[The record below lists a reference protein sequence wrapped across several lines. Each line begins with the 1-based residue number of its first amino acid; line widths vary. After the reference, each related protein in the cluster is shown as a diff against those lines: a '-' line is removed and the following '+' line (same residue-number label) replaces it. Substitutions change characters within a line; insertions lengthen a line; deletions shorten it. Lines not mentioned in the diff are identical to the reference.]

1 MSTNCYNP
9 IKGIDDVISS
19 KIQGWNKYRV
29 ATLRGMYDESH
40 PSPLDTSDLD
50 KAVQELISYR
60 RNLGKVNAE
69 SIKTAS
75 FNLSESY
82 QKLKE
87 SFSAEER
94 FNRINMISTM
104 FSDRLDALQEANPS
118 LSRKVICNGFI
129 SNGKLVAGQFSVFE
143 GVYNDLLEYYLEAV
157 EEDDMDTANSYKKVL
172 ENWGALVSHAR
183 MRLRDTEELKLGNNI
198 EYADDTNPD
207 NYNDNKLSELYDAS
221 ESKREA
227 WQETSD
233 MQSAFGS
240 VGKQVRK
247 LLGSIQRV
255 ENGEEVYDDLGFP
268 IMLDPVKTHQ
278 SLIEIL
284 RGVTSENQMIGLLR
298 NASSSQSWL
307 QPVIEELENN
317 DQLRTQFYV
326 DFKKNF
332 QPYSILLE
340 EIKNELRTFKTLIL
354 NRVNISLSGQ
364 YLTSIT
370 LGKQV
375 NPDTS
380 VFNKD
385 GSINWK
391 NLQNLREIV
400 AEYFPSKNV
409 SIVPKFYSNKETSWQ
424 EKKRVLI
431 KITEALGIDIDG
443 NTLDR
448 IMSNGRDLHKFTDAI
463 SELIE
468 FGTDKILNK
477 SELESLN
484 KGNFSLS
491 KSSFKD
497 FIKFS
502 PAGST
507 AKQGVIREK
516 IDKMLTIITKNR
528 EGLRLES
535 RVRHK
540 DKNGNNITLFSNV
553 IPSYLGDKMDRIASF
568 VTNNDR
574 QGLRR
579 MIENEFLD
587 SSFFMDNGTIL
598 NRWIKDLY
606 ESDLDEK
613 SFATNFVFKRFL
625 GTSDNSFE
633 NFTSKQHA
641 IDMMTEYFS
650 ERQIS
655 PKNIKYIDEE
665 EFNKSKNLK
674 SFPKDQL
681 YYVNGTNYYYK
692 YNSIDSKGNNV
703 WTKHIKDDYAYYPVF
718 ILGDS
723 GVSKFI
729 KAKRYSAKEILDGL
743 YDVYRQERRRMALTK
758 AANSKLKEEEYS
770 PIENFSN
777 KEDEYTI
784 LPFLNKDYKSPD
796 GTVGKYAAMIG
807 ENPSKQEVVKAIQAY
822 MEEAVNIF
830 KKNLNNLGLLETKEV
845 YNPNTNKKEVQY
857 IYFSQEVNGDKTIDK
872 VIADYYWNTKFATI
886 QQLQLFTIDPAFYK
900 GTKDLQKRY
909 KEIHAPGSVLSL
921 EARDFDGNLYS
932 KDGIERCV
940 YFDDI
945 NLNAELSNPEF
956 MTAIKAKFGKNSP
969 VYKAYTKNTLT
980 DGQGYRT
987 LESYRKVMGMAGKWT
1002 QEMENVYNAIKQLR
1016 AEYGKDAQIPSD
1028 KLAEIASMAVVFQP
1042 IKPYMYTIEN
1052 YAVNNTDKLKIPVQH
1067 KYAEAVLIPELLPA
1081 GSKLRDMAYW
1091 MESKGVDLVG
1101 STKIVKVGGF
1111 GSTDISKA
1119 SNAKELNDALDKA
1132 YIHQLSYGDYRIQ
1145 TNVPEHIN
1153 SSQLFG
1159 TQVRKLIMTNVEM
1172 DDYHYE
1178 NYVGGNKVNLG
1189 GKYGDVRLN
1198 GRNLVSF
1205 YNSLIVANILES
1217 YDLFANEVSDIKK
1230 LSDKLLQ
1237 TTINNSRESMD
1248 NMLAYSLTGDDK
1260 FLVPLFEG
1268 ALEHDSSA
1276 MLFSMFKK
1284 RVNKQ
1289 SIKGGS
1295 AVQVS
1300 AMGIKGYEESGD
1312 LKYVVDP
1319 NNPNNILYAECEIP
1333 WDISYTDIN
1342 GKEVTLEF
1350 SDYCNEDGT
1359 LKTDK
1364 DGNTLLEKKFPNAL
1378 SILAY
1383 RIPTERDYSMI
1394 NLRVKRFSQKTAG
1407 GTIKVPAQG
1416 TTIAG
1421 FDFDIDKLYFM
1432 RNEYRQRE
1440 LSSSEVAEIWKEFYE
1455 TYSNIKDVLKEA
1467 REEDTESLDRLYKYW
1482 DKAGLPYS
1490 YKEAFAQFIAD
1501 RGYISFESYDFS
1513 KSPLDNTRA
1522 ARNNMLI
1529 KLIQERLMDYETFEQ
1544 RYTPG
1549 GFANASK
1556 AARTL
1561 RELLF
1566 GSLEGIVSRGTS
1578 TSKISGENISSKGSE
1593 FAKKLTNVGNN
1604 LEVTYKGVTFRN
1616 AEHAYQTWKSGEFD
1630 NTAYNSINTW
1640 KPVGSKP
1647 VNKQINF
1654 QIMVDILTEKLKQ
1667 HPELIEGIKERGGH
1681 EYIISST
1688 HNVVGDKY
1696 WESSGQNAF
1705 IKALAEAAINVGI
1718 SPINN
1723 NFIKSTVDFNAI
1735 AERAKDSKSD
1745 PEPNYDPS
1753 DPMTIITY
1761 NQQNQVAG
1769 KLIGIFANQNTNH
1782 AFSSLMKEFTLKE
1795 PIRFAGHSYNDLL
1808 HAPKGIDVDLN
1819 VAEFLAASVD
1829 AVKDPVLNF
1838 LNLNTITADAGAVL
1852 ARIGYTTQE
1861 IGLLFNQPIIKEICE
1876 YSFNNGVT
1884 ADMAIR
1890 EVVKNYMGDD
1900 TESPKANPDEDFSIN
1915 KLALNIVNDRVMREQ
1930 GKNAMDNKSFKADQL
1945 KVAEL
1950 FSQIQTVA
1958 GDVSQFVTSTK
1969 FTASNAVGSTFGDLY
1984 SQQMKVKNYIDKFV
1998 VKNGKNALSVN
2009 IKVTDTIDSP
2019 ITNNT
2024 NLQGS
2029 NQEYLESL
2037 IENPLAYEQ
2046 AMYDMNR
2053 RANSL
2058 LNSYYPY
2065 ETPSYRNARNRL
2077 ASLTKNNFLDADT
2090 INSIHSDM
2098 LVYML
2103 SQQEDSLF
2111 NGEIPIP
2118 VDSINTPNLDTTV
2131 NSYTGNIT
2139 PDANTI
2145 FVFGSNPEGRHG
2157 AGAAK
2162 IAREQFG
2169 AIYGQG
2175 EGLQGNAYALP
2186 TKDLRVTKNNGLR
2199 SISEAQII
2207 ENIKKLYEVAKQ
2219 NPDKQFKIAYRNT
2232 DKASLNGYTGLEMI
2246 DMFLKAGSIPT
2257 NIVFSKE
2264 WIDTGKFD
2272 LPTKKVQSTSKSYI
2286 PAREYYTKHFA
2297 KEVFNTLESNPD
2309 LKSLPLFQ
2317 YMQFVTN
2324 EKTGDISMNVQ
2335 GIGGL
2340 APYQKDELK
2349 ESWAELLKTEP
2360 DLASNLFMYNFY
2372 KLGFTF
2378 SPLAFMNLAPTELKL
2393 NMKLWREW
2401 DPSADNGKGAWIQS
2415 DKSYIDFLNEVKKGI
2430 SVNIEEFAKQ
2440 YILNHLDNRSLV
2452 FTAKGSTRDF
2462 LKKEVYKNGVAA
2474 SEFTLKVSKL
2484 GDDAKNYTIADDT
2497 IPKSWT
2503 AFRPCIIVDGIVYMC
2518 ESGNDKFNVS
2528 TDGSMTYRKVSQLG
2542 TTNKSL
2548 QYISDS
2554 ETKITDSQTYDDK
2567 MPGSTKREDRV
2578 PEEHPE
2584 KVDRDKLVN
2593 DLIYYSLMNGNL
2605 VEESTDK
2612 FKEDISIFKDS
2623 DLKDTIEDIKNEL
2636 REKGLIDKTG
2646 KKIC

>member
-1 MSTNCYNP
+1 MSTKCYNP
-9 IKGIDDVISS
+9 IKGIDDVIAS
-19 KIQGWNKYRV
+19 KIQGWNEYRV

-40 PSPLDTSDLD
+40 SSPLDTSDLD
-50 KAVQELISYR
+50 KAVQDLISYR
-60 RNLGKVNAE
+60 RDLGKMNAE
-69 SIKTAS
+69 SIKTTS
-75 FNLSESY
+75 SNLSESY

-118 LSRKVICNGFI
+118 LSRKVICNGFV

-143 GVYNDLLEYYLEAV
+143 GVYNDLLEYYSEAV
-157 EEDDMDTANSYKKVL
+157 EEGDMDTANSYKKVL
-172 ENWGALVSHAR
+172 ENWGALVSYAR
-183 MRLRDTEELKLGNNI
+183 MRLRDTEELRLGDKI

-233 MQSAFGS
+233 MHSAFGS

-268 IMLDPVKTHQ
+268 IMLDPVKAHQ

-284 RGVTSENQMIGLLR
+284 RGVTSERQMIGLLR
-298 NASSSQSWL
+298 NASNSQTWL

-340 EIKNELRTFKTLIL
+340 EVKNGLRTFKTLIL
-354 NRVNISLSGQ
+354 NRVNNSLSGQ

-375 NPDTS
+375 NPNTS
-380 VFNKD
+380 VFNKN

-391 NLQNLREIV
+391 NLQSLRELV
-400 AEYFPSKNV
+400 KEYFPSKTI
-409 SIVPKFYSNKETSWQ
+409 SIAPKFYNNKETSWQ

-443 NTLDR
+443 GTLDK

-463 SELIE
+463 SELVE

-477 SELESLN
+477 KELESLD
-484 KGNFSLS
+484 KGEYSLS
-491 KSSFKD
+491 TRSFKD
-497 FIKFS
+497 FIRFS

-516 IDKMLTIITKNR
+516 IDKMLSIVTKNR

-540 DKNGNNITLFSNV
+540 DKNGNNVTLFSNV

-568 VTNNDR
+568 VSNNDK

-579 MIENEFLD
+579 MIENEFLN

-606 ESDLDEK
+606 ESGLDDK
-613 SFATNFVFKRFL
+613 DFAANFGFKRFL

-641 IDMMTEYFS
+641 IDMMAEYFS
-650 ERQIS
+650 ERQLS
-655 PKNIKYIDEE
+655 P
-665 EFNKSKNLK
+665 
-674 SFPKDQL
+674 
-681 YYVNGTNYYYK
+681 
-692 YNSIDSKGNNV
+692 NSQ
-703 WTKHIKDDYAYYPVF
+703 YAYYPVF

-729 KAKRYSAKEILDGL
+729 KAKRYSAQEILDGL
-743 YDVYRQERRRMALTK
+743 YDVYRQERRRMALTV
-758 AANSKLKEEEYS
+758 AANTKLKEGGYS
-770 PIENFSN
+770 PIDNFSDKAN
-777 KEDEYTI
+777 EYTA

-796 GTVGKYAAMIG
+796 GTIGKYAAMIG

-822 MEEAVNIF
+822 MEEAVNSF
-830 KKNLNNLGLLETKEV
+830 KTSLNNLGLLETKEV
-845 YNPNTNKKEVQY
+845 YNPKTNKKEVQY
-857 IYFSQEVNGDKTIDK
+857 VYFSQEVNGNKSIDE

-886 QQLQLFTIDPAFYK
+886 QQLQLFTIDPAFYN

-921 EARDFDGNLYS
+921 EAKDFDGNLYS
-932 KDGIERCV
+932 EDGIERCV

-945 NLNAELSNPEF
+945 NLNAEVSNPEF
-956 MTAIKAKFGKNSP
+956 MKAIEAKFGKNSS

-1002 QEMENVYNAIKQLR
+1002 QEMENVYKAIKQLR

-1028 KLAEIASMAVVFQP
+1028 KLAEIANMSVVFQP

-1052 YAVNNTDKLKIPVQH
+1052 LAVNSTDKLKIPVQH

-1081 GSKLRDMAYW
+1081 DSKLRDMAYW

-1159 TQVRKLIMTNVEM
+1159 TQVRKLIMANIKM

-1178 NYVGGNKVNLG
+1178 NYVSGKKVNLG

-1276 MLFSMFKK
+1276 MLFSIFKK

-1312 LKYVVDP
+1312 LHYVVDP

-1342 GKEVTLEF
+1342 GKEVALEF

-1440 LSSSEVAEIWKEFYE
+1440 LSSSEVSEIWKEFYE

-1566 GSLEGIVSRGTS
+1566 GNLEGIVSRG
-1578 TSKISGENISSKGSE
+1578 
-1593 FAKKLTNVGNN
+1593 
-1604 LEVTYKGVTFRN
+1604 
-1616 AEHAYQTWKSGEFD
+1616 
-1630 NTAYNSINTW
+1630 
-1640 KPVGSKP
+1640 
-1647 VNKQINF
+1647 
-1654 QIMVDILTEKLKQ
+1654 
-1667 HPELIEGIKERGGH
+1667 
-1681 EYIISST
+1681 
-1688 HNVVGDKY
+1688 
-1696 WESSGQNAF
+1696 
-1705 IKALAEAAINVGI
+1705 
-1718 SPINN
+1718 
-1723 NFIKSTVDFNAI
+1723 TVDFNAI

-1782 AFSSLMKEFTLKE
+1782 AFSSLMSEFTLKD

-1808 HAPKGIDVDLN
+1808 HAPEGIDVDLN

-1884 ADMAIR
+1884 ADMAMR

-1915 KLALNIVNDRVMREQ
+1915 KLALNIVNDRVMRER
-1930 GKNAMDNKSFKADQL
+1930 GKNAMDNQSFKADQL

-1958 GDVSQFVTSTK
+1958 GDISQFVTSSK

-1984 SQQMKVKNYIDKFV
+1984 SQQMKVKNYIDRFV
-1998 VKNGKNALSVN
+1998 IKKGKNALSVN
-2009 IKVTDTIDSP
+2009 MKVTDIIDSP

-2024 NLQGS
+2024 NLYGS

-2053 RANSL
+2053 RAGML

-2065 ETPSYRNARNRL
+2065 NTPSYSGARNRL
-2077 ASLTKNNFLDADT
+2077 AELTKSNFLDADT

-2111 NGEIPIP
+2111 NGEMP
-2118 VDSINTPNLDTTV
+2118 
-2131 NSYTGNIT
+2131 
-2139 PDANTI
+2139 
-2145 FVFGSNPEGRHG
+2145 
-2157 AGAAK
+2157 AK
-2162 IAREQFG
+2162 DG
-2169 AIYGQG
+2169 
-2175 EGLQGNAYALP
+2175 
-2186 TKDLRVTKNNGLR
+2186 
-2199 SISEAQII
+2199 
-2207 ENIKKLYEVAKQ
+2207 
-2219 NPDKQFKIAYRNT
+2219 
-2232 DKASLNGYTGLEMI
+2232 
-2246 DMFLKAGSIPT
+2246 
-2257 NIVFSKE
+2257 
-2264 WIDTGKFD
+2264 
-2272 LPTKKVQSTSKSYI
+2272 I

-2360 DLASNLFMYNFY
+2360 DLARDLFMYNFY

-2393 NMKLWREW
+2393 AIKVGRKW
-2401 DPSADNGKGAWIQS
+2401 DSSANDGNGAWVER
-2415 DKSYIDFLNEVKKGI
+2415 SYVDFLNDVKEGTVTANSEK
-2430 SVNIEEFAKQ
+2430 FAKQ
-2440 YILNHLDNRSLV
+2440 YILNHLDNRRLV
-2452 FTAKGSTRDF
+2452 FTAKGSN
-2462 LKKEVYKNGVAA
+2462 LKYLKTLVYKNGEAV
-2474 SEFTLKVSKL
+2474 SNFTLDVNKL
-2484 GDDAKNYTIADDT
+2484 GDDAKNYTIKDST
-2497 IPKSWT
+2497 LPKNCV
-2503 AFRPCIIVDGIVYMC
+2503 AFRPCIVVDGITYMC
-2518 ESGNDKFNVS
+2518 DSSNDKFNVS
-2528 TDGSMTYRKVSQLG
+2528 YDGSITYYKVSQLG

-2548 QYISDS
+2548 QYVSDS
-2554 ETKITDSQTYDDK
+2554 ESRLTDNEQYDNNMEGNSSQEFIPENT
-2567 MPGSTKREDRV
+2567 PNSFNREEAINQIIDYGIKNGEFMAEQVESIKEYLNSQSDVDLSDTVNAIRN
-2578 PEEHPE
+2578 EIQNSGLTDNTGE
-2584 KVDRDKLVN
+2584 KV
-2593 DLIYYSLMNGNL
+2593 
-2605 VEESTDK
+2605 
-2612 FKEDISIFKDS
+2612 
-2623 DLKDTIEDIKNEL
+2623 
-2636 REKGLIDKTG
+2636 
-2646 KKIC
+2646 C

>member
-1 MSTNCYNP
+1 MSTKCYNP
-9 IKGIDDVISS
+9 IKGIDDVIAS
-19 KIQGWNKYRV
+19 KIQGWNEYRV

-40 PSPLDTSDLD
+40 SSPLDTSDLD
-50 KAVQELISYR
+50 RAVQDLISYR
-60 RNLGKVNAE
+60 RDLGKMNAE
-69 SIKTAS
+69 SIKTTS
-75 FNLSESY
+75 SNLSESY

-104 FSDRLDALQEANPS
+104 FSDRLDALQEANPF
-118 LSRKVICNGFI
+118 LSRKVICNGFV

-143 GVYNDLLEYYLEAV
+143 GVYNDLLEYYSEAV
-157 EEDDMDTANSYKKVL
+157 EEGDMDTANSYKKVL

-183 MRLRDTEELKLGNNI
+183 MRLRDTEELRLGDKI

-233 MQSAFGS
+233 MHSAFGS

-268 IMLDPVKTHQ
+268 IMLDPVKAHQ

-284 RGVTSENQMIGLLR
+284 RGVTSERQMIGLLR
-298 NASSSQSWL
+298 NASNSQTWL

-340 EIKNELRTFKTLIL
+340 EVKNGLRTFKTLIL
-354 NRVNISLSGQ
+354 NRVNNSLSGQ

-375 NPDTS
+375 NPNTS

-391 NLQNLREIV
+391 NLQSLRELV
-400 AEYFPSKNV
+400 KEYFPSKSV
-409 SIVPKFYSNKETSWQ
+409 SITPKFYNNKETSWQ
-424 EKKRVLI
+424 EKKRVLS

-443 NTLDR
+443 GTLDK
-448 IMSNGRDLHKFTDAI
+448 IISSGRDLHKFTDAI
-463 SELIE
+463 SELVE

-477 SELESLN
+477 KELESLD
-484 KGNFSLS
+484 KGEYSLS
-491 KSSFKD
+491 NKSFKD
-497 FIKFS
+497 FIRFS

-516 IDKMLTIITKNR
+516 IDKMLSIVTKNR

-540 DKNGNNITLFSNV
+540 DKNGNNVTLFSNV

-568 VTNNDR
+568 VSNNDR

-587 SSFFMDNGTIL
+587 SSFFMDKDNGTIF
-598 NRWIKDLY
+598 NRWLRDLY
-606 ESDLDEK
+606 ESGLDEK
-613 SFATNFVFKRFL
+613 DFAANFGFKRFL

-641 IDMMTEYFS
+641 IDMMAEYFS
-650 ERQIS
+650 ERQKS
-655 PKNIKYIDEE
+655 P
-665 EFNKSKNLK
+665 
-674 SFPKDQL
+674 
-681 YYVNGTNYYYK
+681 
-692 YNSIDSKGNNV
+692 NSQ
-703 WTKHIKDDYAYYPVF
+703 YAYYPVF

-729 KAKRYSAKEILDGL
+729 KAKRYSAQEMLDGL
-743 YDVYRQERRRMALTK
+743 YDVYRQERRRMALTS
-758 AANSKLKEEEYS
+758 AANTKLKEGGYS
-770 PIENFSN
+770 LIENFSS
-777 KEDEYTI
+777 KENEYTA

-822 MEEAVNIF
+822 MEEAVNSF
-830 KKNLNNLGLLETKEV
+830 KTSLNNLGLLETKEV
-845 YNPNTNKKEVQY
+845 YNPKTNKKEVQY
-857 IYFSQEVNGDKTIDK
+857 VYFSQEVNGNKSIDE

-932 KDGIERCV
+932 EDGIERCV

-945 NLNAELSNPEF
+945 NLNAEVSNPEF
-956 MTAIKAKFGKNSP
+956 MKAIEAKFGKNSP

-1002 QEMENVYNAIKQLR
+1002 QEMENVYNTIKQLR

-1028 KLAEIASMAVVFQP
+1028 KLTEIANMSVVFQP

-1052 YAVNNTDKLKIPVQH
+1052 LAVNSTDKLKIPVQH

-1119 SNAKELNDALDKA
+1119 SNAQELSNALDKA

-1159 TQVRKLIMTNVEM
+1159 TQVRKLIMANIKM

-1178 NYVGGNKVNLG
+1178 NYVGGKKVNLG
-1189 GKYGDVRLN
+1189 GKYGEVRLN

-1205 YNSLIVANILES
+1205 YNSLIVANILKS

-1276 MLFSMFKK
+1276 MLFSIFKK

-1312 LKYVVDP
+1312 LHYVVDP

-1342 GKEVTLEF
+1342 GKEVALEF

-1455 TYSNIKDVLKEA
+1455 TYPNIKDVLKEA
-1467 REEDTESLDRLYKYW
+1467 REEDTESLNRLYKYW

-1566 GSLEGIVSRGTS
+1566 GNLEGIVS
-1578 TSKISGENISSKGSE
+1578 
-1593 FAKKLTNVGNN
+1593 
-1604 LEVTYKGVTFRN
+1604 
-1616 AEHAYQTWKSGEFD
+1616 
-1630 NTAYNSINTW
+1630 
-1640 KPVGSKP
+1640 
-1647 VNKQINF
+1647 
-1654 QIMVDILTEKLKQ
+1654 
-1667 HPELIEGIKERGGH
+1667 GG
-1681 EYIISST
+1681 
-1688 HNVVGDKY
+1688 
-1696 WESSGQNAF
+1696 
-1705 IKALAEAAINVGI
+1705 
-1718 SPINN
+1718 
-1723 NFIKSTVDFNAI
+1723 TVDFNAI

-1782 AFSSLMKEFTLKE
+1782 AFSSLMSEFTLKD

-1884 ADMAIR
+1884 ADMAMR

-1930 GKNAMDNKSFKADQL
+1930 GKNAMDNQSFKADQL

-1958 GDVSQFVTSTK
+1958 GDISQFVTSSK

-2009 IKVTDTIDSP
+2009 MKVTDIIDSP

-2029 NQEYLESL
+2029 NQEYLKSL

-2053 RANSL
+2053 RAGML

-2065 ETPSYRNARNRL
+2065 NTPSYSGARNRL
-2077 ASLTKNNFLDADT
+2077 AELTKSNFLDADT

-2111 NGEIPIP
+2111 NGEM
-2118 VDSINTPNLDTTV
+2118 
-2131 NSYTGNIT
+2131 
-2139 PDANTI
+2139 
-2145 FVFGSNPEGRHG
+2145 
-2157 AGAAK
+2157 
-2162 IAREQFG
+2162 
-2169 AIYGQG
+2169 
-2175 EGLQGNAYALP
+2175 P
-2186 TKDLRVTKNNGLR
+2186 TKDG
-2199 SISEAQII
+2199 
-2207 ENIKKLYEVAKQ
+2207 
-2219 NPDKQFKIAYRNT
+2219 
-2232 DKASLNGYTGLEMI
+2232 
-2246 DMFLKAGSIPT
+2246 
-2257 NIVFSKE
+2257 
-2264 WIDTGKFD
+2264 
-2272 LPTKKVQSTSKSYI
+2272 I

-2360 DLASNLFMYNFY
+2360 DLARDLFMYNFY

-2393 NMKLWREW
+2393 AIKVGRKW
-2401 DPSADNGKGAWIQS
+2401 DSSANDGNGAWVER
-2415 DKSYIDFLNEVKKGI
+2415 SYVDFLNDVKEGTVTANSEK
-2430 SVNIEEFAKQ
+2430 FAKQ
-2440 YILNHLDNRSLV
+2440 YILNHLDNRRLV
-2452 FTAKGSTRDF
+2452 FTAKGSN
-2462 LKKEVYKNGVAA
+2462 LKYLKTLVYKNGEAV
-2474 SEFTLKVSKL
+2474 SNFTLDVNKL
-2484 GDDAKNYTIADDT
+2484 GDDAKNYTIKDST
-2497 IPKSWT
+2497 LPKNCV
-2503 AFRPCIIVDGIVYMC
+2503 AFRPCIVVDGITYIC
-2518 ESGNDKFNVS
+2518 DSSNDKFNVS
-2528 TDGSMTYRKVSQLG
+2528 YDGSITYYKVSQLG

-2548 QYISDS
+2548 QYVSDS
-2554 ETKITDSQTYDDK
+2554 ESRLTDNEQYDNNMEGNSSQEFIPENT
-2567 MPGSTKREDRV
+2567 PNSFNREEAINQIIDYGIKNGEFMAEQVESIKEYLNSQSDVDLSDTVNAIRN
-2578 PEEHPE
+2578 EIQNSGLTDNTGE
-2584 KVDRDKLVN
+2584 KV
-2593 DLIYYSLMNGNL
+2593 
-2605 VEESTDK
+2605 
-2612 FKEDISIFKDS
+2612 
-2623 DLKDTIEDIKNEL
+2623 
-2636 REKGLIDKTG
+2636 
-2646 KKIC
+2646 C

>member
-1 MSTNCYNP
+1 MSTKCYNP
-9 IKGIDDVISS
+9 IKGIDDVIAS
-19 KIQGWNKYRV
+19 KIQGWNEYRV

-40 PSPLDTSDLD
+40 SSPLDTSDLD
-50 KAVQELISYR
+50 KAVQDLISYR
-60 RNLGKVNAE
+60 RGLGKMNAE
-69 SIKTAS
+69 SIKTTS
-75 FNLSESY
+75 SNLSESY

-118 LSRKVICNGFI
+118 LSRKVICNGFV

-143 GVYNDLLEYYLEAV
+143 GVYNDLLEYYSEAV
-157 EEDDMDTANSYKKVL
+157 EEGDMDTANSYKKVL
-172 ENWGALVSHAR
+172 ENWGALVSYAR
-183 MRLRDTEELKLGNNI
+183 MRLRDTEELRLGDKI

-233 MQSAFGS
+233 MHSAFGS

-268 IMLDPVKTHQ
+268 IMLDPVKAHQ

-284 RGVTSENQMIGLLR
+284 RGVTSERQMIGLLR
-298 NASSSQSWL
+298 NASNSQTWL

-340 EIKNELRTFKTLIL
+340 EVKNGLRTFKTLIL
-354 NRVNISLSGQ
+354 NRVNNSLSGQ

-375 NPDTS
+375 NPNTS
-380 VFNKD
+380 VFNKG

-391 NLQNLREIV
+391 NLQSLRELV
-400 AEYFPSKNV
+400 KEYFPSKTI
-409 SIVPKFYSNKETSWQ
+409 SIAPKFYNNKETSWQ

-443 NTLDR
+443 GTLDK

-463 SELIE
+463 SELVE

-477 SELESLN
+477 KELESLD
-484 KGNFSLS
+484 KGEYSLS
-491 KSSFKD
+491 TRSFKD
-497 FIKFS
+497 FIRFS

-516 IDKMLTIITKNR
+516 IDKMLSIVTKNR

-540 DKNGNNITLFSNV
+540 DKNGNNVTLFSNV

-568 VTNNDR
+568 VSNNDK

-579 MIENEFLD
+579 MIENEFLN

-606 ESDLDEK
+606 ESGLDDK
-613 SFATNFVFKRFL
+613 DFAANFGFKRFL

-641 IDMMTEYFS
+641 IDMMAEYFS
-650 ERQIS
+650 ERQLS
-655 PKNIKYIDEE
+655 P
-665 EFNKSKNLK
+665 
-674 SFPKDQL
+674 
-681 YYVNGTNYYYK
+681 
-692 YNSIDSKGNNV
+692 NSQ
-703 WTKHIKDDYAYYPVF
+703 YAYYPVF

-729 KAKRYSAKEILDGL
+729 KAKRYSAQEVLDGL
-743 YDVYRQERRRMALTK
+743 YDVYRQERRRMALTV
-758 AANSKLKEEEYS
+758 AANAKLKEGGYS
-770 PIENFSN
+770 LIENFSS
-777 KEDEYTI
+777 KENEYTA

-796 GTVGKYAAMIG
+796 GTIGKYAAMIG

-822 MEEAVNIF
+822 MEEAVNSF
-830 KKNLNNLGLLETKEV
+830 KTDLNNLGLLETKEV
-845 YNPNTNKKEVQY
+845 YNPKTNKKEVQY
-857 IYFSQEVNGDKTIDK
+857 VYFSQEVNGNKSIDE

-932 KDGIERCV
+932 EDGIERCV

-945 NLNAELSNPEF
+945 NLNAEVSNPEF
-956 MTAIKAKFGKNSP
+956 MKAIEAKFGKNSS

-1002 QEMENVYNAIKQLR
+1002 QEMENVYKAIKQLR

-1028 KLAEIASMAVVFQP
+1028 KLAEIANMSVVFQP

-1052 YAVNNTDKLKIPVQH
+1052 LAVNSTDKLKIPVQH

-1081 GSKLRDMAYW
+1081 DSKLRDMAYW

-1159 TQVRKLIMTNVEM
+1159 TQVRKLIMANIKM

-1178 NYVGGNKVNLG
+1178 NYVGGKKVNLG

-1276 MLFSMFKK
+1276 MLFSIFKK

-1312 LKYVVDP
+1312 LHYVVDP

-1342 GKEVTLEF
+1342 GKEVALEF

-1566 GSLEGIVSRGTS
+1566 GNLEGIVSRGT
-1578 TSKISGENISSKGSE
+1578 
-1593 FAKKLTNVGNN
+1593 
-1604 LEVTYKGVTFRN
+1604 
-1616 AEHAYQTWKSGEFD
+1616 
-1630 NTAYNSINTW
+1630 
-1640 KPVGSKP
+1640 
-1647 VNKQINF
+1647 
-1654 QIMVDILTEKLKQ
+1654 
-1667 HPELIEGIKERGGH
+1667 
-1681 EYIISST
+1681 
-1688 HNVVGDKY
+1688 
-1696 WESSGQNAF
+1696 
-1705 IKALAEAAINVGI
+1705 
-1718 SPINN
+1718 
-1723 NFIKSTVDFNAI
+1723 VDFSAI
-1735 AERAKDSKSD
+1735 AERAKDIKSD

-1782 AFSSLMKEFTLKE
+1782 AFSSLMSEFTLKD

-1808 HAPKGIDVDLN
+1808 HAPEGIDVDLN

-1884 ADMAIR
+1884 ADMAMR

-1915 KLALNIVNDRVMREQ
+1915 KLALNIVNDRVMRER
-1930 GKNAMDNKSFKADQL
+1930 GKNAMDNQSFKADQL

-1958 GDVSQFVTSTK
+1958 GDISQFVTSSK

-1984 SQQMKVKNYIDKFV
+1984 SQQMKVKNYIDRFV
-1998 VKNGKNALSVN
+1998 IKKGKNALSVN
-2009 IKVTDTIDSP
+2009 MKVTDIIDSP

-2024 NLQGS
+2024 NLYGS

-2037 IENPLAYEQ
+2037 IENPLSYEQ

-2053 RANSL
+2053 RAGML

-2065 ETPSYRNARNRL
+2065 NTPSYSGARNRL
-2077 ASLTKNNFLDADT
+2077 AELTKSNFLDADT

-2111 NGEIPIP
+2111 NGEMP
-2118 VDSINTPNLDTTV
+2118 
-2131 NSYTGNIT
+2131 
-2139 PDANTI
+2139 
-2145 FVFGSNPEGRHG
+2145 
-2157 AGAAK
+2157 AK
-2162 IAREQFG
+2162 DG
-2169 AIYGQG
+2169 
-2175 EGLQGNAYALP
+2175 
-2186 TKDLRVTKNNGLR
+2186 
-2199 SISEAQII
+2199 
-2207 ENIKKLYEVAKQ
+2207 
-2219 NPDKQFKIAYRNT
+2219 
-2232 DKASLNGYTGLEMI
+2232 
-2246 DMFLKAGSIPT
+2246 
-2257 NIVFSKE
+2257 
-2264 WIDTGKFD
+2264 
-2272 LPTKKVQSTSKSYI
+2272 I

-2360 DLASNLFMYNFY
+2360 DLARDLFMYNFY

-2393 NMKLWREW
+2393 AIKVGRKW
-2401 DPSADNGKGAWIQS
+2401 DSSANDGNGAWVER
-2415 DKSYIDFLNEVKKGI
+2415 SYVDFLNDVKEGTVTANSEK
-2430 SVNIEEFAKQ
+2430 FAKQ
-2440 YILNHLDNRSLV
+2440 YILNHLDNRRLV
-2452 FTAKGSTRDF
+2452 FTAKGSN
-2462 LKKEVYKNGVAA
+2462 LKYLKTLVYKNGEAV
-2474 SEFTLKVSKL
+2474 SNFTLDVNKL
-2484 GDDAKNYTIADDT
+2484 GDDAKNYTIKDNT
-2497 IPKSWT
+2497 LPKNCV
-2503 AFRPCIIVDGIVYMC
+2503 AFRPCIVVDGITYMC
-2518 ESGNDKFNVS
+2518 DSSNDKFNVS
-2528 TDGSMTYRKVSQLG
+2528 YDGSITYYKVSQLG

-2548 QYISDS
+2548 QYVSDS
-2554 ETKITDSQTYDDK
+2554 ETEIADSQTYDDK
-2567 MPGSTKREDRV
+2567 MSGSTKKEDDI

-2584 KVDRDKLVN
+2584 KVDRDKLVD
-2593 DLIYYSLMNGNL
+2593 DLIKYSIMNGNL
-2605 VEESTDK
+2605 ASETVEQ
-2612 FKEDISIFKDS
+2612 FKKDISSFSDS
-2623 DLKDTIEDIKNEL
+2623 DLKDTIEDIKKEL
-2636 REKGLIDKTG
+2636 IEKGLIDKTG
-2646 KKIC
+2646 EKVC

>member
-1 MSTNCYNP
+1 MSTKCYNP
-9 IKGIDDVISS
+9 IKGIDDVIAS
-19 KIQGWNKYRV
+19 KIQGWNEYRV

-40 PSPLDTSDLD
+40 SSPLDTSDLD
-50 KAVQELISYR
+50 KAVQDLISYR
-60 RNLGKVNAE
+60 RDLGKMNAE
-69 SIKTAS
+69 SIKTTS
-75 FNLSESY
+75 SNLSESY

-104 FSDRLDALQEANPS
+104 FSDRLDALQEANPF
-118 LSRKVICNGFI
+118 LSRKVICNGFV

-143 GVYNDLLEYYLEAV
+143 GVYNDLLEYYSEAV
-157 EEDDMDTANSYKKVL
+157 EEGDMDTANSYKKVL

-183 MRLRDTEELKLGNNI
+183 MRLRDTEELRLGDKI

-233 MQSAFGS
+233 MHSAFGS

-268 IMLDPVKTHQ
+268 IMLDPVKAHQ

-284 RGVTSENQMIGLLR
+284 RGVTSERQMIGLLR
-298 NASSSQSWL
+298 NASNSQTWL

-326 DFKKNF
+326 DFKKNL

-340 EIKNELRTFKTLIL
+340 EVKNGLRTFKTPIL
-354 NRVNISLSGQ
+354 NRVNNSLSGQ

-375 NPDTS
+375 NPNTS

-391 NLQNLREIV
+391 NLQSLRELV
-400 AEYFPSKNV
+400 KEYFPSESV
-409 SIVPKFYSNKETSWQ
+409 SITPKFYNNKETSWQ

-443 NTLDR
+443 GTLDK
-448 IMSNGRDLHKFTDAI
+448 IMSSGGDLYKFTDAI
-463 SELIE
+463 SELVE

-477 SELESLN
+477 KELESLD
-484 KGNFSLS
+484 KGEYSLS
-491 KSSFKD
+491 NRSFKD
-497 FIKFS
+497 FIRFS

-516 IDKMLTIITKNR
+516 IDKMLFIVTKNR

-540 DKNGNNITLFSNV
+540 DKNGNNVTLFSNV

-568 VTNNDR
+568 VSNNDR

-587 SSFFMDNGTIL
+587 SSFFMDKDNGTIF
-598 NRWIKDLY
+598 NRWLRDLY
-606 ESDLDEK
+606 ESGLDEK
-613 SFATNFVFKRFL
+613 DFAANFGFKRFL

-641 IDMMTEYFS
+641 IDMMAEYFS
-650 ERQIS
+650 ERQKS
-655 PKNIKYIDEE
+655 P
-665 EFNKSKNLK
+665 
-674 SFPKDQL
+674 
-681 YYVNGTNYYYK
+681 
-692 YNSIDSKGNNV
+692 NSQ
-703 WTKHIKDDYAYYPVF
+703 YAYYPVF

-729 KAKRYSAKEILDGL
+729 KAKRYSAQEILDGL
-743 YDVYRQERRRMALTK
+743 YDVYRQERRRMALTS
-758 AANSKLKEEEYS
+758 AANTKLKEGGYS
-770 PIENFSN
+770 LIENFSS
-777 KEDEYTI
+777 KENEYTA

-822 MEEAVNIF
+822 MEEAVNSF
-830 KKNLNNLGLLETKEV
+830 KTSLNNLGLLETKEV
-845 YNPNTNKKEVQY
+845 YNPKTNKKEVQY
-857 IYFSQEVNGDKTIDK
+857 VYFSQEVNGNKSIDE

-932 KDGIERCV
+932 EDGIERCV

-945 NLNAELSNPEF
+945 NLNAEVSNPEF
-956 MTAIKAKFGKNSP
+956 MKAIEAKFGKNSP

-1002 QEMENVYNAIKQLR
+1002 QEMENVYNTIKQLR

-1028 KLAEIASMAVVFQP
+1028 KLTEIANMSVVFQP

-1052 YAVNNTDKLKIPVQH
+1052 LAVNSTDKLKIPVQH

-1119 SNAKELNDALDKA
+1119 SNAQELSNALDKA

-1159 TQVRKLIMTNVEM
+1159 TQVRKLIMANIKM

-1178 NYVGGNKVNLG
+1178 NYVGGKKVNLG
-1189 GKYGDVRLN
+1189 GKYGEVRLN

-1205 YNSLIVANILES
+1205 YNSLIVANILKS

-1276 MLFSMFKK
+1276 MLFSIFKK

-1312 LKYVVDP
+1312 LHYVVDP

-1342 GKEVTLEF
+1342 GKEVALEF

-1455 TYSNIKDVLKEA
+1455 TYPNIKDVLKEA
-1467 REEDTESLDRLYKYW
+1467 REEDTESLNRLYKYW

-1513 KSPLDNTRA
+1513 KSSLDNTRA

-1566 GSLEGIVSRGTS
+1566 GNLEGIVSR
-1578 TSKISGENISSKGSE
+1578 E
-1593 FAKKLTNVGNN
+1593 
-1604 LEVTYKGVTFRN
+1604 
-1616 AEHAYQTWKSGEFD
+1616 
-1630 NTAYNSINTW
+1630 
-1640 KPVGSKP
+1640 
-1647 VNKQINF
+1647 
-1654 QIMVDILTEKLKQ
+1654 
-1667 HPELIEGIKERGGH
+1667 
-1681 EYIISST
+1681 
-1688 HNVVGDKY
+1688 
-1696 WESSGQNAF
+1696 
-1705 IKALAEAAINVGI
+1705 
-1718 SPINN
+1718 
-1723 NFIKSTVDFNAI
+1723 TVDFNAI

-1782 AFSSLMKEFTLKE
+1782 AFSSLMSEFTLKD

-1884 ADMAIR
+1884 ADMAMR

-1930 GKNAMDNKSFKADQL
+1930 GKNAMDNQSFKADQL

-1958 GDVSQFVTSTK
+1958 GDISQFVTSSK

-2009 IKVTDTIDSP
+2009 MKVTDIIDSP

-2053 RANSL
+2053 RAGML

-2065 ETPSYRNARNRL
+2065 NTPSYSGARNRL
-2077 ASLTKNNFLDADT
+2077 AELTKSNFLDADT

-2111 NGEIPIP
+2111 NGEM
-2118 VDSINTPNLDTTV
+2118 
-2131 NSYTGNIT
+2131 
-2139 PDANTI
+2139 
-2145 FVFGSNPEGRHG
+2145 
-2157 AGAAK
+2157 
-2162 IAREQFG
+2162 
-2169 AIYGQG
+2169 
-2175 EGLQGNAYALP
+2175 P
-2186 TKDLRVTKNNGLR
+2186 TKDG
-2199 SISEAQII
+2199 
-2207 ENIKKLYEVAKQ
+2207 
-2219 NPDKQFKIAYRNT
+2219 
-2232 DKASLNGYTGLEMI
+2232 
-2246 DMFLKAGSIPT
+2246 
-2257 NIVFSKE
+2257 
-2264 WIDTGKFD
+2264 
-2272 LPTKKVQSTSKSYI
+2272 I

-2297 KEVFNTLESNPD
+2297 KEVFNTLGSNPD

-2324 EKTGDISMNVQ
+2324 EKTGDISVNVQ

-2349 ESWAELLKTEP
+2349 ENWAELLKTEP
-2360 DLASNLFMYNFY
+2360 DLARDLFMYNFY

-2393 NMKLWREW
+2393 AIKVGRKW
-2401 DPSADNGKGAWIQS
+2401 DSSANDGNGAWVER
-2415 DKSYIDFLNEVKKGI
+2415 SYVDFLNDVKEGTVTANSEK
-2430 SVNIEEFAKQ
+2430 FAKQ
-2440 YILNHLDNRSLV
+2440 YILNHLDNRRLV
-2452 FTAKGSTRDF
+2452 FTAKGSN
-2462 LKKEVYKNGVAA
+2462 LKYLKTLVYKNGEAV
-2474 SEFTLKVSKL
+2474 SNFTLDVNKL
-2484 GDDAKNYTIADDT
+2484 GDDAKNYTIKDST
-2497 IPKSWT
+2497 LPKNCV
-2503 AFRPCIIVDGIVYMC
+2503 AFRPCIVVDGITYIC
-2518 ESGNDKFNVS
+2518 DSSNDKFNVS
-2528 TDGSMTYRKVSQLG
+2528 YDGSITYYKVSQLG

-2548 QYISDS
+2548 QYVSDS
-2554 ETKITDSQTYDDK
+2554 ESRLTDNEQYDNNMEGNSSQEFIPENT
-2567 MPGSTKREDRV
+2567 PNSFNREEAINQIIDYGIKNGEFMAEQVESIKEYLNSQSDVDLSDTVNAIRN
-2578 PEEHPE
+2578 EIQNNGLTDNTGE
-2584 KVDRDKLVN
+2584 KV
-2593 DLIYYSLMNGNL
+2593 
-2605 VEESTDK
+2605 
-2612 FKEDISIFKDS
+2612 
-2623 DLKDTIEDIKNEL
+2623 
-2636 REKGLIDKTG
+2636 
-2646 KKIC
+2646 C

>member
-1 MSTNCYNP
+1 MSTKCYNP
-9 IKGIDDVISS
+9 IKGIDDVIAS
-19 KIQGWNKYRV
+19 KIQGWNEYRV

-40 PSPLDTSDLD
+40 SSPLDTSDLD
-50 KAVQELISYR
+50 RAVQDLISYR
-60 RNLGKVNAE
+60 RDLGKMNAE
-69 SIKTAS
+69 SIKTTS
-75 FNLSESY
+75 SNLSESY

-104 FSDRLDALQEANPS
+104 FSDRLDALQEANPF
-118 LSRKVICNGFI
+118 LSRKVICNGFV

-143 GVYNDLLEYYLEAV
+143 GVYNDLLEYYSEAV
-157 EEDDMDTANSYKKVL
+157 EEGDMDTANSYKKVL

-183 MRLRDTEELKLGNNI
+183 MRLRDTEELRLGDKI

-233 MQSAFGS
+233 MHSAFGS

-268 IMLDPVKTHQ
+268 IMLDPVKAHQ
-278 SLIEIL
+278 SLIKIL
-284 RGVTSENQMIGLLR
+284 RGVTSERQMIGLLR
-298 NASSSQSWL
+298 NVSNSQTWL

-340 EIKNELRTFKTLIL
+340 EVKNGLRTFKTPIL
-354 NRVNISLSGQ
+354 NRVNNSFSGQ

-375 NPDTS
+375 NPNTS

-391 NLQNLREIV
+391 NLQSLRELV
-400 AEYFPSKNV
+400 KEYFPSKSV
-409 SIVPKFYSNKETSWQ
+409 STTPKFYNNKETSWQ

-443 NTLDR
+443 GTLDK
-448 IMSNGRDLHKFTDAI
+448 IMSSGGDLYKFTDAI
-463 SELIE
+463 SELVE

-477 SELESLN
+477 KELESLD
-484 KGNFSLS
+484 KGEYSLS
-491 KSSFKD
+491 NRSFKD
-497 FIKFS
+497 FIRFS

-516 IDKMLTIITKNR
+516 IDKMLSIVTKNR

-540 DKNGNNITLFSNV
+540 DKNGNNVTLFSNV

-568 VTNNDR
+568 VSNNDR

-587 SSFFMDNGTIL
+587 SSFFMDKDNGTIF
-598 NRWIKDLY
+598 NRWLRDLY
-606 ESDLDEK
+606 ESGLDEK
-613 SFATNFVFKRFL
+613 DFAANFGFKRFL

-641 IDMMTEYFS
+641 IDMMAEYFS
-650 ERQIS
+650 ERQKS
-655 PKNIKYIDEE
+655 P
-665 EFNKSKNLK
+665 
-674 SFPKDQL
+674 
-681 YYVNGTNYYYK
+681 
-692 YNSIDSKGNNV
+692 NSQ
-703 WTKHIKDDYAYYPVF
+703 YAYYPVF

-729 KAKRYSAKEILDGL
+729 KAKRYSAQEILDGL
-743 YDVYRQERRRMALTK
+743 YDVYRQERRRMALTS
-758 AANSKLKEEEYS
+758 AANTKLKEGGYS
-770 PIENFSN
+770 LIENFSS
-777 KEDEYTI
+777 KENEYTA

-822 MEEAVNIF
+822 MEEAVNSF
-830 KKNLNNLGLLETKEV
+830 KTSLNNLGLLETKEV
-845 YNPNTNKKEVQY
+845 YNPKTNKKEVQY
-857 IYFSQEVNGDKTIDK
+857 VYFSQEVNGNKSIDE

-932 KDGIERCV
+932 EDGIERCV

-945 NLNAELSNPEF
+945 NLNAEVSNPEF
-956 MTAIKAKFGKNSP
+956 MKAIEAKFGKNSP

-1002 QEMENVYNAIKQLR
+1002 QEMENVYNTIKQLR

-1028 KLAEIASMAVVFQP
+1028 KLTEIANMSVVFQP

-1052 YAVNNTDKLKIPVQH
+1052 LAVNSTDKLKIPVQH

-1119 SNAKELNDALDKA
+1119 SNAQELSNALDKA

-1159 TQVRKLIMTNVEM
+1159 TQVRKLIMANIKM

-1178 NYVGGNKVNLG
+1178 NYVGGKKVNLG
-1189 GKYGDVRLN
+1189 GKYGEVRLN

-1205 YNSLIVANILES
+1205 YNSLIVANILKS

-1248 NMLAYSLTGDDK
+1248 NMLAYSLTGGDK

-1276 MLFSMFKK
+1276 MLFSIFKK

-1312 LKYVVDP
+1312 LHYVVDP

-1342 GKEVTLEF
+1342 GKEVALEF

-1455 TYSNIKDVLKEA
+1455 TYPNIKDVLKEA
-1467 REEDTESLDRLYKYW
+1467 REEDTESLNRLYKYW

-1566 GSLEGIVSRGTS
+1566 GNLEGIVSR
-1578 TSKISGENISSKGSE
+1578 E
-1593 FAKKLTNVGNN
+1593 
-1604 LEVTYKGVTFRN
+1604 
-1616 AEHAYQTWKSGEFD
+1616 
-1630 NTAYNSINTW
+1630 
-1640 KPVGSKP
+1640 
-1647 VNKQINF
+1647 
-1654 QIMVDILTEKLKQ
+1654 
-1667 HPELIEGIKERGGH
+1667 
-1681 EYIISST
+1681 
-1688 HNVVGDKY
+1688 
-1696 WESSGQNAF
+1696 
-1705 IKALAEAAINVGI
+1705 
-1718 SPINN
+1718 
-1723 NFIKSTVDFNAI
+1723 TVDFNAI

-1782 AFSSLMKEFTLKE
+1782 AFSSLMSEFTLKD

-1884 ADMAIR
+1884 ADMAMR

-1930 GKNAMDNKSFKADQL
+1930 GKNAMDNQSFKADQL

-1958 GDVSQFVTSTK
+1958 GDISQFVTSSK

-2009 IKVTDTIDSP
+2009 MKVTDIIDSP

-2029 NQEYLESL
+2029 NQEYLKSL

-2053 RANSL
+2053 RAGML

-2065 ETPSYRNARNRL
+2065 NTPSYSGARNRL
-2077 ASLTKNNFLDADT
+2077 AELTKSNFLDADT

-2111 NGEIPIP
+2111 NGEM
-2118 VDSINTPNLDTTV
+2118 
-2131 NSYTGNIT
+2131 
-2139 PDANTI
+2139 
-2145 FVFGSNPEGRHG
+2145 
-2157 AGAAK
+2157 
-2162 IAREQFG
+2162 
-2169 AIYGQG
+2169 
-2175 EGLQGNAYALP
+2175 P
-2186 TKDLRVTKNNGLR
+2186 TKDG
-2199 SISEAQII
+2199 
-2207 ENIKKLYEVAKQ
+2207 
-2219 NPDKQFKIAYRNT
+2219 
-2232 DKASLNGYTGLEMI
+2232 
-2246 DMFLKAGSIPT
+2246 
-2257 NIVFSKE
+2257 
-2264 WIDTGKFD
+2264 
-2272 LPTKKVQSTSKSYI
+2272 I

-2360 DLASNLFMYNFY
+2360 DLARDLFMYNFY

-2393 NMKLWREW
+2393 AIKVGRKW
-2401 DPSADNGKGAWIQS
+2401 DSSANDGNGAWVER
-2415 DKSYIDFLNEVKKGI
+2415 SYVDFLNDVKEGTVTANSEK
-2430 SVNIEEFAKQ
+2430 FAKQ
-2440 YILNHLDNRSLV
+2440 YILNHLDNKRLV
-2452 FTAKGSTRDF
+2452 LTAKGSIYKLIKDD
-2462 LKKEVYKNGVAA
+2462 VYKNNETV
-2474 SEFTLKVSKL
+2474 SSFTLNGGKL
-2484 GDDAKNYTIADDT
+2484 GDDAKYFTIKDSSL
-2497 IPKSWT
+2497 PKNVI
-2503 AFRPCIIVDGIVYMC
+2503 AFRPCIVIDGVIYMC

-2528 TDGSMTYRKVSQLG
+2528 YDGSITYYKVSQLG

-2548 QYISDS
+2548 QYVSDS
-2554 ETKITDSQTYDDK
+2554 ESRLTDNEQYDNNMEGNSSQEFIPENT
-2567 MPGSTKREDRV
+2567 PNSFNREEAINQIIDYGIKNGEFMAEQVESIKEYLNSQSDVDLSDTVNAIRN
-2578 PEEHPE
+2578 EIQNSGLTDNTGE
-2584 KVDRDKLVN
+2584 KV
-2593 DLIYYSLMNGNL
+2593 
-2605 VEESTDK
+2605 
-2612 FKEDISIFKDS
+2612 
-2623 DLKDTIEDIKNEL
+2623 
-2636 REKGLIDKTG
+2636 
-2646 KKIC
+2646 C

>member
-1 MSTNCYNP
+1 MSTKCYNP
-9 IKGIDDVISS
+9 IKGIDDVIAS
-19 KIQGWNKYRV
+19 KIQGWNEYRV

-40 PSPLDTSDLD
+40 SSPLDTSDLD
-50 KAVQELISYR
+50 KAVQDLISYR
-60 RNLGKVNAE
+60 RDLGKMNAE
-69 SIKTAS
+69 SIKTTS
-75 FNLSESY
+75 SNLSESY

-104 FSDRLDALQEANPS
+104 FSDRLDALQEANPF
-118 LSRKVICNGFI
+118 LSRKVICNGFV

-143 GVYNDLLEYYLEAV
+143 GVYNDLLEYYSEAV
-157 EEDDMDTANSYKKVL
+157 EEGDMDTANSYKKVL

-183 MRLRDTEELKLGNNI
+183 MRLRDTEELRLGDKI

-233 MQSAFGS
+233 MHSAFGS

-268 IMLDPVKTHQ
+268 IMLDPVKAHQ

-284 RGVTSENQMIGLLR
+284 RGVTSERQMIGLLR
-298 NASSSQSWL
+298 NASNSQTWL

-340 EIKNELRTFKTLIL
+340 EVKNGLRTFKTLIL
-354 NRVNISLSGQ
+354 NRVNNSLSGQ

-375 NPDTS
+375 NPNTS

-391 NLQNLREIV
+391 NLQSLRELV
-400 AEYFPSKNV
+400 KEYFPSKSV
-409 SIVPKFYSNKETSWQ
+409 SITPKFYNNKETSWQ

-443 NTLDR
+443 GTLDK
-448 IMSNGRDLHKFTDAI
+448 IMSSGRDLHKFTDAI
-463 SELIE
+463 SELVE

-477 SELESLN
+477 KELESLD
-484 KGNFSLS
+484 KGEYSLS
-491 KSSFKD
+491 NRSFKD
-497 FIKFS
+497 FIRFS

-516 IDKMLTIITKNR
+516 IDKMLSIVTKNR

-540 DKNGNNITLFSNV
+540 DKNGNNVTLFSNV

-568 VTNNDR
+568 VSNNDR

-587 SSFFMDNGTIL
+587 SSFFMDKDNGTIF
-598 NRWIKDLY
+598 NRWLRDLY
-606 ESDLDEK
+606 ESGLDEK
-613 SFATNFVFKRFL
+613 DFAANFGFKRFL

-641 IDMMTEYFS
+641 IDMMAEYFS
-650 ERQIS
+650 ERQKS
-655 PKNIKYIDEE
+655 P
-665 EFNKSKNLK
+665 
-674 SFPKDQL
+674 
-681 YYVNGTNYYYK
+681 
-692 YNSIDSKGNNV
+692 NSQ
-703 WTKHIKDDYAYYPVF
+703 YAYYPVF

-729 KAKRYSAKEILDGL
+729 KAKRYSAQEILDGL
-743 YDVYRQERRRMALTK
+743 YDVYRQERRRMALTS
-758 AANSKLKEEEYS
+758 AANTKLKEGGYS
-770 PIENFSN
+770 LIENFSS
-777 KEDEYTI
+777 KENEYTA

-822 MEEAVNIF
+822 MEEAVNSF
-830 KKNLNNLGLLETKEV
+830 KTSLNNLGLLETKEV
-845 YNPNTNKKEVQY
+845 YNPKTNKKEVQY
-857 IYFSQEVNGDKTIDK
+857 VYFSQEVNGNKSIDE

-932 KDGIERCV
+932 EDGIERCV

-945 NLNAELSNPEF
+945 NLNAEVSNPEF
-956 MTAIKAKFGKNSP
+956 MKAIEAKFGKNSP

-1002 QEMENVYNAIKQLR
+1002 QEMENVYNTIKQLR

-1028 KLAEIASMAVVFQP
+1028 KLTEIANMSVVFQP

-1052 YAVNNTDKLKIPVQH
+1052 LAVNSTDKLKIPVQH

-1119 SNAKELNDALDKA
+1119 SNAQELSNALDKA

-1159 TQVRKLIMTNVEM
+1159 TQVRKLIMANIKM

-1178 NYVGGNKVNLG
+1178 NYVGGKKVNLG
-1189 GKYGDVRLN
+1189 GKYGEVRLN

-1205 YNSLIVANILES
+1205 YNSLIVANILKS

-1276 MLFSMFKK
+1276 MLFSIFKK

-1295 AVQVS
+1295 AIQVS

-1312 LKYVVDP
+1312 LHYVVDP

-1342 GKEVTLEF
+1342 GKEVALEF

-1455 TYSNIKDVLKEA
+1455 TYPNIKDVLKEA
-1467 REEDTESLDRLYKYW
+1467 REEDTESLNRLYKYW

-1566 GSLEGIVSRGTS
+1566 GNLEGIVSRG
-1578 TSKISGENISSKGSE
+1578 
-1593 FAKKLTNVGNN
+1593 
-1604 LEVTYKGVTFRN
+1604 
-1616 AEHAYQTWKSGEFD
+1616 
-1630 NTAYNSINTW
+1630 
-1640 KPVGSKP
+1640 
-1647 VNKQINF
+1647 
-1654 QIMVDILTEKLKQ
+1654 
-1667 HPELIEGIKERGGH
+1667 
-1681 EYIISST
+1681 
-1688 HNVVGDKY
+1688 
-1696 WESSGQNAF
+1696 
-1705 IKALAEAAINVGI
+1705 
-1718 SPINN
+1718 
-1723 NFIKSTVDFNAI
+1723 TVDFNAI

-1782 AFSSLMKEFTLKE
+1782 AFSSLMSEFTLKD

-1884 ADMAIR
+1884 ADMAMR

-1930 GKNAMDNKSFKADQL
+1930 GKNAMDNQSFKADQL

-1958 GDVSQFVTSTK
+1958 GDTSQFVTSSK

-2009 IKVTDTIDSP
+2009 MKVTDIIDSP

-2029 NQEYLESL
+2029 NQEYLKSL

-2053 RANSL
+2053 RAGML

-2065 ETPSYRNARNRL
+2065 NTPSYSGARNRL
-2077 ASLTKNNFLDADT
+2077 AELTKSNFLDADT

-2111 NGEIPIP
+2111 NGEM
-2118 VDSINTPNLDTTV
+2118 
-2131 NSYTGNIT
+2131 
-2139 PDANTI
+2139 
-2145 FVFGSNPEGRHG
+2145 
-2157 AGAAK
+2157 
-2162 IAREQFG
+2162 
-2169 AIYGQG
+2169 
-2175 EGLQGNAYALP
+2175 P
-2186 TKDLRVTKNNGLR
+2186 TKDG
-2199 SISEAQII
+2199 
-2207 ENIKKLYEVAKQ
+2207 
-2219 NPDKQFKIAYRNT
+2219 
-2232 DKASLNGYTGLEMI
+2232 
-2246 DMFLKAGSIPT
+2246 
-2257 NIVFSKE
+2257 
-2264 WIDTGKFD
+2264 
-2272 LPTKKVQSTSKSYI
+2272 I

-2360 DLASNLFMYNFY
+2360 DLARDLFMYNFY

-2393 NMKLWREW
+2393 AIKVGRKW
-2401 DPSADNGKGAWIQS
+2401 DSSANDGNGAWVER
-2415 DKSYIDFLNEVKKGI
+2415 SYVDFLNDVKEGTVTANSEK
-2430 SVNIEEFAKQ
+2430 FAKQ
-2440 YILNHLDNRSLV
+2440 YILNHLDNRRLV
-2452 FTAKGSTRDF
+2452 FTAKGSN
-2462 LKKEVYKNGVAA
+2462 LKYLKTLVYKNGEAV
-2474 SEFTLKVSKL
+2474 SNFTLDVNKL
-2484 GDDAKNYTIADDT
+2484 GDDAKNYTIKDST
-2497 IPKSWT
+2497 LPKNCV
-2503 AFRPCIIVDGIVYMC
+2503 AFRPCIVVDGITYIC
-2518 ESGNDKFNVS
+2518 DSSNDKFNVS
-2528 TDGSMTYRKVSQLG
+2528 YDGSITYYKVSQLG

-2548 QYISDS
+2548 QYVSDS
-2554 ETKITDSQTYDDK
+2554 ESRLTDNEQYDNNMEGNSSQEFIPENT
-2567 MPGSTKREDRV
+2567 PNSFNREEAINQIIDYGIKNGEFMAEQVESIKEYLNSQSDVDLSNTVNAIRN
-2578 PEEHPE
+2578 EIQNSGLTDNTGE
-2584 KVDRDKLVN
+2584 KV
-2593 DLIYYSLMNGNL
+2593 
-2605 VEESTDK
+2605 
-2612 FKEDISIFKDS
+2612 
-2623 DLKDTIEDIKNEL
+2623 
-2636 REKGLIDKTG
+2636 
-2646 KKIC
+2646 C

>member
-1 MSTNCYNP
+1 MSTKCYNP
-9 IKGIDDVISS
+9 IKGIDDVIAS
-19 KIQGWNKYRV
+19 KIQGWNEYRV

-40 PSPLDTSDLD
+40 SSPLDTSDLD
-50 KAVQELISYR
+50 RAVQDLISYR
-60 RNLGKVNAE
+60 RDLGKMNAE
-69 SIKTAS
+69 SIKTTS
-75 FNLSESY
+75 SNLSESY

-104 FSDRLDALQEANPS
+104 FSDRLDALQEANPF
-118 LSRKVICNGFI
+118 LSRKVICNGFV

-143 GVYNDLLEYYLEAV
+143 GVYNDLLEYYSEAV
-157 EEDDMDTANSYKKVL
+157 EEGDMDTANSYKKVL

-183 MRLRDTEELKLGNNI
+183 MRLRDTEELRLGDKI

-233 MQSAFGS
+233 MHSAFGS

-268 IMLDPVKTHQ
+268 IMLDPVKAHQ

-284 RGVTSENQMIGLLR
+284 RGVTSERQMIGLLR
-298 NASSSQSWL
+298 NASNSQTWL

-340 EIKNELRTFKTLIL
+340 EVKNGLRTFKTLIL
-354 NRVNISLSGQ
+354 NRVNNSLSGQ

-375 NPDTS
+375 NPNTS

-391 NLQNLREIV
+391 NLQSLRELV
-400 AEYFPSKNV
+400 KEYFPSKSV
-409 SIVPKFYSNKETSWQ
+409 SITPKFYNNKETSWQ

-443 NTLDR
+443 GTLDK
-448 IMSNGRDLHKFTDAI
+448 IMSSGRDLHKFTDAI
-463 SELIE
+463 SELVE

-477 SELESLN
+477 KELESLD
-484 KGNFSLS
+484 KGEYSLS
-491 KSSFKD
+491 NRSFKD
-497 FIKFS
+497 FIRFS

-516 IDKMLTIITKNR
+516 IDKMLSIVTKNR

-540 DKNGNNITLFSNV
+540 DKNGNNVTLFSNV

-568 VTNNDR
+568 VSNNDR

-587 SSFFMDNGTIL
+587 SSFFMDKDNGTIF
-598 NRWIKDLY
+598 NRWLRDLY
-606 ESDLDEK
+606 ESGLDEK
-613 SFATNFVFKRFL
+613 DFAANFGFKRFL

-641 IDMMTEYFS
+641 IDMMAEYFS
-650 ERQIS
+650 ERQKS
-655 PKNIKYIDEE
+655 P
-665 EFNKSKNLK
+665 
-674 SFPKDQL
+674 
-681 YYVNGTNYYYK
+681 
-692 YNSIDSKGNNV
+692 NSQ
-703 WTKHIKDDYAYYPVF
+703 YAYYPVF

-729 KAKRYSAKEILDGL
+729 KAKRYSAQEILDGL
-743 YDVYRQERRRMALTK
+743 YDVYRQERRRMALTS
-758 AANSKLKEEEYS
+758 AANTKLKEGGYS
-770 PIENFSN
+770 LIENFSS
-777 KEDEYTI
+777 KENEYTA

-822 MEEAVNIF
+822 MEEAVNSF
-830 KKNLNNLGLLETKEV
+830 KTSLNNLGLLETKEV
-845 YNPNTNKKEVQY
+845 YNPKTNKKEVQY
-857 IYFSQEVNGDKTIDK
+857 VYFSQEVNGNKSIDE

-932 KDGIERCV
+932 EDGIERCV

-945 NLNAELSNPEF
+945 NLNAEVSNPEF
-956 MTAIKAKFGKNSP
+956 MKAIEAKFGKNSP

-1002 QEMENVYNAIKQLR
+1002 QEMENVYNTIKQLR

-1028 KLAEIASMAVVFQP
+1028 KLTEIANMSVVFQP

-1052 YAVNNTDKLKIPVQH
+1052 LAVNSTDKLKIPVQH

-1119 SNAKELNDALDKA
+1119 SNAQELSNALDKA

-1159 TQVRKLIMTNVEM
+1159 TQVRKLIMANIKM

-1178 NYVGGNKVNLG
+1178 NYVGGKKVNLG
-1189 GKYGDVRLN
+1189 GKYGEVRLN

-1205 YNSLIVANILES
+1205 YNSLIVANILKS

-1276 MLFSMFKK
+1276 MLFSIFKK

-1312 LKYVVDP
+1312 LHYVVDP

-1342 GKEVTLEF
+1342 GKEVALEF

-1455 TYSNIKDVLKEA
+1455 TYPNIKDVLKEA
-1467 REEDTESLDRLYKYW
+1467 REEDTESLNRLYKYW

-1566 GSLEGIVSRGTS
+1566 GNLEGIVSR
-1578 TSKISGENISSKGSE
+1578 E
-1593 FAKKLTNVGNN
+1593 
-1604 LEVTYKGVTFRN
+1604 
-1616 AEHAYQTWKSGEFD
+1616 
-1630 NTAYNSINTW
+1630 
-1640 KPVGSKP
+1640 
-1647 VNKQINF
+1647 
-1654 QIMVDILTEKLKQ
+1654 
-1667 HPELIEGIKERGGH
+1667 
-1681 EYIISST
+1681 
-1688 HNVVGDKY
+1688 
-1696 WESSGQNAF
+1696 
-1705 IKALAEAAINVGI
+1705 
-1718 SPINN
+1718 
-1723 NFIKSTVDFNAI
+1723 TVDFNAI

-1782 AFSSLMKEFTLKE
+1782 AFSSLMSEFTLKD

-1884 ADMAIR
+1884 ADMAMR

-1930 GKNAMDNKSFKADQL
+1930 GKNAMDNQSFKADQL

-1958 GDVSQFVTSTK
+1958 GDISQFVTSSK

-2009 IKVTDTIDSP
+2009 MKVTDIIDSP

-2029 NQEYLESL
+2029 NQEYLKSL

-2053 RANSL
+2053 RAGML

-2065 ETPSYRNARNRL
+2065 NTPSYSGARNRL
-2077 ASLTKNNFLDADT
+2077 AELTKSNFLDADT

-2111 NGEIPIP
+2111 NGEM
-2118 VDSINTPNLDTTV
+2118 
-2131 NSYTGNIT
+2131 
-2139 PDANTI
+2139 
-2145 FVFGSNPEGRHG
+2145 
-2157 AGAAK
+2157 
-2162 IAREQFG
+2162 
-2169 AIYGQG
+2169 
-2175 EGLQGNAYALP
+2175 P
-2186 TKDLRVTKNNGLR
+2186 TKDG
-2199 SISEAQII
+2199 
-2207 ENIKKLYEVAKQ
+2207 
-2219 NPDKQFKIAYRNT
+2219 
-2232 DKASLNGYTGLEMI
+2232 
-2246 DMFLKAGSIPT
+2246 
-2257 NIVFSKE
+2257 
-2264 WIDTGKFD
+2264 
-2272 LPTKKVQSTSKSYI
+2272 I

-2360 DLASNLFMYNFY
+2360 DLARDLFMYNFY

-2393 NMKLWREW
+2393 AIKVGRKW
-2401 DPSADNGKGAWIQS
+2401 DSSANDGNGAWVER
-2415 DKSYIDFLNEVKKGI
+2415 SYVDFLNDVKEGTVTANSEK
-2430 SVNIEEFAKQ
+2430 FAKQ
-2440 YILNHLDNRSLV
+2440 YILNHLDNRRLV
-2452 FTAKGSTRDF
+2452 FTAKGSN
-2462 LKKEVYKNGVAA
+2462 LKYLKTLVYKNGEAV
-2474 SEFTLKVSKL
+2474 SNFTLDVNKL
-2484 GDDAKNYTIADDT
+2484 GDDAKNYTIKDST
-2497 IPKSWT
+2497 LPKNCV
-2503 AFRPCIIVDGIVYMC
+2503 AFRPCIVVDGITYIC
-2518 ESGNDKFNVS
+2518 DSSNDKFNVS
-2528 TDGSMTYRKVSQLG
+2528 YDGSITYYKVSQLG

-2548 QYISDS
+2548 QYVSDS
-2554 ETKITDSQTYDDK
+2554 ESRLTDNEQYDNNMEGNSSQEFIPENT
-2567 MPGSTKREDRV
+2567 PNSFNREEAINQIIDYGIKNGEFMAEQVESIKEYLNSQSDVDLSDTVNAIRN
-2578 PEEHPE
+2578 EIQNSGLTDNTGE
-2584 KVDRDKLVN
+2584 KV
-2593 DLIYYSLMNGNL
+2593 
-2605 VEESTDK
+2605 
-2612 FKEDISIFKDS
+2612 
-2623 DLKDTIEDIKNEL
+2623 
-2636 REKGLIDKTG
+2636 
-2646 KKIC
+2646 C

>member
-1 MSTNCYNP
+1 MSTKCYNP
-9 IKGIDDVISS
+9 IKGIDDVIAS
-19 KIQGWNKYRV
+19 KIQGWNEYRV

-40 PSPLDTSDLD
+40 SSPLDTSDLD
-50 KAVQELISYR
+50 KAVQDLISYR
-60 RNLGKVNAE
+60 RDLGKMNAE
-69 SIKTAS
+69 SIKTTS
-75 FNLSESY
+75 SNLSESY

-104 FSDRLDALQEANPS
+104 FSDRLDALQEANPF
-118 LSRKVICNGFI
+118 LSRKVICNGFV

-143 GVYNDLLEYYLEAV
+143 GVYNDLLEYYSEAV
-157 EEDDMDTANSYKKVL
+157 EEGDMDTANSYKKVL

-183 MRLRDTEELKLGNNI
+183 MRLRDTEELRLGDKI

-233 MQSAFGS
+233 MHSAFGS

-268 IMLDPVKTHQ
+268 IMLDPVKAHQ

-284 RGVTSENQMIGLLR
+284 RGVTSERQVIGLLR
-298 NASSSQSWL
+298 NASNSQTWL

-332 QPYSILLE
+332 QPYSTLLE
-340 EIKNELRTFKTLIL
+340 EVKNGLRTFKTLIL
-354 NRVNISLSGQ
+354 NRVNNSLSGQ

-375 NPDTS
+375 NPNTS

-391 NLQNLREIV
+391 NLQSLRELV
-400 AEYFPSKNV
+400 KEYFPSKSV
-409 SIVPKFYSNKETSWQ
+409 SITPKFYNNKETSWQ

-443 NTLDR
+443 GTLDK
-448 IMSNGRDLHKFTDAI
+448 IMSSGRDLHKFTDAI
-463 SELIE
+463 SELVE

-477 SELESLN
+477 KELESLD
-484 KGNFSLS
+484 KGEYSLS
-491 KSSFKD
+491 NRSFKD
-497 FIKFS
+497 FIRFS

-516 IDKMLTIITKNR
+516 IDKMLSIVTKNR
-528 EGLRLES
+528 EGLRLEP

-540 DKNGNNITLFSNV
+540 DKNGNNVTLFSNV

-568 VTNNDR
+568 VSNNDR

-587 SSFFMDNGTIL
+587 SSFFMDKDNGTIF
-598 NRWIKDLY
+598 NRWLRDLY
-606 ESDLDEK
+606 ESGLDEK
-613 SFATNFVFKRFL
+613 DFAANFGFKRFL

-633 NFTSKQHA
+633 NFTSKQHT
-641 IDMMTEYFS
+641 IDMMAEYFS
-650 ERQIS
+650 ERQLS
-655 PKNIKYIDEE
+655 A
-665 EFNKSKNLK
+665 
-674 SFPKDQL
+674 
-681 YYVNGTNYYYK
+681 
-692 YNSIDSKGNNV
+692 NSQ
-703 WTKHIKDDYAYYPVF
+703 YAYYPVF

-729 KAKRYSAKEILDGL
+729 KAKRYSAQEILDGL
-743 YDVYRQERRRMALTK
+743 YDVYRQERRRMALTS
-758 AANSKLKEEEYS
+758 AANTKLKEGGYS
-770 PIENFSN
+770 LIENFSS
-777 KEDEYTI
+777 KENEYTA

-822 MEEAVNIF
+822 MEEAVNSF
-830 KKNLNNLGLLETKEV
+830 KTSLNNLGLLETKEV
-845 YNPNTNKKEVQY
+845 YNPKTNKKEVQY
-857 IYFSQEVNGDKTIDK
+857 VYFSQEVNGNKSIDE

-932 KDGIERCV
+932 EDGIERCV

-945 NLNAELSNPEF
+945 NLNAEVSNPEF
-956 MTAIKAKFGKNSP
+956 MKAIEAKFGKNSP

-1002 QEMENVYNAIKQLR
+1002 QEMENVYNTIKQLR

-1028 KLAEIASMAVVFQP
+1028 KLTEIANMSVVFQP

-1052 YAVNNTDKLKIPVQH
+1052 LAVNSTDKLKIPVQH

-1119 SNAKELNDALDKA
+1119 SNAQELSNALDKA

-1159 TQVRKLIMTNVEM
+1159 TQVRKLIMANIKM

-1178 NYVGGNKVNLG
+1178 NYVGGKKVNLG
-1189 GKYGDVRLN
+1189 GKYGEVRLN

-1205 YNSLIVANILES
+1205 YNSLIVANILKS

-1276 MLFSMFKK
+1276 MLFSIFKK

-1312 LKYVVDP
+1312 LHYVVDP

-1342 GKEVTLEF
+1342 GKEVALEF

-1455 TYSNIKDVLKEA
+1455 TYPNIKDVLKEA
-1467 REEDTESLDRLYKYW
+1467 REEDTESLNRLYKYW

-1566 GSLEGIVSRGTS
+1566 GNLEGIVSRG
-1578 TSKISGENISSKGSE
+1578 
-1593 FAKKLTNVGNN
+1593 
-1604 LEVTYKGVTFRN
+1604 
-1616 AEHAYQTWKSGEFD
+1616 
-1630 NTAYNSINTW
+1630 
-1640 KPVGSKP
+1640 
-1647 VNKQINF
+1647 
-1654 QIMVDILTEKLKQ
+1654 
-1667 HPELIEGIKERGGH
+1667 
-1681 EYIISST
+1681 
-1688 HNVVGDKY
+1688 
-1696 WESSGQNAF
+1696 
-1705 IKALAEAAINVGI
+1705 
-1718 SPINN
+1718 
-1723 NFIKSTVDFNAI
+1723 TVDFNAI

-1782 AFSSLMKEFTLKE
+1782 AFSSLMSEFTLKD

-1884 ADMAIR
+1884 ADMAMR

-1930 GKNAMDNKSFKADQL
+1930 GKNAMDNQSFKADQL

-1958 GDVSQFVTSTK
+1958 GDISQFVTSSK

-2009 IKVTDTIDSP
+2009 MKVTDIIDSP

-2029 NQEYLESL
+2029 NQEYLKSL

-2053 RANSL
+2053 RASML

-2065 ETPSYRNARNRL
+2065 NTPSYSGARNRL
-2077 ASLTKNNFLDADT
+2077 AELTKSNFLDADT

-2111 NGEIPIP
+2111 NGEM
-2118 VDSINTPNLDTTV
+2118 
-2131 NSYTGNIT
+2131 
-2139 PDANTI
+2139 
-2145 FVFGSNPEGRHG
+2145 
-2157 AGAAK
+2157 
-2162 IAREQFG
+2162 
-2169 AIYGQG
+2169 
-2175 EGLQGNAYALP
+2175 P
-2186 TKDLRVTKNNGLR
+2186 TKDG
-2199 SISEAQII
+2199 
-2207 ENIKKLYEVAKQ
+2207 
-2219 NPDKQFKIAYRNT
+2219 
-2232 DKASLNGYTGLEMI
+2232 
-2246 DMFLKAGSIPT
+2246 
-2257 NIVFSKE
+2257 
-2264 WIDTGKFD
+2264 
-2272 LPTKKVQSTSKSYI
+2272 I

-2360 DLASNLFMYNFY
+2360 DLARDLFMYNFY

-2393 NMKLWREW
+2393 AIKVGRKW
-2401 DPSADNGKGAWIQS
+2401 DSSANDGNGAWVER
-2415 DKSYIDFLNEVKKGI
+2415 SYVNFLNDVKEGTVTANSEK
-2430 SVNIEEFAKQ
+2430 FAKQ
-2440 YILNHLDNRSLV
+2440 YILNHLDNRRLV
-2452 FTAKGSTRDF
+2452 FTAKGSN
-2462 LKKEVYKNGVAA
+2462 LKYLKTLVYKNGEAV
-2474 SEFTLKVSKL
+2474 SNFTLDVNKL
-2484 GDDAKNYTIADDT
+2484 GDDAKNYTIKDST
-2497 IPKSWT
+2497 LPKNCV
-2503 AFRPCIIVDGIVYMC
+2503 AFRPCIVVDGITYIC
-2518 ESGNDKFNVS
+2518 DSSNDKFNVS
-2528 TDGSMTYRKVSQLG
+2528 YDGSITYYKVSQLG

-2548 QYISDS
+2548 QYVSDS
-2554 ETKITDSQTYDDK
+2554 ESRLTDNEQYDNNMEGNSSQEFIPENT
-2567 MPGSTKREDRV
+2567 PNSFNREEAINQIIDYGIKNGEFMAEQVESIKEYLNSQSDVDLSDTVNAIRN
-2578 PEEHPE
+2578 EIQNSGLTDNTGE
-2584 KVDRDKLVN
+2584 KV
-2593 DLIYYSLMNGNL
+2593 
-2605 VEESTDK
+2605 
-2612 FKEDISIFKDS
+2612 
-2623 DLKDTIEDIKNEL
+2623 
-2636 REKGLIDKTG
+2636 
-2646 KKIC
+2646 C

>member
-1 MSTNCYNP
+1 MSTKCYNP
-9 IKGIDDVISS
+9 IKGIDDVIAS
-19 KIQGWNKYRV
+19 KIQGWNEYRV

-40 PSPLDTSDLD
+40 SSPLDTSDLD
-50 KAVQELISYR
+50 RAVQDLISYR
-60 RNLGKVNAE
+60 RDLGKMNAE
-69 SIKTAS
+69 SIKTTS
-75 FNLSESY
+75 SNLSESY

-104 FSDRLDALQEANPS
+104 FSDRLDALQEANPF
-118 LSRKVICNGFI
+118 LSRKVICNGFV

-143 GVYNDLLEYYLEAV
+143 GVYNDLLEYYSEAV
-157 EEDDMDTANSYKKVL
+157 EEGDMDTANSYKKVL

-183 MRLRDTEELKLGNNI
+183 MRLRDTEELRLGDKI

-233 MQSAFGS
+233 MHSAFGS

-268 IMLDPVKTHQ
+268 IMLDPVKAHQ

-284 RGVTSENQMIGLLR
+284 RGVTSERQMIGLLR
-298 NASSSQSWL
+298 NASNSQTWL

-340 EIKNELRTFKTLIL
+340 EVKNGLRTFKTLIL
-354 NRVNISLSGQ
+354 NRVNNSLSGQ

-375 NPDTS
+375 NPNTS

-391 NLQNLREIV
+391 NLQSLRELV
-400 AEYFPSKNV
+400 KEYFPSKSV
-409 SIVPKFYSNKETSWQ
+409 SITPKFYNNKETSWQ

-443 NTLDR
+443 GTLDK
-448 IMSNGRDLHKFTDAI
+448 IMSSGRDLHKFTDAI
-463 SELIE
+463 SELVE

-477 SELESLN
+477 KELESLD
-484 KGNFSLS
+484 KGEYSLS
-491 KSSFKD
+491 NRSFKD
-497 FIKFS
+497 FIRFS

-516 IDKMLTIITKNR
+516 IDKMLSIVTKNR

-540 DKNGNNITLFSNV
+540 DKNGNNVTLFSNV

-568 VTNNDR
+568 VSNNDR

-587 SSFFMDNGTIL
+587 SSFFMDKDNGTIF
-598 NRWIKDLY
+598 NRWLRDLY
-606 ESDLDEK
+606 ESGLDEK
-613 SFATNFVFKRFL
+613 DFAANFGFKRFL

-641 IDMMTEYFS
+641 IDMMAEYFS
-650 ERQIS
+650 ERQKS
-655 PKNIKYIDEE
+655 P
-665 EFNKSKNLK
+665 
-674 SFPKDQL
+674 
-681 YYVNGTNYYYK
+681 
-692 YNSIDSKGNNV
+692 NSQ
-703 WTKHIKDDYAYYPVF
+703 YAYYPVF

-729 KAKRYSAKEILDGL
+729 KAKRYSAQEILDGL
-743 YDVYRQERRRMALTK
+743 YDVYRQERRRMALTS
-758 AANSKLKEEEYS
+758 AANTKLKEGGYS
-770 PIENFSN
+770 LIENFSS
-777 KEDEYTI
+777 KENEYTA

-822 MEEAVNIF
+822 MEEAVNSF
-830 KKNLNNLGLLETKEV
+830 KTSLNNLGLLETKEV
-845 YNPNTNKKEVQY
+845 YNPKTNKKEVQY
-857 IYFSQEVNGDKTIDK
+857 VYFSQEVNGNKSIDE

-932 KDGIERCV
+932 EDGIERCV

-945 NLNAELSNPEF
+945 NLNAEVSNPEF
-956 MTAIKAKFGKNSP
+956 MKAIEAKFGKNSP

-1002 QEMENVYNAIKQLR
+1002 QEMENVYNTIKQLR

-1028 KLAEIASMAVVFQP
+1028 KLTEIANMSVVFQP

-1052 YAVNNTDKLKIPVQH
+1052 LAVNSTDKLKIPVQH

-1081 GSKLRDMAYW
+1081 GSKLRDTAYW

-1119 SNAKELNDALDKA
+1119 SNAQELSNALDKA

-1159 TQVRKLIMTNVEM
+1159 TQVRKLIMANIKM

-1178 NYVGGNKVNLG
+1178 NYVGGKKVNLG
-1189 GKYGDVRLN
+1189 GKYGEVRLN

-1205 YNSLIVANILES
+1205 YNSLIVANILKS

-1276 MLFSMFKK
+1276 MLFSIFKK

-1312 LKYVVDP
+1312 LHYVVDP

-1342 GKEVTLEF
+1342 GKEVALEF

-1455 TYSNIKDVLKEA
+1455 TYPNIKDVLKEA
-1467 REEDTESLDRLYKYW
+1467 REEDTESLNRFYKYW

-1513 KSPLDNTRA
+1513 KSSLDNTRA

-1566 GSLEGIVSRGTS
+1566 GNLEGIVSR
-1578 TSKISGENISSKGSE
+1578 E
-1593 FAKKLTNVGNN
+1593 
-1604 LEVTYKGVTFRN
+1604 
-1616 AEHAYQTWKSGEFD
+1616 
-1630 NTAYNSINTW
+1630 
-1640 KPVGSKP
+1640 
-1647 VNKQINF
+1647 
-1654 QIMVDILTEKLKQ
+1654 
-1667 HPELIEGIKERGGH
+1667 
-1681 EYIISST
+1681 
-1688 HNVVGDKY
+1688 
-1696 WESSGQNAF
+1696 
-1705 IKALAEAAINVGI
+1705 
-1718 SPINN
+1718 
-1723 NFIKSTVDFNAI
+1723 TVDFNAI

-1782 AFSSLMKEFTLKE
+1782 AFSSLMSEFTLKD

-1884 ADMAIR
+1884 ADMAMG

-1930 GKNAMDNKSFKADQL
+1930 GKNAMDNQSFKADQL

-1958 GDVSQFVTSTK
+1958 GDISQFVTSSK

-2009 IKVTDTIDSP
+2009 MKVTDIIDSP

-2029 NQEYLESL
+2029 NQEYLKSL

-2053 RANSL
+2053 RAGML

-2065 ETPSYRNARNRL
+2065 NTPSYSGARNRL
-2077 ASLTKNNFLDADT
+2077 AELTKSNFLDADT

-2111 NGEIPIP
+2111 NGEM
-2118 VDSINTPNLDTTV
+2118 
-2131 NSYTGNIT
+2131 
-2139 PDANTI
+2139 
-2145 FVFGSNPEGRHG
+2145 
-2157 AGAAK
+2157 
-2162 IAREQFG
+2162 
-2169 AIYGQG
+2169 
-2175 EGLQGNAYALP
+2175 P
-2186 TKDLRVTKNNGLR
+2186 TKDG
-2199 SISEAQII
+2199 
-2207 ENIKKLYEVAKQ
+2207 
-2219 NPDKQFKIAYRNT
+2219 
-2232 DKASLNGYTGLEMI
+2232 
-2246 DMFLKAGSIPT
+2246 
-2257 NIVFSKE
+2257 
-2264 WIDTGKFD
+2264 
-2272 LPTKKVQSTSKSYI
+2272 I

-2349 ESWAELLKTEP
+2349 GSWAELLKTEP
-2360 DLASNLFMYNFY
+2360 DLARDLFMYNFY

-2393 NMKLWREW
+2393 AIKVGRKW
-2401 DPSADNGKGAWIQS
+2401 DSSANDGNGAWVER
-2415 DKSYIDFLNEVKKGI
+2415 SYVDFLNDVKEGTVTANSEK
-2430 SVNIEEFAKQ
+2430 FAKQ
-2440 YILNHLDNRSLV
+2440 YILNHLDNRRLV
-2452 FTAKGSTRDF
+2452 FTAKGSN
-2462 LKKEVYKNGVAA
+2462 LKYLKTLVYKNGEAV
-2474 SEFTLKVSKL
+2474 SNFTLDVNKL
-2484 GDDAKNYTIADDT
+2484 GDDAKNYTIKDST
-2497 IPKSWT
+2497 LPKNCV
-2503 AFRPCIIVDGIVYMC
+2503 AFRPCIVVDGITYIC
-2518 ESGNDKFNVS
+2518 DSSNDKFNVS
-2528 TDGSMTYRKVSQLG
+2528 YDGSITYYKVSQLG

-2548 QYISDS
+2548 QYVSDS
-2554 ETKITDSQTYDDK
+2554 ESRLTDNEQYDNNMEGNSSQEFIPENT
-2567 MPGSTKREDRV
+2567 PNSFNREEAINQIIDYGIKNGEFMAEQVESIKEYLNSQSDVDLSDTVNAIRN
-2578 PEEHPE
+2578 EIQNSGLTDNTGE
-2584 KVDRDKLVN
+2584 KV
-2593 DLIYYSLMNGNL
+2593 
-2605 VEESTDK
+2605 
-2612 FKEDISIFKDS
+2612 
-2623 DLKDTIEDIKNEL
+2623 
-2636 REKGLIDKTG
+2636 
-2646 KKIC
+2646 C

>member
-1 MSTNCYNP
+1 MSTKCYNP
-9 IKGIDDVISS
+9 IKGIDDVIAS
-19 KIQGWNKYRV
+19 KIQGWNEYRV

-40 PSPLDTSDLD
+40 SSPLDTSDLD
-50 KAVQELISYR
+50 KAVQDLISYR
-60 RNLGKVNAE
+60 RDLGKMNAE
-69 SIKTAS
+69 SIKTTS
-75 FNLSESY
+75 SNLSESY

-104 FSDRLDALQEANPS
+104 FSDRLDALQEANPF
-118 LSRKVICNGFI
+118 LSRKVICNGFV

-143 GVYNDLLEYYLEAV
+143 GVYNDLLEYYSEAV
-157 EEDDMDTANSYKKVL
+157 EEGDMDTANSYKKVL

-183 MRLRDTEELKLGNNI
+183 MRLRDTEELRLGDKI

-233 MQSAFGS
+233 MHSAFGS

-268 IMLDPVKTHQ
+268 IMLDPVKAHQ

-284 RGVTSENQMIGLLR
+284 RGVTSERQMIGLLR
-298 NASSSQSWL
+298 NASNSQTWL

-340 EIKNELRTFKTLIL
+340 EVKNGLRTFKTLIL
-354 NRVNISLSGQ
+354 NRVNNSLSGQ

-375 NPDTS
+375 NPNTS

-391 NLQNLREIV
+391 NLQSLRELV
-400 AEYFPSKNV
+400 KEYFPSKSV
-409 SIVPKFYSNKETSWQ
+409 SITPKFYNNKETSWQ

-443 NTLDR
+443 GTLDK
-448 IMSNGRDLHKFTDAI
+448 IMSSGRDLHKFTDAI
-463 SELIE
+463 SELVE

-477 SELESLN
+477 KELESLD
-484 KGNFSLS
+484 KGEYSLS
-491 KSSFKD
+491 NRSFKD
-497 FIKFS
+497 FIRFS

-516 IDKMLTIITKNR
+516 IDKMLSIVTKNR

-540 DKNGNNITLFSNV
+540 DKNGNNVTLFSNV

-568 VTNNDR
+568 VSNNDR

-587 SSFFMDNGTIL
+587 SSFFMDKDNGTIF
-598 NRWIKDLY
+598 NRWLRDLY
-606 ESDLDEK
+606 ESGLDEK
-613 SFATNFVFKRFL
+613 DFAANFGFKRFL

-641 IDMMTEYFS
+641 IDMMAEYFS
-650 ERQIS
+650 ERQKS
-655 PKNIKYIDEE
+655 P
-665 EFNKSKNLK
+665 
-674 SFPKDQL
+674 
-681 YYVNGTNYYYK
+681 
-692 YNSIDSKGNNV
+692 NSQ
-703 WTKHIKDDYAYYPVF
+703 YAYYPVF

-729 KAKRYSAKEILDGL
+729 KAKRYSAQEILDGL
-743 YDVYRQERRRMALTK
+743 YDVYRQERRRMALTS
-758 AANSKLKEEEYS
+758 AANTKLKEGGYS
-770 PIENFSN
+770 LIENFSS
-777 KEDEYTI
+777 KENEYTA

-822 MEEAVNIF
+822 MEEAVNSF
-830 KKNLNNLGLLETKEV
+830 KTSLNNLGLLETKEV
-845 YNPNTNKKEVQY
+845 YNPKTNKKEVQY
-857 IYFSQEVNGDKTIDK
+857 VYFSQEVNGNKSIDE

-932 KDGIERCV
+932 EDGIERCV

-945 NLNAELSNPEF
+945 NLNAEVSNPEF
-956 MTAIKAKFGKNSP
+956 MKAIEAKFGKNSP

-1002 QEMENVYNAIKQLR
+1002 QEMENVYNTIKQLR

-1028 KLAEIASMAVVFQP
+1028 KLTEIANMSVVFQP

-1052 YAVNNTDKLKIPVQH
+1052 LAVNSTDKLKIPVQH

-1119 SNAKELNDALDKA
+1119 SNAQELSNALDKA

-1159 TQVRKLIMTNVEM
+1159 TQVRKLIMANIKM

-1178 NYVGGNKVNLG
+1178 NYVGGKKVNLG
-1189 GKYGDVRLN
+1189 GKYGEVRLN

-1205 YNSLIVANILES
+1205 YNSLIVANILKS

-1276 MLFSMFKK
+1276 MLFSIFKK

-1312 LKYVVDP
+1312 LHYVVDP

-1342 GKEVTLEF
+1342 GKEVALEF

-1394 NLRVKRFSQKTAG
+1394 NLRMKRFSQKTAG

-1455 TYSNIKDVLKEA
+1455 TYPNIKDVLKEA
-1467 REEDTESLDRLYKYW
+1467 REEDTESLNRLYKYW

-1513 KSPLDNTRA
+1513 KSSLDNTRA

-1566 GSLEGIVSRGTS
+1566 GNLEGIVSR
-1578 TSKISGENISSKGSE
+1578 E
-1593 FAKKLTNVGNN
+1593 
-1604 LEVTYKGVTFRN
+1604 
-1616 AEHAYQTWKSGEFD
+1616 
-1630 NTAYNSINTW
+1630 
-1640 KPVGSKP
+1640 
-1647 VNKQINF
+1647 
-1654 QIMVDILTEKLKQ
+1654 
-1667 HPELIEGIKERGGH
+1667 
-1681 EYIISST
+1681 
-1688 HNVVGDKY
+1688 
-1696 WESSGQNAF
+1696 
-1705 IKALAEAAINVGI
+1705 
-1718 SPINN
+1718 
-1723 NFIKSTVDFNAI
+1723 TVDFNAI

-1782 AFSSLMKEFTLKE
+1782 AFSSLMSEFTLKD

-1884 ADMAIR
+1884 ADMAMR

-1930 GKNAMDNKSFKADQL
+1930 GKNAMDNQSFKADQL

-1958 GDVSQFVTSTK
+1958 GDISQFVTSSK

-2009 IKVTDTIDSP
+2009 MKVTDIIDSP

-2029 NQEYLESL
+2029 NQEYLKSL

-2053 RANSL
+2053 RAGML

-2065 ETPSYRNARNRL
+2065 NTPSYSGARNRL
-2077 ASLTKNNFLDADT
+2077 AELTKSNFLDADT

-2111 NGEIPIP
+2111 NGEM
-2118 VDSINTPNLDTTV
+2118 
-2131 NSYTGNIT
+2131 
-2139 PDANTI
+2139 
-2145 FVFGSNPEGRHG
+2145 
-2157 AGAAK
+2157 
-2162 IAREQFG
+2162 
-2169 AIYGQG
+2169 
-2175 EGLQGNAYALP
+2175 P
-2186 TKDLRVTKNNGLR
+2186 TKDG
-2199 SISEAQII
+2199 
-2207 ENIKKLYEVAKQ
+2207 
-2219 NPDKQFKIAYRNT
+2219 
-2232 DKASLNGYTGLEMI
+2232 
-2246 DMFLKAGSIPT
+2246 
-2257 NIVFSKE
+2257 
-2264 WIDTGKFD
+2264 
-2272 LPTKKVQSTSKSYI
+2272 I

-2324 EKTGDISMNVQ
+2324 EKTGDTSMNVQ

-2360 DLASNLFMYNFY
+2360 DLARDLFMYNFY

-2393 NMKLWREW
+2393 AIKVGRKW
-2401 DPSADNGKGAWIQS
+2401 DSSANDGNGAWVER
-2415 DKSYIDFLNEVKKGI
+2415 SYVDFLNDVKEGTVTANSEK
-2430 SVNIEEFAKQ
+2430 FAKQ
-2440 YILNHLDNRSLV
+2440 YILNHLDNRRLV
-2452 FTAKGSTRDF
+2452 FTAKGSN
-2462 LKKEVYKNGVAA
+2462 LKYLKTLVYKNGEAV
-2474 SEFTLKVSKL
+2474 SNFTLDVNKL
-2484 GDDAKNYTIADDT
+2484 GDDAKNHTIKDST
-2497 IPKSWT
+2497 LPKNCV
-2503 AFRPCIIVDGIVYMC
+2503 AFRPCIVVDGITYIC
-2518 ESGNDKFNVS
+2518 DSSNDKFNVS
-2528 TDGSMTYRKVSQLG
+2528 YDGSITYYKVSQLG

-2548 QYISDS
+2548 QYVSDLES
-2554 ETKITDSQTYDDK
+2554 RLTDNEQYDNNMEGNSSQEFIPENT
-2567 MPGSTKREDRV
+2567 PNSFNREEAINQIIDYGIKNGEFMAEQVESIKEYLNSQSDVDLSDTVNAIRN
-2578 PEEHPE
+2578 EIQNSGLTDNTGE
-2584 KVDRDKLVN
+2584 KV
-2593 DLIYYSLMNGNL
+2593 
-2605 VEESTDK
+2605 
-2612 FKEDISIFKDS
+2612 
-2623 DLKDTIEDIKNEL
+2623 
-2636 REKGLIDKTG
+2636 
-2646 KKIC
+2646 C

>member
-1 MSTNCYNP
+1 MSTKCYNP
-9 IKGIDDVISS
+9 IKGIDDVIAS
-19 KIQGWNKYRV
+19 KIQGWNEYRV

-40 PSPLDTSDLD
+40 SSPLDTSDLD
-50 KAVQELISYR
+50 RAVQDLISYR
-60 RNLGKVNAE
+60 RDLGKMNAE
-69 SIKTAS
+69 SIKTTS
-75 FNLSESY
+75 SNLSESY

-104 FSDRLDALQEANPS
+104 FSDRLDALQEANPF
-118 LSRKVICNGFI
+118 LSRKVICNGFV

-143 GVYNDLLEYYLEAV
+143 GVYNDLLEYYSEAV
-157 EEDDMDTANSYKKVL
+157 EEGDMDTANSYKKVL

-183 MRLRDTEELKLGNNI
+183 MRLRDTEELRLGDKI

-207 NYNDNKLSELYDAS
+207 NYNDNKLFELYDAS

-233 MQSAFGS
+233 MHSAFGS

-268 IMLDPVKTHQ
+268 IMLDPVKAHQ

-284 RGVTSENQMIGLLR
+284 RGVTSERQMIGLLR
-298 NASSSQSWL
+298 NASNSQTWL

-340 EIKNELRTFKTLIL
+340 EVKNGLRTFKTLIL
-354 NRVNISLSGQ
+354 NRVNNSLSGQ

-375 NPDTS
+375 NPNTS

-391 NLQNLREIV
+391 NLQSLRELV
-400 AEYFPSKNV
+400 KEYFPSKSV
-409 SIVPKFYSNKETSWQ
+409 SITPKFYNNKETSWQ

-443 NTLDR
+443 GTLDK
-448 IMSNGRDLHKFTDAI
+448 IMSSGRDLHKFTDAI
-463 SELIE
+463 SELVE

-477 SELESLN
+477 KELESLD
-484 KGNFSLS
+484 KGEYSLS
-491 KSSFKD
+491 NRSFKD
-497 FIKFS
+497 FIRFS

-516 IDKMLTIITKNR
+516 IDKMLSIVTKNR

-540 DKNGNNITLFSNV
+540 DKNGNNVTLFSNV

-568 VTNNDR
+568 VSNNDR

-587 SSFFMDNGTIL
+587 SSFFMDKDNGTIF
-598 NRWIKDLY
+598 NRWLRDLY
-606 ESDLDEK
+606 ESGLDEK
-613 SFATNFVFKRFL
+613 DFAANFGFKRFL

-641 IDMMTEYFS
+641 IDMMAEYFS
-650 ERQIS
+650 ERQKS
-655 PKNIKYIDEE
+655 P
-665 EFNKSKNLK
+665 
-674 SFPKDQL
+674 
-681 YYVNGTNYYYK
+681 
-692 YNSIDSKGNNV
+692 NSQ
-703 WTKHIKDDYAYYPVF
+703 YAYYPVF

-729 KAKRYSAKEILDGL
+729 KAKRYSAQEILDGL
-743 YDVYRQERRRMALTK
+743 YDVYRQERRRMALTS
-758 AANSKLKEEEYS
+758 AANTKLKEGGYS
-770 PIENFSN
+770 LIENFSS
-777 KEDEYTI
+777 KENEYTA

-822 MEEAVNIF
+822 MEEAVNSF
-830 KKNLNNLGLLETKEV
+830 KTSLNNLGLLETKEV
-845 YNPNTNKKEVQY
+845 YNPKTNKKEVQY
-857 IYFSQEVNGDKTIDK
+857 VYFSQEVNGNKSIDE

-932 KDGIERCV
+932 EDGIERCV

-945 NLNAELSNPEF
+945 NLNAEVSNPEF
-956 MTAIKAKFGKNSP
+956 MKAIEAKFGKNSP

-1002 QEMENVYNAIKQLR
+1002 QEMENVYNTIKQLR

-1028 KLAEIASMAVVFQP
+1028 KLTEIANMSVVFQP

-1052 YAVNNTDKLKIPVQH
+1052 LAVNSTDKLKIPVQH

-1119 SNAKELNDALDKA
+1119 SNAQELSNALDKA

-1159 TQVRKLIMTNVEM
+1159 TQVRKLIMANIKM

-1178 NYVGGNKVNLG
+1178 NYVGGKKVNLG
-1189 GKYGDVRLN
+1189 GKYGEVRLN

-1205 YNSLIVANILES
+1205 YNSLIVANILKS

-1276 MLFSMFKK
+1276 MLFSIFKK

-1312 LKYVVDP
+1312 LHYVVDP

-1342 GKEVTLEF
+1342 GKEVALEF

-1359 LKTDK
+1359 LRTDK

-1455 TYSNIKDVLKEA
+1455 TYPNIKDVLKEA
-1467 REEDTESLDRLYKYW
+1467 REEDTESLNRLYKYW

-1513 KSPLDNTRA
+1513 KSSLDNTRA

-1566 GSLEGIVSRGTS
+1566 GNLEGIVSRG
-1578 TSKISGENISSKGSE
+1578 
-1593 FAKKLTNVGNN
+1593 
-1604 LEVTYKGVTFRN
+1604 
-1616 AEHAYQTWKSGEFD
+1616 
-1630 NTAYNSINTW
+1630 
-1640 KPVGSKP
+1640 
-1647 VNKQINF
+1647 
-1654 QIMVDILTEKLKQ
+1654 
-1667 HPELIEGIKERGGH
+1667 
-1681 EYIISST
+1681 
-1688 HNVVGDKY
+1688 
-1696 WESSGQNAF
+1696 
-1705 IKALAEAAINVGI
+1705 
-1718 SPINN
+1718 
-1723 NFIKSTVDFNAI
+1723 TVDFNAI

-1782 AFSSLMKEFTLKE
+1782 AFSSLMSEFTLKD

-1884 ADMAIR
+1884 ADMAMR

-1930 GKNAMDNKSFKADQL
+1930 GKNAMDNQSFKADQL

-1958 GDVSQFVTSTK
+1958 GDISQFVTSSK

-2009 IKVTDTIDSP
+2009 MKVTDIIDSP

-2029 NQEYLESL
+2029 NQEYLKSL

-2053 RANSL
+2053 RAGML

-2065 ETPSYRNARNRL
+2065 NTPSYSGARNRL
-2077 ASLTKNNFLDADT
+2077 AELTKSNFLDADT

-2111 NGEIPIP
+2111 NGEM
-2118 VDSINTPNLDTTV
+2118 
-2131 NSYTGNIT
+2131 
-2139 PDANTI
+2139 
-2145 FVFGSNPEGRHG
+2145 
-2157 AGAAK
+2157 
-2162 IAREQFG
+2162 
-2169 AIYGQG
+2169 
-2175 EGLQGNAYALP
+2175 P
-2186 TKDLRVTKNNGLR
+2186 TKDG
-2199 SISEAQII
+2199 
-2207 ENIKKLYEVAKQ
+2207 
-2219 NPDKQFKIAYRNT
+2219 
-2232 DKASLNGYTGLEMI
+2232 
-2246 DMFLKAGSIPT
+2246 
-2257 NIVFSKE
+2257 
-2264 WIDTGKFD
+2264 
-2272 LPTKKVQSTSKSYI
+2272 I

-2324 EKTGDISMNVQ
+2324 EKTGDTSMNVQ

-2349 ESWAELLKTEP
+2349 GSWAELLKTEP
-2360 DLASNLFMYNFY
+2360 DLARDLFMYNFY

-2393 NMKLWREW
+2393 AIKVGRKW
-2401 DPSADNGKGAWIQS
+2401 DSSANDGNGAWVER
-2415 DKSYIDFLNEVKKGI
+2415 SYVDFLNDVKEGTVTANSEK
-2430 SVNIEEFAKQ
+2430 FAKQ
-2440 YILNHLDNRSLV
+2440 YILNHLDNRRLV
-2452 FTAKGSTRDF
+2452 FTAKGSN
-2462 LKKEVYKNGVAA
+2462 LKYLKTLVYKNGEAV
-2474 SEFTLKVSKL
+2474 SNFTLDVNKL
-2484 GDDAKNYTIADDT
+2484 GDDAKNYTIKDST
-2497 IPKSWT
+2497 LPKNCV
-2503 AFRPCIIVDGIVYMC
+2503 AFRPCIVVDGITYIC
-2518 ESGNDKFNVS
+2518 DSSNDKFNVS
-2528 TDGSMTYRKVSQLG
+2528 YDGSITYYKVSQLG

-2548 QYISDS
+2548 QYVSDS
-2554 ETKITDSQTYDDK
+2554 ESRLTDNEQYDNNMEGNSSQEFIPENT
-2567 MPGSTKREDRV
+2567 PNSFNREEAINQIIDYGIKNGEFMAEQVESIKEYLNSQSDVDLSDTVNAIRN
-2578 PEEHPE
+2578 EIQNSGLTDNTGE
-2584 KVDRDKLVN
+2584 KV
-2593 DLIYYSLMNGNL
+2593 
-2605 VEESTDK
+2605 
-2612 FKEDISIFKDS
+2612 
-2623 DLKDTIEDIKNEL
+2623 
-2636 REKGLIDKTG
+2636 
-2646 KKIC
+2646 C

>member
-9 IKGIDDVISS
+9 VKGIDDVIAS
-19 KIQGWNKYRV
+19 KIQGWNEYRV

-40 PSPLDTSDLD
+40 TSPLDTSDLD

-60 RNLGKVNAE
+60 RDLGKINSE
-69 SIKTAS
+69 SIKSTS
-75 FNLSESY
+75 SNLSESY

-94 FNRINMISTM
+94 FNRINMIATM

-129 SNGKLVAGQFSVFE
+129 SNGKLVGGQFLVFE
-143 GVYNDLLEYYLEAV
+143 GVYNDLLEYYSEAV
-157 EEDDMDTANSYKKVL
+157 EEGDMNSANSYKKVL
-172 ENWGALVSHAR
+172 ENWGALVSYAR
-183 MRLRDTEELKLGNNI
+183 MRLRDTEELKLGDKI

-233 MQSAFGS
+233 MHSAFGS
-240 VGKQVRK
+240 IGKQVRK
-247 LLGSIQRV
+247 LLGSIQRI
-255 ENGEEVYDDLGFP
+255 EDGEEVYDDLGFP
-268 IMLDPVKTHQ
+268 IMLDPVKAHQ
-278 SLIEIL
+278 SLMEIL
-284 RGVTSENQMIGLLR
+284 RGVTSESQMLGLLR
-298 NASSSQSWL
+298 KASSGQTWL
-307 QPVIEELENN
+307 QPVIEELEKN

-332 QPYSILLE
+332 QPYSILIKV
-340 EIKNELRTFKTLIL
+340 IKNGITIFKTPIL
-354 NRVNISLSGQ
+354 NKPSTALEGQ
-364 YLTSIT
+364 YLTTIA
-370 LGKQV
+370 LGKQI
-375 NPDTS
+375 NPSTS
-380 VFNKD
+380 VYNKD

-391 NLQNLREIV
+391 NLQNLISIIK
-400 AEYFPSKNV
+400 EYLPSKDV
-409 SIVPKFYSNKETSWQ
+409 TIAPKFYNNKETSWQ

-431 KITEALGIDIDG
+431 KITKALGIDIDG

-448 IMSNGRDLHKFTDAI
+448 IMHNGRDLHKFTDAI
-463 SELIE
+463 KDIVEY
-468 FGTDKILNK
+468 GTNKILTKKELEALDTGNYSSLPNK
-477 SELESLN
+477 SFE
-484 KGNFSLS
+484 K
-491 KSSFKD
+491 
-497 FIKFS
+497 FIKII

-507 AKQGVIREK
+507 ADKGVIREK
-516 IDKMLTIITKNR
+516 INKMLTIITKNR

-540 DKNGNNITLFSNV
+540 DKKGNNITLFSNV

-568 VTNNDR
+568 VSNNDR

-587 SSFFMDNGTIL
+587 SSFFMDKDNGTIL
-598 NRWIKDLY
+598 NRWLRDLY
-606 ESDLDEK
+606 ESSLDEK
-613 SFATNFVFKRFL
+613 DFAANFRFKRFL
-625 GTSDNSFE
+625 GTPDKSFE
-633 NFTSKQHA
+633 NFTSKAHA
-641 IDMMTEYFS
+641 IDMIAEYFS
-650 ERQIS
+650 ERQFS
-655 PKNIKYIDEE
+655 P
-665 EFNKSKNLK
+665 
-674 SFPKDQL
+674 
-681 YYVNGTNYYYK
+681 
-692 YNSIDSKGNNV
+692 NSQ
-703 WTKHIKDDYAYYPVF
+703 YAYYPVF

-729 KAKRYSAKEILDGL
+729 KAKRYSAQEILDGL
-743 YDVYRQERRRMALTK
+743 YDVYRQERRRMALTV
-758 AANSKLKEEEYS
+758 AANAKLNDSNYS
-770 PIENFSN
+770 LIENFSGKAN
-777 KEDEYTI
+777 EYTA

-796 GTVGKYAAMIG
+796 GTIGKYAAMIG
-807 ENPSKQEVVKAIQAY
+807 ENPSKQEVVRAIRAY
-822 MEEAVNIF
+822 MEEAVSSF
-830 KKNLNNLGLLETKEV
+830 KNNLNNLGLLETKKV
-845 YNPNTNKKEVQY
+845 YNPKTNKREAQY
-857 IYFSQEVNGDKTIDK
+857 VYFSQEVNDNKSIDE

-886 QQLQLFTIDPAFYK
+886 QQLQLFTIDPAFYN

-909 KEIHAPGSVLSL
+909 KEIHAPGNVLSL

-932 KDGIERCV
+932 EDGIERCV

-945 NLNAELSNPEF
+945 DLNAEISNPAF
-956 MTAIKAKFGKNSP
+956 MKAIEAKFGKNSS
-969 VYKAYTKNTLT
+969 VYKAYMKNTLT

-987 LESYRKVMGMAGKWT
+987 LESYKKVMGMAGKWT
-1002 QEMENVYNAIKQLR
+1002 QEMENVYKAIKQLR

-1028 KLAEIASMAVVFQP
+1028 KLAEIANMAVVFQP

-1052 YAVNNTDKLKIPVQH
+1052 LAVNSTDKVKIPVQH
-1067 KYAEAVLIPELLPA
+1067 KYAEAVIIPELLPA

-1111 GSTDISKA
+1111 GSTAIDYKTNDKGLYIDSNGDVIPVKSGEELTRSNQKKNANFSKLAVKVDRA
-1119 SNAKELNDALDKA
+1119 SFEFQLDKA

-1159 TQVRKLIMTNVEM
+1159 TQVRKLIMANIKM

-1178 NYVGGNKVNLG
+1178 NYVGGKKVNLG
-1189 GKYGDVRLN
+1189 GKYGEVRLN

-1205 YNSLIVANILES
+1205 YNSLIVSNILES
-1217 YDLFANEVSDIKK
+1217 YDLFADEVSDIKK

-1237 TTINNSRESMD
+1237 MTINNSRESMD

-1276 MLFSMFKK
+1276 MLFSIFKK

-1312 LKYVVDP
+1312 LEYVVDP

-1342 GKEVTLEF
+1342 GKEVALEF

-1432 RNEYRQRE
+1432 RNEYRQRKFT
-1440 LSSSEVAEIWKEFYE
+1440 SSEVAEIWKEFYE

-1490 YKEAFAQFIAD
+1490 YKEAFAQFIAN
-1501 RGYISFESYDFS
+1501 RGYIYFESYDFS
-1513 KSPLDNTRA
+1513 KPPRDNHRA

-1566 GSLEGIVSRGTS
+1566 GNLEGIVSRG
-1578 TSKISGENISSKGSE
+1578 NID
-1593 FAKKLTNVGNN
+1593 
-1604 LEVTYKGVTFRN
+1604 
-1616 AEHAYQTWKSGEFD
+1616 FD
-1630 NTAYNSINTW
+1630 
-1640 KPVGSKP
+1640 
-1647 VNKQINF
+1647 
-1654 QIMVDILTEKLKQ
+1654 
-1667 HPELIEGIKERGGH
+1667 
-1681 EYIISST
+1681 
-1688 HNVVGDKY
+1688 
-1696 WESSGQNAF
+1696 
-1705 IKALAEAAINVGI
+1705 
-1718 SPINN
+1718 
-1723 NFIKSTVDFNAI
+1723 AI
-1735 AERAKDSKSD
+1735 AERAKDKKSD

-1769 KLIGIFANQNTNH
+1769 KLVGIFANQNTNH
-1782 AFSSLMKEFTLKE
+1782 AFSSLMSEFTLKE
-1795 PIRFAGHSYNDLL
+1795 PIEFAGHSYNDLL

-1876 YSFNNGVT
+1876 YSFNNDVT
-1884 ADMAIR
+1884 ADIAMR
-1890 EVVKNYMGDD
+1890 EVVKSYMGDNV
-1900 TESPKANPDEDFSIN
+1900 ESPKVNPDDDFSIN
-1915 KLALNIVNDRVMREQ
+1915 KLALNIVNDRIMREQ
-1930 GKNAMDNKSFKADQL
+1930 GKNAMDNQSFKANQL
-1945 KVAEL
+1945 KVAGL
-1950 FSQIQTVA
+1950 FSQIRTVA
-1958 GDVSQFVTSTK
+1958 GDISQFVTSSK

-1998 VKNGKNALSVN
+1998 VKKGKNALSVN
-2009 IKVTDTIDSP
+2009 MKVTDIINSP
-2019 ITNNT
+2019 ITNDT
-2024 NLQGS
+2024 NLYGS
-2029 NQEYLESL
+2029 NQEYIESL

-2053 RANSL
+2053 RAQIL

-2065 ETPSYRNARNRL
+2065 NTPAYSNARNRL
-2077 ASLTKNNFLDADT
+2077 ASLTKSNSLDADT

-2103 SQQEDSLF
+2103 AQQEDSLF
-2111 NGEIPIP
+2111 NGEIP
-2118 VDSINTPNLDTTV
+2118 
-2131 NSYTGNIT
+2131 
-2139 PDANTI
+2139 
-2145 FVFGSNPEGRHG
+2145 
-2157 AGAAK
+2157 AK
-2162 IAREQFG
+2162 
-2169 AIYGQG
+2169 
-2175 EGLQGNAYALP
+2175 
-2186 TKDLRVTKNNGLR
+2186 NG
-2199 SISEAQII
+2199 
-2207 ENIKKLYEVAKQ
+2207 
-2219 NPDKQFKIAYRNT
+2219 
-2232 DKASLNGYTGLEMI
+2232 
-2246 DMFLKAGSIPT
+2246 
-2257 NIVFSKE
+2257 
-2264 WIDTGKFD
+2264 
-2272 LPTKKVQSTSKSYI
+2272 I

-2297 KEVFNTLESNPD
+2297 KEVFNALESNPD
-2309 LKSLPLFQ
+2309 LKTLPLFQ

-2324 EKTGDISMNVQ
+2324 EKNGDISINVQ

-2349 ESWAELLKTEP
+2349 ESWAELLKVEP
-2360 DLASNLFMYNFY
+2360 DLARDLFMYNFY

-2378 SPLAFMNLAPTELKL
+2378 SPLSFMNLAPTELKL
-2393 NMKLWREW
+2393 AIKVGRKW
-2401 DPSADNGKGAWIQS
+2401 DSKANNGEGAWIER
-2415 DKSYIDFLNEVKKGI
+2415 SYIDFLNEVKEGTI
-2430 SVNIEEFAKQ
+2430 ITNSEEFAKQ
-2440 YILNHLDNRSLV
+2440 YILNHLDNKRLV
-2452 FTAKGSTRDF
+2452 LTAKGSIYD
-2462 LKKEVYKNGVAA
+2462 LIKDDVYKNNETVP
-2474 SEFTLKVSKL
+2474 SFTLDTNSL
-2484 GDDAKNYTIADDT
+2484 GDDAEYFTIKDSSLPKNAV
-2497 IPKSWT
+2497 
-2503 AFRPCIIVDGIVYMC
+2503 AFRPCIVVDGVVYMC
-2518 ESGNDKFNVS
+2518 ESGRDKFNVS
-2528 TDGSMTYRKVSQLG
+2528 TDGSITYYKVSQLG

-2554 ETKITDSQTYDDK
+2554 ESKLTDSEQYDNNTEGNSSQEFI
-2567 MPGSTKREDRV
+2567 PENTPNSFNREEVINQIIDYGIKNGEFMAEQVESIKEYLNSQSDIDLSDTVKDIRN
-2578 PEEHPE
+2578 EIQNNGLTDNTGE
-2584 KVDRDKLVN
+2584 KV
-2593 DLIYYSLMNGNL
+2593 
-2605 VEESTDK
+2605 
-2612 FKEDISIFKDS
+2612 
-2623 DLKDTIEDIKNEL
+2623 
-2636 REKGLIDKTG
+2636 
-2646 KKIC
+2646 C

>member
-1 MSTNCYNP
+1 MSTKCYNP
-9 IKGIDDVISS
+9 IKGIDDVIAS
-19 KIQGWNKYRV
+19 KIQGWNEYRV

-40 PSPLDTSDLD
+40 SSPLDTLDLD
-50 KAVQELISYR
+50 RAVQDLISYR
-60 RNLGKVNAE
+60 RDLGKMNAE
-69 SIKTAS
+69 SIKTTS
-75 FNLSESY
+75 SNLSESY

-104 FSDRLDALQEANPS
+104 FSDRLDALQEANPF
-118 LSRKVICNGFI
+118 LSRKVICNGFV

-143 GVYNDLLEYYLEAV
+143 GVYNDLLEYYSEAV
-157 EEDDMDTANSYKKVL
+157 EEGDMDTANSYKKVL

-183 MRLRDTEELKLGNNI
+183 MRLRDTEELRLGDKI

-207 NYNDNKLSELYDAS
+207 NYDDNKLSELYDAS

-233 MQSAFGS
+233 MHSAFGS

-255 ENGEEVYDDLGFP
+255 ENREEVYDDLGFP
-268 IMLDPVKTHQ
+268 IMLDPVKAHQ

-284 RGVTSENQMIGLLR
+284 RGVTSERQMIGLLR
-298 NASSSQSWL
+298 NASNSQTWL

-340 EIKNELRTFKTLIL
+340 EVKNGLRTFKTLIL
-354 NRVNISLSGQ
+354 NRVNNSLSGQ

-375 NPDTS
+375 NPNTS

-391 NLQNLREIV
+391 NLQSLRELV
-400 AEYFPSKNV
+400 KEYFPSKSV
-409 SIVPKFYSNKETSWQ
+409 SITPKFYNNKETSWQ

-443 NTLDR
+443 GTLDK
-448 IMSNGRDLHKFTDAI
+448 IMSSGRDLHKFTDAI
-463 SELIE
+463 SELVE

-477 SELESLN
+477 KELESLD
-484 KGNFSLS
+484 KGEYSLS
-491 KSSFKD
+491 NRSFKD
-497 FIKFS
+497 FIRFS

-516 IDKMLTIITKNR
+516 IDKMLSIVTKNR

-540 DKNGNNITLFSNV
+540 DKNGNNVTLFSNV

-568 VTNNDR
+568 VSNNDR

-587 SSFFMDNGTIL
+587 SSFFMDKDNGTIF
-598 NRWIKDLY
+598 NRWLRDLY
-606 ESDLDEK
+606 ESGLDEK
-613 SFATNFVFKRFL
+613 DFAANFGFKRFL

-641 IDMMTEYFS
+641 IDMMAEYFS
-650 ERQIS
+650 ERQKS
-655 PKNIKYIDEE
+655 P
-665 EFNKSKNLK
+665 
-674 SFPKDQL
+674 
-681 YYVNGTNYYYK
+681 
-692 YNSIDSKGNNV
+692 NSQ
-703 WTKHIKDDYAYYPVF
+703 YAYYPVF

-729 KAKRYSAKEILDGL
+729 KAKRYSAQEILDGL
-743 YDVYRQERRRMALTK
+743 YDVYRQERRRMALTS
-758 AANSKLKEEEYS
+758 AANTKLKEGGYS
-770 PIENFSN
+770 LIENFSS
-777 KEDEYTI
+777 KENEYTA

-822 MEEAVNIF
+822 MEEAVNSF
-830 KKNLNNLGLLETKEV
+830 KTSLNNLGLLETKEV
-845 YNPNTNKKEVQY
+845 YNPKTNKKEVQY
-857 IYFSQEVNGDKTIDK
+857 VYFSQEVNGNKSIDE

-932 KDGIERCV
+932 EDGIERCV

-945 NLNAELSNPEF
+945 NLNAEVSNPEF
-956 MTAIKAKFGKNSP
+956 MKAIEAKFGKNSP

-1002 QEMENVYNAIKQLR
+1002 QEMENVYNTIKQLR

-1028 KLAEIASMAVVFQP
+1028 KLTEIANMSVVFQP
-1042 IKPYMYTIEN
+1042 IKPYVYTIEN
-1052 YAVNNTDKLKIPVQH
+1052 LAVNSTDKLKIPVQH

-1119 SNAKELNDALDKA
+1119 SNAQELSNALDKA

-1159 TQVRKLIMTNVEM
+1159 TQVRKLIMANIKM

-1178 NYVGGNKVNLG
+1178 NYVGGKKVNLG
-1189 GKYGDVRLN
+1189 GKYGEVRLN

-1205 YNSLIVANILES
+1205 YNSLIVANILKS

-1276 MLFSMFKK
+1276 MLFSIFKK

-1312 LKYVVDP
+1312 LHYVVDP

-1342 GKEVTLEF
+1342 GKEVALEF

-1455 TYSNIKDVLKEA
+1455 TYPNIKDVLKEA
-1467 REEDTESLDRLYKYW
+1467 REEDTESLNRLYKYW

-1513 KSPLDNTRA
+1513 KSSLDNTRA

-1566 GSLEGIVSRGTS
+1566 GNLEGIVSR
-1578 TSKISGENISSKGSE
+1578 E
-1593 FAKKLTNVGNN
+1593 
-1604 LEVTYKGVTFRN
+1604 
-1616 AEHAYQTWKSGEFD
+1616 
-1630 NTAYNSINTW
+1630 
-1640 KPVGSKP
+1640 
-1647 VNKQINF
+1647 
-1654 QIMVDILTEKLKQ
+1654 
-1667 HPELIEGIKERGGH
+1667 
-1681 EYIISST
+1681 
-1688 HNVVGDKY
+1688 
-1696 WESSGQNAF
+1696 
-1705 IKALAEAAINVGI
+1705 
-1718 SPINN
+1718 
-1723 NFIKSTVDFNAI
+1723 TVDFNAI

-1782 AFSSLMKEFTLKE
+1782 AFSSLMSEFTLKD
-1795 PIRFAGHSYNDLL
+1795 PIRFVGHSYNDLL

-1819 VAEFLAASVD
+1819 VTEFLAASVD

-1884 ADMAIR
+1884 ADMAMR

-1930 GKNAMDNKSFKADQL
+1930 GKNAMDNQSFKADQL

-1958 GDVSQFVTSTK
+1958 GDISQFVTSSK

-2009 IKVTDTIDSP
+2009 MKVTDIIDSP

-2029 NQEYLESL
+2029 NQEYLKSL

-2053 RANSL
+2053 RAGML

-2065 ETPSYRNARNRL
+2065 NTPSYSGARNRL
-2077 ASLTKNNFLDADT
+2077 AELTKSNFLDADT

-2111 NGEIPIP
+2111 NGEM
-2118 VDSINTPNLDTTV
+2118 
-2131 NSYTGNIT
+2131 
-2139 PDANTI
+2139 
-2145 FVFGSNPEGRHG
+2145 
-2157 AGAAK
+2157 
-2162 IAREQFG
+2162 
-2169 AIYGQG
+2169 
-2175 EGLQGNAYALP
+2175 P
-2186 TKDLRVTKNNGLR
+2186 TKDG
-2199 SISEAQII
+2199 
-2207 ENIKKLYEVAKQ
+2207 
-2219 NPDKQFKIAYRNT
+2219 
-2232 DKASLNGYTGLEMI
+2232 
-2246 DMFLKAGSIPT
+2246 
-2257 NIVFSKE
+2257 
-2264 WIDTGKFD
+2264 
-2272 LPTKKVQSTSKSYI
+2272 I

-2360 DLASNLFMYNFY
+2360 DLARDLFMYNFY

-2393 NMKLWREW
+2393 AIKVGRKW
-2401 DPSADNGKGAWIQS
+2401 DSSANDGNGAWVER
-2415 DKSYIDFLNEVKKGI
+2415 SYVDFLNDVKEGTVTANSEK
-2430 SVNIEEFAKQ
+2430 FAKQ
-2440 YILNHLDNRSLV
+2440 YILNHLDNRRLV
-2452 FTAKGSTRDF
+2452 FTAKGSN
-2462 LKKEVYKNGVAA
+2462 LKYLKTLVYKNGEAV
-2474 SEFTLKVSKL
+2474 SNFTLDVNKL
-2484 GDDAKNYTIADDT
+2484 GDDAKNYTIKDST
-2497 IPKSWT
+2497 LPKNCV
-2503 AFRPCIIVDGIVYMC
+2503 AFRPCIVVDGITYIC
-2518 ESGNDKFNVS
+2518 DSSNDKFNVS
-2528 TDGSMTYRKVSQLG
+2528 YDGSITYYKVSQLG

-2548 QYISDS
+2548 QYVSDS
-2554 ETKITDSQTYDDK
+2554 ESRLTDNEQYDNNMEGNSSQEFIPENT
-2567 MPGSTKREDRV
+2567 PNSFNREEAINQIIDYGIKNGEFMAEQVESIKEYLNSQSDVDLSDTVNAIRN
-2578 PEEHPE
+2578 EIQNSGLTDNTGE
-2584 KVDRDKLVN
+2584 KV
-2593 DLIYYSLMNGNL
+2593 
-2605 VEESTDK
+2605 
-2612 FKEDISIFKDS
+2612 
-2623 DLKDTIEDIKNEL
+2623 
-2636 REKGLIDKTG
+2636 
-2646 KKIC
+2646 C

>member
-1 MSTNCYNP
+1 MSTKCYNP
-9 IKGIDDVISS
+9 IKGIDDVIAS
-19 KIQGWNKYRV
+19 KIQGWNEYRV

-40 PSPLDTSDLD
+40 SSPLDTSDLD
-50 KAVQELISYR
+50 KAVQDLISYR
-60 RNLGKVNAE
+60 RGLGKMNAE
-69 SIKTAS
+69 SIKTTS
-75 FNLSESY
+75 SNLSESY

-118 LSRKVICNGFI
+118 LSRKVICNGFVL
-129 SNGKLVAGQFSVFE
+129 NGKLVAGQFSVFE
-143 GVYNDLLEYYLEAV
+143 GVYNDLLEYYSEAV
-157 EEDDMDTANSYKKVL
+157 EEGDMDTANSYKKVL

-183 MRLRDTEELKLGNNI
+183 MRLRDTEELRLGDKI

-233 MQSAFGS
+233 MHSAFGS

-268 IMLDPVKTHQ
+268 IMLDPVKAHQ

-284 RGVTSENQMIGLLR
+284 RGVTSERQMIGLLR
-298 NASSSQSWL
+298 NASNSQTWL

-340 EIKNELRTFKTLIL
+340 EVKNGLRTFKTLIL
-354 NRVNISLSGQ
+354 NRVNNSLSGQ

-375 NPDTS
+375 NPNTS
-380 VFNKD
+380 VFNKG

-391 NLQNLREIV
+391 NLQSLRELV
-400 AEYFPSKNV
+400 KEYFPSKTI
-409 SIVPKFYSNKETSWQ
+409 SIAPKFYNNKETSWQ

-443 NTLDR
+443 GTLDK

-463 SELIE
+463 SELVE

-477 SELESLN
+477 KELESLD
-484 KGNFSLS
+484 KGEYSLS
-491 KSSFKD
+491 TRSFKD
-497 FIKFS
+497 FIRFS

-516 IDKMLTIITKNR
+516 IDKMLSIVTKNR

-540 DKNGNNITLFSNV
+540 DKNGNNVTLFSNV

-568 VTNNDR
+568 VSNNDK

-579 MIENEFLD
+579 MIENEFLN

-606 ESDLDEK
+606 ESGLDDK
-613 SFATNFVFKRFL
+613 DFAANFGFKRFL

-641 IDMMTEYFS
+641 IDMMAEYFS
-650 ERQIS
+650 ERQLS
-655 PKNIKYIDEE
+655 P
-665 EFNKSKNLK
+665 
-674 SFPKDQL
+674 
-681 YYVNGTNYYYK
+681 
-692 YNSIDSKGNNV
+692 NSQ
-703 WTKHIKDDYAYYPVF
+703 YAYYPVF

-729 KAKRYSAKEILDGL
+729 KAKRYSAQEILDGL
-743 YDVYRQERRRMALTK
+743 YDVYRQERRRMALTV
-758 AANSKLKEEEYS
+758 AANAKLKEGGYS
-770 PIENFSN
+770 LIENFSS
-777 KEDEYTI
+777 KENEYTA

-796 GTVGKYAAMIG
+796 GTIGKYAAMIG

-822 MEEAVNIF
+822 MEEAVNSF
-830 KKNLNNLGLLETKEV
+830 KTSLNNLGLLETKEV
-845 YNPNTNKKEVQY
+845 YNPKTNKKEVQY
-857 IYFSQEVNGDKTIDK
+857 VYFSQEVNGNKSIDE

-932 KDGIERCV
+932 EDGIERCV

-945 NLNAELSNPEF
+945 NLNAEVSNPEF
-956 MTAIKAKFGKNSP
+956 MKAIEAKFGKNSS

-1002 QEMENVYNAIKQLR
+1002 QEMENVYKAIKQLR

-1028 KLAEIASMAVVFQP
+1028 KLAEIANMSVIFQP

-1052 YAVNNTDKLKIPVQH
+1052 LAVNSTDKLKIPVQH

-1159 TQVRKLIMTNVEM
+1159 TQVRKLIMANIKM

-1178 NYVGGNKVNLG
+1178 NYVGGKKVNLG

-1276 MLFSMFKK
+1276 MLFSIFKK

-1312 LKYVVDP
+1312 LHYVVDP

-1342 GKEVTLEF
+1342 GKEVALEF

-1566 GSLEGIVSRGTS
+1566 GNLEGIVSRG
-1578 TSKISGENISSKGSE
+1578 
-1593 FAKKLTNVGNN
+1593 
-1604 LEVTYKGVTFRN
+1604 
-1616 AEHAYQTWKSGEFD
+1616 
-1630 NTAYNSINTW
+1630 
-1640 KPVGSKP
+1640 
-1647 VNKQINF
+1647 
-1654 QIMVDILTEKLKQ
+1654 
-1667 HPELIEGIKERGGH
+1667 
-1681 EYIISST
+1681 
-1688 HNVVGDKY
+1688 
-1696 WESSGQNAF
+1696 
-1705 IKALAEAAINVGI
+1705 
-1718 SPINN
+1718 
-1723 NFIKSTVDFNAI
+1723 TVDFNAI

-1782 AFSSLMKEFTLKE
+1782 AFSSLMSEFTLKD

-1808 HAPKGIDVDLN
+1808 HAPEGIDVDLN

-1884 ADMAIR
+1884 ADMAMR

-1915 KLALNIVNDRVMREQ
+1915 KLALNIVNDRVMRER
-1930 GKNAMDNKSFKADQL
+1930 GKNAMDNQSFKADQL

-1958 GDVSQFVTSTK
+1958 GDISQFVTSSK

-1984 SQQMKVKNYIDKFV
+1984 SQQMKVKNYIDRFV
-1998 VKNGKNALSVN
+1998 IKKGKNALSVN
-2009 IKVTDTIDSP
+2009 MKVTDIIDSP

-2024 NLQGS
+2024 NLYGS

-2037 IENPLAYEQ
+2037 IENPLSYEQ

-2053 RANSL
+2053 RAGML

-2065 ETPSYRNARNRL
+2065 NTPSYSGARNRL
-2077 ASLTKNNFLDADT
+2077 AELTKSNFLDADT

-2111 NGEIPIP
+2111 NGEMP
-2118 VDSINTPNLDTTV
+2118 
-2131 NSYTGNIT
+2131 
-2139 PDANTI
+2139 
-2145 FVFGSNPEGRHG
+2145 
-2157 AGAAK
+2157 AK
-2162 IAREQFG
+2162 DG
-2169 AIYGQG
+2169 
-2175 EGLQGNAYALP
+2175 
-2186 TKDLRVTKNNGLR
+2186 
-2199 SISEAQII
+2199 
-2207 ENIKKLYEVAKQ
+2207 
-2219 NPDKQFKIAYRNT
+2219 
-2232 DKASLNGYTGLEMI
+2232 
-2246 DMFLKAGSIPT
+2246 
-2257 NIVFSKE
+2257 
-2264 WIDTGKFD
+2264 
-2272 LPTKKVQSTSKSYI
+2272 I

-2360 DLASNLFMYNFY
+2360 DLARDLFMYNFY

-2393 NMKLWREW
+2393 AIKVGRKW
-2401 DPSADNGKGAWIQS
+2401 DSSANDGNGAWVER
-2415 DKSYIDFLNEVKKGI
+2415 SYVDFLNDVKEGTVTANSEK
-2430 SVNIEEFAKQ
+2430 FAKQ
-2440 YILNHLDNRSLV
+2440 YILNHLDNRRLV
-2452 FTAKGSTRDF
+2452 FTAKGSN
-2462 LKKEVYKNGVAA
+2462 LKYLKTLVYKNGEAV
-2474 SEFTLKVSKL
+2474 SNFTLDVNKL
-2484 GDDAKNYTIADDT
+2484 GDDAKNYTIKDST
-2497 IPKSWT
+2497 LPKNCV
-2503 AFRPCIIVDGIVYMC
+2503 AFRPCIVVDGITYMC
-2518 ESGNDKFNVS
+2518 DSSNDKFNVS
-2528 TDGSMTYRKVSQLG
+2528 YDGSITYYKVSQLG

-2548 QYISDS
+2548 QYVSDS
-2554 ETKITDSQTYDDK
+2554 ESRLTDNEQYDNNMEGNSSQEFIPENT
-2567 MPGSTKREDRV
+2567 PNSFNREEAINQIIDYGIKNGEFMAEQVESIKEYLNSQSDVDLSDTVNAIRN
-2578 PEEHPE
+2578 EIQNSGLTDNTGE
-2584 KVDRDKLVN
+2584 KV
-2593 DLIYYSLMNGNL
+2593 
-2605 VEESTDK
+2605 
-2612 FKEDISIFKDS
+2612 
-2623 DLKDTIEDIKNEL
+2623 
-2636 REKGLIDKTG
+2636 
-2646 KKIC
+2646 C

>member
-1 MSTNCYNP
+1 MSTKCYNP
-9 IKGIDDVISS
+9 IKGIDDVIAS
-19 KIQGWNKYRV
+19 KIQGWNEYRV

-40 PSPLDTSDLD
+40 SSPLDTSDLD
-50 KAVQELISYR
+50 KAVQDLISYR
-60 RNLGKVNAE
+60 RDLGKMNAE
-69 SIKTAS
+69 SIKTTS
-75 FNLSESY
+75 SNLSESY

-104 FSDRLDALQEANPS
+104 FSDRLDALQEANPF
-118 LSRKVICNGFI
+118 LSRKVICNGFV

-143 GVYNDLLEYYLEAV
+143 GVYNDLLEYYSEAV
-157 EEDDMDTANSYKKVL
+157 EEGDMDTANSYKKVL

-183 MRLRDTEELKLGNNI
+183 MRLRDTEELRLGDKI

-233 MQSAFGS
+233 MHSAFGS

-268 IMLDPVKTHQ
+268 IMLDPVKAHQ

-284 RGVTSENQMIGLLR
+284 RGITSERQMIGLLR
-298 NASSSQSWL
+298 NASNSQTWL

-340 EIKNELRTFKTLIL
+340 EVKNGLRTFKTLIL
-354 NRVNISLSGQ
+354 NRVNNSLSGQ

-375 NPDTS
+375 NPNTS

-391 NLQNLREIV
+391 NLQSLRELV
-400 AEYFPSKNV
+400 KEYFPSKSV
-409 SIVPKFYSNKETSWQ
+409 SITPKFYNNKETSWQ

-443 NTLDR
+443 GTLDK
-448 IMSNGRDLHKFTDAI
+448 IMSSGRDLHKFTDAI
-463 SELIE
+463 SELVE

-477 SELESLN
+477 KELESLD
-484 KGNFSLS
+484 KGEYSLS
-491 KSSFKD
+491 NRSFKD
-497 FIKFS
+497 FIRFS

-516 IDKMLTIITKNR
+516 IDKMLSIVTKNR

-540 DKNGNNITLFSNV
+540 DKNGNNVTLFSNV

-568 VTNNDR
+568 VSNNDR

-587 SSFFMDNGTIL
+587 SSFFMDKDNGTIF
-598 NRWIKDLY
+598 NRWLRDLY
-606 ESDLDEK
+606 ESGLDEK
-613 SFATNFVFKRFL
+613 DFAANFGFKRFL
-625 GTSDNSFE
+625 GTSDNSFK

-641 IDMMTEYFS
+641 IDMMAEYFS
-650 ERQIS
+650 ERQKS
-655 PKNIKYIDEE
+655 P
-665 EFNKSKNLK
+665 
-674 SFPKDQL
+674 
-681 YYVNGTNYYYK
+681 
-692 YNSIDSKGNNV
+692 NSQ
-703 WTKHIKDDYAYYPVF
+703 YAYYPVF

-729 KAKRYSAKEILDGL
+729 KAKRYSAQEILDGL
-743 YDVYRQERRRMALTK
+743 YDVYRQERRRMALTS
-758 AANSKLKEEEYS
+758 AANTKLKEGGYS
-770 PIENFSN
+770 LIENFSSKKN
-777 KEDEYTI
+777 EYTA

-822 MEEAVNIF
+822 MEEAVNSF
-830 KKNLNNLGLLETKEV
+830 KTSLNNLGLLETKEV
-845 YNPNTNKKEVQY
+845 YNPKTNKKEVQY
-857 IYFSQEVNGDKTIDK
+857 VYFSQEVNGNKSIDE

-932 KDGIERCV
+932 EDGIERCV

-945 NLNAELSNPEF
+945 NLNAEVSNPEF
-956 MTAIKAKFGKNSP
+956 MKAIEAKFGKNSP

-1002 QEMENVYNAIKQLR
+1002 QEMENVYNTIKQLR

-1028 KLAEIASMAVVFQP
+1028 KLTEIANMSVVFQP

-1052 YAVNNTDKLKIPVQH
+1052 LAVNSTDKLKIPVQH

-1111 GSTDISKA
+1111 GFTDISKA
-1119 SNAKELNDALDKA
+1119 SNAQELSNALDKA

-1159 TQVRKLIMTNVEM
+1159 TQVRKLIMANIKM

-1178 NYVGGNKVNLG
+1178 NYVGGKKVNLG
-1189 GKYGDVRLN
+1189 GKYDEVRLN

-1205 YNSLIVANILES
+1205 YNSLIVANILKS

-1276 MLFSMFKK
+1276 MLFSIFKK

-1312 LKYVVDP
+1312 LHYVVDP

-1342 GKEVTLEF
+1342 GKEVALEF

-1383 RIPTERDYSMI
+1383 RIPTERDYSII

-1455 TYSNIKDVLKEA
+1455 TYPNIKDVLKEA
-1467 REEDTESLDRLYKYW
+1467 REEDTESLNRLYKYW
-1482 DKAGLPYS
+1482 DKVGLPYS

-1513 KSPLDNTRA
+1513 KSSLDNTRA

-1566 GSLEGIVSRGTS
+1566 GNLEGIVSR
-1578 TSKISGENISSKGSE
+1578 E
-1593 FAKKLTNVGNN
+1593 
-1604 LEVTYKGVTFRN
+1604 
-1616 AEHAYQTWKSGEFD
+1616 
-1630 NTAYNSINTW
+1630 
-1640 KPVGSKP
+1640 
-1647 VNKQINF
+1647 
-1654 QIMVDILTEKLKQ
+1654 
-1667 HPELIEGIKERGGH
+1667 
-1681 EYIISST
+1681 
-1688 HNVVGDKY
+1688 
-1696 WESSGQNAF
+1696 
-1705 IKALAEAAINVGI
+1705 
-1718 SPINN
+1718 
-1723 NFIKSTVDFNAI
+1723 TVDFNAI

-1782 AFSSLMKEFTLKE
+1782 ALSSLMSEFTLKD
-1795 PIRFAGHSYNDLL
+1795 PIRFASHSYNDLL

-1876 YSFNNGVT
+1876 YSFNNGVI
-1884 ADMAIR
+1884 ADMAMR

-1930 GKNAMDNKSFKADQL
+1930 GKNAMDNQSFKADQL

-1958 GDVSQFVTSTK
+1958 GDIFQFVNSSK

-2009 IKVTDTIDSP
+2009 MKVTDIIDSP

-2053 RANSL
+2053 RAGML

-2065 ETPSYRNARNRL
+2065 NTPSYSGARNRL
-2077 ASLTKNNFLDADT
+2077 AELTKSNFLDADT

-2111 NGEIPIP
+2111 NGEM
-2118 VDSINTPNLDTTV
+2118 
-2131 NSYTGNIT
+2131 
-2139 PDANTI
+2139 
-2145 FVFGSNPEGRHG
+2145 
-2157 AGAAK
+2157 
-2162 IAREQFG
+2162 
-2169 AIYGQG
+2169 
-2175 EGLQGNAYALP
+2175 P
-2186 TKDLRVTKNNGLR
+2186 TKDG
-2199 SISEAQII
+2199 
-2207 ENIKKLYEVAKQ
+2207 
-2219 NPDKQFKIAYRNT
+2219 
-2232 DKASLNGYTGLEMI
+2232 
-2246 DMFLKAGSIPT
+2246 
-2257 NIVFSKE
+2257 
-2264 WIDTGKFD
+2264 
-2272 LPTKKVQSTSKSYI
+2272 I

-2324 EKTGDISMNVQ
+2324 EKTGDISMNIQ

-2360 DLASNLFMYNFY
+2360 DLARDLFMYNFY

-2393 NMKLWREW
+2393 AIKVGRKW
-2401 DPSADNGKGAWIQS
+2401 DSSANDGNGVWAER
-2415 DKSYIDFLNEVKKGI
+2415 SYVDFLNDVKEGTVTANSEK
-2430 SVNIEEFAKQ
+2430 FAKQ
-2440 YILNHLDNRSLV
+2440 YILNHLDNRRLV
-2452 FTAKGSTRDF
+2452 FTAKGSN
-2462 LKKEVYKNGVAA
+2462 LKYLKTLVYKNGEAV
-2474 SEFTLKVSKL
+2474 SNFTLDVNKL
-2484 GDDAKNYTIADDT
+2484 GDDAKNYTIKDST
-2497 IPKSWT
+2497 LPKNCV
-2503 AFRPCIIVDGIVYMC
+2503 AFRPCIVVDGITYIC
-2518 ESGNDKFNVS
+2518 DSSNDKFNVS
-2528 TDGSMTYRKVSQLG
+2528 YDGSITYYKVSQLG

-2548 QYISDS
+2548 QYVSDS
-2554 ETKITDSQTYDDK
+2554 ESRLTDNEQYDNNMEGNSSQEFIPENT
-2567 MPGSTKREDRV
+2567 PNSFNREEAINQIIDYGIKNGEFMAEQVESIKEYLNSQSDVDLSDTVNAIRN
-2578 PEEHPE
+2578 EIQNSGLTDNTGE
-2584 KVDRDKLVN
+2584 KV
-2593 DLIYYSLMNGNL
+2593 
-2605 VEESTDK
+2605 
-2612 FKEDISIFKDS
+2612 
-2623 DLKDTIEDIKNEL
+2623 
-2636 REKGLIDKTG
+2636 
-2646 KKIC
+2646 C

>member
-1 MSTNCYNP
+1 MSTKCYNP
-9 IKGIDDVISS
+9 IKGIDDVIAS
-19 KIQGWNKYRV
+19 KIQGWNEYRV

-40 PSPLDTSDLD
+40 SSPLDTSDLD
-50 KAVQELISYR
+50 KAVQDLISYR
-60 RNLGKVNAE
+60 RDLGKMNAE
-69 SIKTAS
+69 SIKTTS
-75 FNLSESY
+75 SNLSESY

-104 FSDRLDALQEANPS
+104 FSDRLDALQEANPF
-118 LSRKVICNGFI
+118 LSRKVICNGFV

-143 GVYNDLLEYYLEAV
+143 GVYNDLLEYYSEAV
-157 EEDDMDTANSYKKVL
+157 EEGDMDTANSYKKVL

-183 MRLRDTEELKLGNNI
+183 MRLRDTEELRLGDKI

-233 MQSAFGS
+233 MHSAFGS

-268 IMLDPVKTHQ
+268 IMLDPVKAHQ

-284 RGVTSENQMIGLLR
+284 RGVTSERQMIGLLR
-298 NASSSQSWL
+298 NASNSQTWL

-340 EIKNELRTFKTLIL
+340 EVKNGLRTFKTLIL
-354 NRVNISLSGQ
+354 NRVNNSLSGQ

-375 NPDTS
+375 NPNTS

-391 NLQNLREIV
+391 NLQSLRELV
-400 AEYFPSKNV
+400 KEYFPSKSV
-409 SIVPKFYSNKETSWQ
+409 SITPKFYNNKETSWQ

-443 NTLDR
+443 GTLDK
-448 IMSNGRDLHKFTDAI
+448 IMSSGRDLHKFTDAI
-463 SELIE
+463 SELVE

-477 SELESLN
+477 KELESLD
-484 KGNFSLS
+484 KGEYSLS
-491 KSSFKD
+491 NRSFKD
-497 FIKFS
+497 FIRFS

-516 IDKMLTIITKNR
+516 IDKMLSIVTKNR

-540 DKNGNNITLFSNV
+540 DKNGNNVTLFSNV

-568 VTNNDR
+568 VSNNDR

-587 SSFFMDNGTIL
+587 SSFFMDKDNGTIF
-598 NRWIKDLY
+598 NRWLRDLY
-606 ESDLDEK
+606 ESGLDEK
-613 SFATNFVFKRFL
+613 DFAANFGFKRFL

-641 IDMMTEYFS
+641 IDMMAEYFS
-650 ERQIS
+650 ERQKS
-655 PKNIKYIDEE
+655 P
-665 EFNKSKNLK
+665 
-674 SFPKDQL
+674 
-681 YYVNGTNYYYK
+681 
-692 YNSIDSKGNNV
+692 NSQ
-703 WTKHIKDDYAYYPVF
+703 YAYYPVF

-729 KAKRYSAKEILDGL
+729 KAKRYSAQEILDGL
-743 YDVYRQERRRMALTK
+743 YDVYRQERRRMALTS
-758 AANSKLKEEEYS
+758 AANTKLKEGGYS
-770 PIENFSN
+770 LIENFSS
-777 KEDEYTI
+777 KENEYTA

-822 MEEAVNIF
+822 MEEAVNSF
-830 KKNLNNLGLLETKEV
+830 KTSLNNLGLLETKEV
-845 YNPNTNKKEVQY
+845 YNPKTNKKEVQY
-857 IYFSQEVNGDKTIDK
+857 VYFSQEVNGNKSIDE

-932 KDGIERCV
+932 EDGIERCV

-945 NLNAELSNPEF
+945 NLNAEVSNPEF
-956 MTAIKAKFGKNSP
+956 MKAIEAKFGKNSP

-1002 QEMENVYNAIKQLR
+1002 QEMENVYNTIKQLR

-1028 KLAEIASMAVVFQP
+1028 KLTEIANMSVVFQP

-1052 YAVNNTDKLKIPVQH
+1052 LAVNSTDKLKIPVQH

-1119 SNAKELNDALDKA
+1119 SNAQELSNALDKA

-1159 TQVRKLIMTNVEM
+1159 TQVRKLIMANIKM

-1178 NYVGGNKVNLG
+1178 NYVGGKKVNLG
-1189 GKYGDVRLN
+1189 GKYGEVRLN

-1205 YNSLIVANILES
+1205 YNSLIVANILKS

-1276 MLFSMFKK
+1276 MLFSIFKK

-1312 LKYVVDP
+1312 LHYVVDP

-1342 GKEVTLEF
+1342 GKEVALEF

-1455 TYSNIKDVLKEA
+1455 TYPNIKDVLKEA
-1467 REEDTESLDRLYKYW
+1467 REEDTESLNRLYKYW

-1566 GSLEGIVSRGTS
+1566 GNLEGIVSR
-1578 TSKISGENISSKGSE
+1578 E
-1593 FAKKLTNVGNN
+1593 
-1604 LEVTYKGVTFRN
+1604 
-1616 AEHAYQTWKSGEFD
+1616 
-1630 NTAYNSINTW
+1630 
-1640 KPVGSKP
+1640 
-1647 VNKQINF
+1647 
-1654 QIMVDILTEKLKQ
+1654 
-1667 HPELIEGIKERGGH
+1667 
-1681 EYIISST
+1681 
-1688 HNVVGDKY
+1688 
-1696 WESSGQNAF
+1696 
-1705 IKALAEAAINVGI
+1705 
-1718 SPINN
+1718 
-1723 NFIKSTVDFNAI
+1723 TVDFNAI

-1782 AFSSLMKEFTLKE
+1782 AFSSLMSEFTLKD

-1884 ADMAIR
+1884 ADMAMR

-1930 GKNAMDNKSFKADQL
+1930 GKNAMDNQSFKADQL

-1958 GDVSQFVTSTK
+1958 GDISQFVTSSK

-2009 IKVTDTIDSP
+2009 MKVTDIIDSP

-2053 RANSL
+2053 RAGML

-2065 ETPSYRNARNRL
+2065 NTPSYSGARNRL
-2077 ASLTKNNFLDADT
+2077 AELTKSNFLDADT

-2111 NGEIPIP
+2111 NGEM
-2118 VDSINTPNLDTTV
+2118 
-2131 NSYTGNIT
+2131 
-2139 PDANTI
+2139 
-2145 FVFGSNPEGRHG
+2145 
-2157 AGAAK
+2157 
-2162 IAREQFG
+2162 
-2169 AIYGQG
+2169 
-2175 EGLQGNAYALP
+2175 P
-2186 TKDLRVTKNNGLR
+2186 TKDG
-2199 SISEAQII
+2199 
-2207 ENIKKLYEVAKQ
+2207 
-2219 NPDKQFKIAYRNT
+2219 
-2232 DKASLNGYTGLEMI
+2232 
-2246 DMFLKAGSIPT
+2246 
-2257 NIVFSKE
+2257 
-2264 WIDTGKFD
+2264 
-2272 LPTKKVQSTSKSYI
+2272 I

-2360 DLASNLFMYNFY
+2360 DLARDLFMYNFY

-2393 NMKLWREW
+2393 AIKVGRKW
-2401 DPSADNGKGAWIQS
+2401 DSSANDGNGAWVER
-2415 DKSYIDFLNEVKKGI
+2415 SYVDFLNDVKEGTVTANSEK
-2430 SVNIEEFAKQ
+2430 FAKQ
-2440 YILNHLDNRSLV
+2440 YILNHLDNRRLV
-2452 FTAKGSTRDF
+2452 FTAKGSN
-2462 LKKEVYKNGVAA
+2462 LKYLKTLVYKNGEAV
-2474 SEFTLKVSKL
+2474 SNFTLDVNKL
-2484 GDDAKNYTIADDT
+2484 GDDAKNYTIKDST
-2497 IPKSWT
+2497 LPKNCV
-2503 AFRPCIIVDGIVYMC
+2503 AFRPCIVVDGITYIC
-2518 ESGNDKFNVS
+2518 DSSNDKFNVS
-2528 TDGSMTYRKVSQLG
+2528 YDGSITYYKVSQLG

-2548 QYISDS
+2548 QYVSDS
-2554 ETKITDSQTYDDK
+2554 ESRLTDNEQYDNNMEGNSSQEFIPENT
-2567 MPGSTKREDRV
+2567 PNSFNREEAINQIIDYGIKNGEFMAEQVESIKEYLNSQSDVDLSDTVNAIRN
-2578 PEEHPE
+2578 EIQNSGLTDNTGE
-2584 KVDRDKLVN
+2584 KV
-2593 DLIYYSLMNGNL
+2593 
-2605 VEESTDK
+2605 
-2612 FKEDISIFKDS
+2612 
-2623 DLKDTIEDIKNEL
+2623 
-2636 REKGLIDKTG
+2636 
-2646 KKIC
+2646 C

>member
-1 MSTNCYNP
+1 MSTKCYNP
-9 IKGIDDVISS
+9 IKGIDDVIAS
-19 KIQGWNKYRV
+19 KIQGWNEYRV

-40 PSPLDTSDLD
+40 SSPLDTSDLD
-50 KAVQELISYR
+50 KAVQDLISYR
-60 RNLGKVNAE
+60 RDLGKMNAE
-69 SIKTAS
+69 SIKTTS
-75 FNLSESY
+75 SNLSESY

-104 FSDRLDALQEANPS
+104 FSDRLDALQEANPF
-118 LSRKVICNGFI
+118 LSRKVICNGFV

-143 GVYNDLLEYYLEAV
+143 GVYNDLLEYYSEAV
-157 EEDDMDTANSYKKVL
+157 EEGDMDTANSYKKVL

-183 MRLRDTEELKLGNNI
+183 MRLRDTEELRLGDKI

-233 MQSAFGS
+233 MHSAFGS

-268 IMLDPVKTHQ
+268 IMLDPVKAHQ

-284 RGVTSENQMIGLLR
+284 RGVTSERQMIGLLR
-298 NASSSQSWL
+298 NASNSQTWL

-340 EIKNELRTFKTLIL
+340 EVKNGLRTFKTLIL
-354 NRVNISLSGQ
+354 NRVNNSLSGQ

-375 NPDTS
+375 NPNTS

-391 NLQNLREIV
+391 NLQSLRELV
-400 AEYFPSKNV
+400 KEYFPSKSV
-409 SIVPKFYSNKETSWQ
+409 SITPKFYNNKETSWQ

-443 NTLDR
+443 GTLDK
-448 IMSNGRDLHKFTDAI
+448 IMSSGRDLHKFTDAI
-463 SELIE
+463 SELVE

-477 SELESLN
+477 KELESLD
-484 KGNFSLS
+484 KGEYSLS
-491 KSSFKD
+491 NRSFKD
-497 FIKFS
+497 FIRFS

-516 IDKMLTIITKNR
+516 IDKMLSIVTKNR

-540 DKNGNNITLFSNV
+540 DKNGNNVTLFSNV

-568 VTNNDR
+568 VSNNDR

-587 SSFFMDNGTIL
+587 SSFFMDKDNGTIF
-598 NRWIKDLY
+598 NRWLRDLY
-606 ESDLDEK
+606 ESGLDEK
-613 SFATNFVFKRFL
+613 DFAANFGFKRFL

-633 NFTSKQHA
+633 NFTSKQHT
-641 IDMMTEYFS
+641 IDMMAEYFS
-650 ERQIS
+650 ERQLS
-655 PKNIKYIDEE
+655 A
-665 EFNKSKNLK
+665 
-674 SFPKDQL
+674 
-681 YYVNGTNYYYK
+681 
-692 YNSIDSKGNNV
+692 NSQ
-703 WTKHIKDDYAYYPVF
+703 YAYYPVF

-729 KAKRYSAKEILDGL
+729 KAKRYSAQEILDGL
-743 YDVYRQERRRMALTK
+743 YDVYRQERRRMALTS
-758 AANSKLKEEEYS
+758 AANTKLKEGGYS
-770 PIENFSN
+770 LIENFSS
-777 KEDEYTI
+777 KENEYTA

-822 MEEAVNIF
+822 MEEAVNSF
-830 KKNLNNLGLLETKEV
+830 KTSLNNLGLLETKEV
-845 YNPNTNKKEVQY
+845 YNPKTNKKEVQY
-857 IYFSQEVNGDKTIDK
+857 VYFSQEVNGNKSIDE

-932 KDGIERCV
+932 EDGIERCV

-945 NLNAELSNPEF
+945 NLNAEVSNPEF
-956 MTAIKAKFGKNSP
+956 MKAIEAKFGKNSP

-1002 QEMENVYNAIKQLR
+1002 QEMENVYNTIKQLR

-1028 KLAEIASMAVVFQP
+1028 KLTEIANMSVVFQP

-1052 YAVNNTDKLKIPVQH
+1052 LAVNSTDKLKIPVQH

-1119 SNAKELNDALDKA
+1119 SNAQELSNALDKA

-1159 TQVRKLIMTNVEM
+1159 TQVRKLIMANIKM

-1178 NYVGGNKVNLG
+1178 NYVGGKKVNLG
-1189 GKYGDVRLN
+1189 GKYGEVRLN

-1205 YNSLIVANILES
+1205 YNSLIVANILKS

-1248 NMLAYSLTGDDK
+1248 NMLAYSLTRDDK

-1276 MLFSMFKK
+1276 MLFSIFKK

-1295 AVQVS
+1295 AVQAS

-1312 LKYVVDP
+1312 LHYVVDP

-1342 GKEVTLEF
+1342 GKEVALEF

-1455 TYSNIKDVLKEA
+1455 TYPNIKDVLKEA
-1467 REEDTESLDRLYKYW
+1467 REEDTESLNRLYKYW
-1482 DKAGLPYS
+1482 DEAGLPYS

-1566 GSLEGIVSRGTS
+1566 GNLEGIVSRG
-1578 TSKISGENISSKGSE
+1578 
-1593 FAKKLTNVGNN
+1593 
-1604 LEVTYKGVTFRN
+1604 
-1616 AEHAYQTWKSGEFD
+1616 
-1630 NTAYNSINTW
+1630 
-1640 KPVGSKP
+1640 
-1647 VNKQINF
+1647 
-1654 QIMVDILTEKLKQ
+1654 
-1667 HPELIEGIKERGGH
+1667 
-1681 EYIISST
+1681 
-1688 HNVVGDKY
+1688 
-1696 WESSGQNAF
+1696 
-1705 IKALAEAAINVGI
+1705 
-1718 SPINN
+1718 
-1723 NFIKSTVDFNAI
+1723 TVDFNAI

-1782 AFSSLMKEFTLKE
+1782 AFSSLMSEFTLKD

-1884 ADMAIR
+1884 ADMAMR

-1930 GKNAMDNKSFKADQL
+1930 GKNAMDNQSFKADQL

-1958 GDVSQFVTSTK
+1958 GDISQFVTSSK

-2009 IKVTDTIDSP
+2009 MKVTDIIDSP

-2029 NQEYLESL
+2029 NQEYLKSL

-2053 RANSL
+2053 RAGML

-2065 ETPSYRNARNRL
+2065 NTPSYSGARNRL
-2077 ASLTKNNFLDADT
+2077 AELTKSNFLDADT

-2111 NGEIPIP
+2111 NGEIP
-2118 VDSINTPNLDTTV
+2118 
-2131 NSYTGNIT
+2131 
-2139 PDANTI
+2139 
-2145 FVFGSNPEGRHG
+2145 
-2157 AGAAK
+2157 
-2162 IAREQFG
+2162 
-2169 AIYGQG
+2169 
-2175 EGLQGNAYALP
+2175 
-2186 TKDLRVTKNNGLR
+2186 TKDG
-2199 SISEAQII
+2199 
-2207 ENIKKLYEVAKQ
+2207 
-2219 NPDKQFKIAYRNT
+2219 
-2232 DKASLNGYTGLEMI
+2232 
-2246 DMFLKAGSIPT
+2246 
-2257 NIVFSKE
+2257 
-2264 WIDTGKFD
+2264 
-2272 LPTKKVQSTSKSYI
+2272 I

-2360 DLASNLFMYNFY
+2360 DLARDLFMYNFY

-2393 NMKLWREW
+2393 AIKVGRKW
-2401 DPSADNGKGAWIQS
+2401 DSSANDGNGAWVER
-2415 DKSYIDFLNEVKKGI
+2415 SYVDFLNDVKEGTVTANSEK
-2430 SVNIEEFAKQ
+2430 FAKQ
-2440 YILNHLDNRSLV
+2440 YILNHLDNRRLV
-2452 FTAKGSTRDF
+2452 FTAKGSN
-2462 LKKEVYKNGVAA
+2462 LKYLKTLVYKNGEAV
-2474 SEFTLKVSKL
+2474 SNFTLDVNKL
-2484 GDDAKNYTIADDT
+2484 GDDAKNYTIKDST
-2497 IPKSWT
+2497 LPKNCV
-2503 AFRPCIIVDGIVYMC
+2503 AFRPCIVVDGITYIC
-2518 ESGNDKFNVS
+2518 DSSNDKFNVS
-2528 TDGSMTYRKVSQLG
+2528 YDGSITYYKVSQLG

-2548 QYISDS
+2548 QYVSDS
-2554 ETKITDSQTYDDK
+2554 ESRLTDNEQYDNNMEGNSSQEFIPENT
-2567 MPGSTKREDRV
+2567 PNSFNREEAINQIIDYGIKDGEFMAEQVESIKEYLNSQSDVDLSDTVNAIRN
-2578 PEEHPE
+2578 EIQNSGLTDNTGE
-2584 KVDRDKLVN
+2584 KV
-2593 DLIYYSLMNGNL
+2593 
-2605 VEESTDK
+2605 
-2612 FKEDISIFKDS
+2612 
-2623 DLKDTIEDIKNEL
+2623 
-2636 REKGLIDKTG
+2636 
-2646 KKIC
+2646 C

>member
-1 MSTNCYNP
+1 MSTKCYNP
-9 IKGIDDVISS
+9 IKGIDDVIAS
-19 KIQGWNKYRV
+19 KIQGWNEYRV

-40 PSPLDTSDLD
+40 SSPLDTSDLD
-50 KAVQELISYR
+50 KAVQDLISYR
-60 RNLGKVNAE
+60 RDLGKMNAE
-69 SIKTAS
+69 SIKTTS
-75 FNLSESY
+75 SNLSESY

-104 FSDRLDALQEANPS
+104 FSDRLDALQEANPF
-118 LSRKVICNGFI
+118 LSRKVICNGFV

-143 GVYNDLLEYYLEAV
+143 GVYNDLLEYYSEAV
-157 EEDDMDTANSYKKVL
+157 EEGDMDTANSYKKVL

-183 MRLRDTEELKLGNNI
+183 MRLRDTEELRLGDKI

-233 MQSAFGS
+233 MHSAFGS

-268 IMLDPVKTHQ
+268 IMLDPVKAHQ

-284 RGVTSENQMIGLLR
+284 RGVTSERQMIGLLR
-298 NASSSQSWL
+298 NASNSQTWL

-340 EIKNELRTFKTLIL
+340 EVKNGLRTFKTLIL
-354 NRVNISLSGQ
+354 NRVNNSLSGQ

-370 LGKQV
+370 LGEQV
-375 NPDTS
+375 NPNTS

-391 NLQNLREIV
+391 NLQSLRELV
-400 AEYFPSKNV
+400 KEYFPSKSV
-409 SIVPKFYSNKETSWQ
+409 SITPKFYNNKETSWQ

-443 NTLDR
+443 GTLDK
-448 IMSNGRDLHKFTDAI
+448 IMSSGRDLHKFTDAI
-463 SELIE
+463 SELVE

-477 SELESLN
+477 KELESLD
-484 KGNFSLS
+484 KGEYSLS
-491 KSSFKD
+491 NRSFKD
-497 FIKFS
+497 FIRFS

-516 IDKMLTIITKNR
+516 IDKMLSIVTKNR

-540 DKNGNNITLFSNV
+540 DKNGNNVTLFSNV

-568 VTNNDR
+568 VSNNDR

-587 SSFFMDNGTIL
+587 SSFFMDKDNGTIF
-598 NRWIKDLY
+598 NRWLRDLY
-606 ESDLDEK
+606 ESGLDEK
-613 SFATNFVFKRFL
+613 DFAANFGFKRFL

-641 IDMMTEYFS
+641 IDMMAEYFS
-650 ERQIS
+650 ERQKS
-655 PKNIKYIDEE
+655 P
-665 EFNKSKNLK
+665 
-674 SFPKDQL
+674 
-681 YYVNGTNYYYK
+681 
-692 YNSIDSKGNNV
+692 NSQ
-703 WTKHIKDDYAYYPVF
+703 YAYYPVF

-729 KAKRYSAKEILDGL
+729 KAKRYSAQEILDGL
-743 YDVYRQERRRMALTK
+743 YDVYRQERRRMALTS
-758 AANSKLKEEEYS
+758 AANTKLKEGGYS
-770 PIENFSN
+770 LIENFSS
-777 KEDEYTI
+777 KENEYTA

-822 MEEAVNIF
+822 MEEAVNSF
-830 KKNLNNLGLLETKEV
+830 KTSLNNLGLLETKEV
-845 YNPNTNKKEVQY
+845 YNPKTNKKEVQY
-857 IYFSQEVNGDKTIDK
+857 VYFSQEVNGNKSIDE

-932 KDGIERCV
+932 EDGIERCV

-945 NLNAELSNPEF
+945 NLNAEVSNPEF
-956 MTAIKAKFGKNSP
+956 MKAIEAKFGKNSP

-1002 QEMENVYNAIKQLR
+1002 QEMENVYNTIKQLR

-1028 KLAEIASMAVVFQP
+1028 KLTEIANMSVVFQP

-1052 YAVNNTDKLKIPVQH
+1052 LAVNSTDKLKIPVQH

-1119 SNAKELNDALDKA
+1119 SNAQELSNALDKA

-1159 TQVRKLIMTNVEM
+1159 TQVRKLIMANIKM

-1178 NYVGGNKVNLG
+1178 NYVGGKKVNLG
-1189 GKYGDVRLN
+1189 GKYGEVRLN

-1205 YNSLIVANILES
+1205 YNSLIVANILKS

-1276 MLFSMFKK
+1276 MLFSIFKK

-1312 LKYVVDP
+1312 LHYVVDP

-1342 GKEVTLEF
+1342 GKEVALEF

-1455 TYSNIKDVLKEA
+1455 TYPNIKDVLKEA
-1467 REEDTESLDRLYKYW
+1467 REEDTESLNRLYKYW

-1566 GSLEGIVSRGTS
+1566 GNLEGIVSR
-1578 TSKISGENISSKGSE
+1578 E
-1593 FAKKLTNVGNN
+1593 
-1604 LEVTYKGVTFRN
+1604 
-1616 AEHAYQTWKSGEFD
+1616 
-1630 NTAYNSINTW
+1630 
-1640 KPVGSKP
+1640 
-1647 VNKQINF
+1647 
-1654 QIMVDILTEKLKQ
+1654 
-1667 HPELIEGIKERGGH
+1667 
-1681 EYIISST
+1681 
-1688 HNVVGDKY
+1688 
-1696 WESSGQNAF
+1696 
-1705 IKALAEAAINVGI
+1705 
-1718 SPINN
+1718 
-1723 NFIKSTVDFNAI
+1723 TVDFNAI

-1782 AFSSLMKEFTLKE
+1782 AFSSLMSEFTLKD

-1884 ADMAIR
+1884 ADMAMR

-1930 GKNAMDNKSFKADQL
+1930 GKNAMDNQSFKADQL

-1958 GDVSQFVTSTK
+1958 GDISQFVTSSK

-2009 IKVTDTIDSP
+2009 MKVTDIIDSP

-2029 NQEYLESL
+2029 NQEYLKSL

-2053 RANSL
+2053 RAGML

-2065 ETPSYRNARNRL
+2065 NTPSYSGARNRL
-2077 ASLTKNNFLDADT
+2077 AELTKSNFLDADT

-2111 NGEIPIP
+2111 NGEM
-2118 VDSINTPNLDTTV
+2118 
-2131 NSYTGNIT
+2131 
-2139 PDANTI
+2139 
-2145 FVFGSNPEGRHG
+2145 
-2157 AGAAK
+2157 
-2162 IAREQFG
+2162 
-2169 AIYGQG
+2169 
-2175 EGLQGNAYALP
+2175 P
-2186 TKDLRVTKNNGLR
+2186 TKDG
-2199 SISEAQII
+2199 
-2207 ENIKKLYEVAKQ
+2207 
-2219 NPDKQFKIAYRNT
+2219 
-2232 DKASLNGYTGLEMI
+2232 
-2246 DMFLKAGSIPT
+2246 
-2257 NIVFSKE
+2257 
-2264 WIDTGKFD
+2264 
-2272 LPTKKVQSTSKSYI
+2272 I

-2349 ESWAELLKTEP
+2349 GSWAELLKTEP
-2360 DLASNLFMYNFY
+2360 DLARDLFMYNFY

-2393 NMKLWREW
+2393 AIKVGRKW
-2401 DPSADNGKGAWIQS
+2401 DSSANDGNGAWVER
-2415 DKSYIDFLNEVKKGI
+2415 SYVDFLNDVKEGTVTANSEK
-2430 SVNIEEFAKQ
+2430 FAKQ
-2440 YILNHLDNRSLV
+2440 YILNHLDNRRLV
-2452 FTAKGSTRDF
+2452 FTAKGSN
-2462 LKKEVYKNGVAA
+2462 LKYLKTLVYKNGEAV
-2474 SEFTLKVSKL
+2474 SNFTLDVNKL
-2484 GDDAKNYTIADDT
+2484 GDDAKNYTIKDST
-2497 IPKSWT
+2497 LPKNCV
-2503 AFRPCIIVDGIVYMC
+2503 AFRPCIVVDGITYIC
-2518 ESGNDKFNVS
+2518 DSSNDKFNVS
-2528 TDGSMTYRKVSQLG
+2528 YDGSITYYKVSQLG

-2548 QYISDS
+2548 QYVSDS
-2554 ETKITDSQTYDDK
+2554 ESRLTDNEQYDNNMEGNSSQEFIPENT
-2567 MPGSTKREDRV
+2567 PNSFNREEAINQIIDYGIKNGEFMAEQVESIKEYLNSQSDVDLSDTVNAIRN
-2578 PEEHPE
+2578 EIQNSGLTDNTGE
-2584 KVDRDKLVN
+2584 KV
-2593 DLIYYSLMNGNL
+2593 
-2605 VEESTDK
+2605 
-2612 FKEDISIFKDS
+2612 
-2623 DLKDTIEDIKNEL
+2623 
-2636 REKGLIDKTG
+2636 
-2646 KKIC
+2646 C

>member
-1 MSTNCYNP
+1 MSTKCYNP
-9 IKGIDDVISS
+9 IKGIDDVIAS
-19 KIQGWNKYRV
+19 KIQGWNEYRV

-40 PSPLDTSDLD
+40 SSPLDTSDLD
-50 KAVQELISYR
+50 KAVQDLISYR
-60 RNLGKVNAE
+60 RDLGKMSAE
-69 SIKTAS
+69 SIKTTS
-75 FNLSESY
+75 SNLSESY

-104 FSDRLDALQEANPS
+104 FSDKLDALQEANPF
-118 LSRKVICNGFI
+118 LSRKVICNGFV

-143 GVYNDLLEYYLEAV
+143 GVYNDLLEYYSEAV
-157 EEDDMDTANSYKKVL
+157 EEGDMDTANSYKKVL

-183 MRLRDTEELKLGNNI
+183 MRLRDTEELRLGDKI

-233 MQSAFGS
+233 MHSAFGS

-268 IMLDPVKTHQ
+268 IMLDPVKAHQ
-278 SLIEIL
+278 SLIKIL
-284 RGVTSENQMIGLLR
+284 RGVTSERQMIGLLR
-298 NASSSQSWL
+298 NASNSQTWL

-332 QPYSILLE
+332 QPYSILIE
-340 EIKNELRTFKTLIL
+340 KVKNGLRTFKTPIL
-354 NRVNISLSGQ
+354 NRVNNSLSGQ

-375 NPDTS
+375 NPNTS

-391 NLQNLREIV
+391 NLQSLRELV
-400 AEYFPSKNV
+400 KEYFPSKSV
-409 SIVPKFYSNKETSWQ
+409 STIPKFYNNKETSWQ

-443 NTLDR
+443 GTLDK
-448 IMSNGRDLHKFTDAI
+448 IMSSGGDLYKFTDAI
-463 SELIE
+463 SELVE

-477 SELESLN
+477 KELESLD
-484 KGNFSLS
+484 KGEYSLS
-491 KSSFKD
+491 NRSFKD
-497 FIKFS
+497 FIRFS

-516 IDKMLTIITKNR
+516 IDKMLLIVTKNR

-540 DKNGNNITLFSNV
+540 DKNGNNVTLFSNV

-568 VTNNDR
+568 VSNNDR

-587 SSFFMDNGTIL
+587 SSFFMDKDNGTIF
-598 NRWIKDLY
+598 NRWLRDLY
-606 ESDLDEK
+606 ESGLDEK
-613 SFATNFVFKRFL
+613 DFAANFGFKRFL

-641 IDMMTEYFS
+641 IDMMAEYFS
-650 ERQIS
+650 ERQKS
-655 PKNIKYIDEE
+655 P
-665 EFNKSKNLK
+665 
-674 SFPKDQL
+674 
-681 YYVNGTNYYYK
+681 
-692 YNSIDSKGNNV
+692 NSQ
-703 WTKHIKDDYAYYPVF
+703 YAYYPVF

-729 KAKRYSAKEILDGL
+729 KAKRYSAQEILDGL
-743 YDVYRQERRRMALTK
+743 YDVYRQERRRMALTS
-758 AANSKLKEEEYS
+758 AANTKLKEGGYS
-770 PIENFSN
+770 LIENFSS
-777 KEDEYTI
+777 KENEYTA

-822 MEEAVNIF
+822 MEEAVNSF
-830 KKNLNNLGLLETKEV
+830 KTSLNNLGLLETKKV
-845 YNPNTNKKEVQY
+845 YNPKTNEREVQY
-857 IYFSQEVNGDKTIDK
+857 VYFSQEVNGNKSIDE

-886 QQLQLFTIDPAFYK
+886 QQLQLFTIDPAFYN

-945 NLNAELSNPEF
+945 NLNAEVSNPEF
-956 MTAIKAKFGKNSP
+956 MKAIEAKFGKNSP

-1002 QEMENVYNAIKQLR
+1002 QEMENVYNTIKQLR

-1028 KLAEIASMAVVFQP
+1028 KLTEIANMSVVFQP

-1052 YAVNNTDKLKIPVQH
+1052 LAVNGTDKLKIPVQH
-1067 KYAEAVLIPELLPA
+1067 KYAEAVLIPELLPT

-1119 SNAKELNDALDKA
+1119 SNAQELSNALDKA

-1159 TQVRKLIMTNVEM
+1159 TQVRKLIMANIKM

-1178 NYVGGNKVNLG
+1178 NYVGGKKVNLG
-1189 GKYGDVRLN
+1189 GKYGEVRLN

-1205 YNSLIVANILES
+1205 YNSLIVANILKS

-1276 MLFSMFKK
+1276 MLFSIFKK

-1312 LKYVVDP
+1312 LHYVVDP

-1342 GKEVTLEF
+1342 GKEVALEF

-1455 TYSNIKDVLKEA
+1455 TYPNIKDVLKEA
-1467 REEDTESLDRLYKYW
+1467 REEDTESLNRLYKYW

-1566 GSLEGIVSRGTS
+1566 GNLEGIVSRG
-1578 TSKISGENISSKGSE
+1578 
-1593 FAKKLTNVGNN
+1593 
-1604 LEVTYKGVTFRN
+1604 
-1616 AEHAYQTWKSGEFD
+1616 
-1630 NTAYNSINTW
+1630 
-1640 KPVGSKP
+1640 
-1647 VNKQINF
+1647 
-1654 QIMVDILTEKLKQ
+1654 
-1667 HPELIEGIKERGGH
+1667 
-1681 EYIISST
+1681 
-1688 HNVVGDKY
+1688 
-1696 WESSGQNAF
+1696 
-1705 IKALAEAAINVGI
+1705 
-1718 SPINN
+1718 
-1723 NFIKSTVDFNAI
+1723 TVDFNAI

-1782 AFSSLMKEFTLKE
+1782 AFSSLMSEFTLKD

-1884 ADMAIR
+1884 ADMAMR

-1930 GKNAMDNKSFKADQL
+1930 GKNAMDNQSFKADQL

-1958 GDVSQFVTSTK
+1958 GDISQFVTSSK

-2009 IKVTDTIDSP
+2009 MKVTDIIDSP

-2053 RANSL
+2053 RAGML

-2065 ETPSYRNARNRL
+2065 NTPSYSGARNRL
-2077 ASLTKNNFLDADT
+2077 AELTKSNFLDANT

-2111 NGEIPIP
+2111 NGEM
-2118 VDSINTPNLDTTV
+2118 
-2131 NSYTGNIT
+2131 
-2139 PDANTI
+2139 
-2145 FVFGSNPEGRHG
+2145 
-2157 AGAAK
+2157 
-2162 IAREQFG
+2162 
-2169 AIYGQG
+2169 
-2175 EGLQGNAYALP
+2175 P
-2186 TKDLRVTKNNGLR
+2186 TKDG
-2199 SISEAQII
+2199 
-2207 ENIKKLYEVAKQ
+2207 
-2219 NPDKQFKIAYRNT
+2219 
-2232 DKASLNGYTGLEMI
+2232 
-2246 DMFLKAGSIPT
+2246 
-2257 NIVFSKE
+2257 
-2264 WIDTGKFD
+2264 
-2272 LPTKKVQSTSKSYI
+2272 I

-2335 GIGGL
+2335 EIGGL

-2360 DLASNLFMYNFY
+2360 DLARDLFMYNFY

-2393 NMKLWREW
+2393 AIKVGRKW
-2401 DPSADNGKGAWIQS
+2401 DSSANDGNGAWVER
-2415 DKSYIDFLNEVKKGI
+2415 SYVDFLNDVKEGTVTANSEK
-2430 SVNIEEFAKQ
+2430 FAKQ
-2440 YILNHLDNRSLV
+2440 YILNHLDNRRLV
-2452 FTAKGSTRDF
+2452 FTAKGSN
-2462 LKKEVYKNGVAA
+2462 LKYLKTLVYKNGEAV
-2474 SEFTLKVSKL
+2474 SNFTLDVNKL
-2484 GDDAKNYTIADDT
+2484 GDDAKNYTIKDST
-2497 IPKSWT
+2497 LPKNCV
-2503 AFRPCIIVDGIVYMC
+2503 AFRPCIVVDGITYIC
-2518 ESGNDKFNVS
+2518 DSSNDKFNVS
-2528 TDGSMTYRKVSQLG
+2528 YDGSITYYKVSQLG

-2548 QYISDS
+2548 QYVSDS
-2554 ETKITDSQTYDDK
+2554 ESRLTDNEQYDNNMEGNSSQEFIPENT
-2567 MPGSTKREDRV
+2567 PNSFNREEAINQIID
-2578 PEEHPE
+2578 
-2584 KVDRDKLVN
+2584 
-2593 DLIYYSLMNGNL
+2593 Y
-2605 VEESTDK
+2605 
-2612 FKEDISIFKDS
+2612 
-2623 DLKDTIEDIKNEL
+2623 DIKNGEFMAEQVESIKEYL
-2636 REKGLIDKTG
+2636 NSQSDVDLSDTVNAIRNEIQNSGLTDNTGEKV
-2646 KKIC
+2646 C

>member
-1 MSTNCYNP
+1 MSTKCYNP
-9 IKGIDDVISS
+9 IKGIDDVIAS
-19 KIQGWNKYRV
+19 KIQGWNEYRV

-40 PSPLDTSDLD
+40 SSPLDTSDLD
-50 KAVQELISYR
+50 KAVQDLISYR
-60 RNLGKVNAE
+60 RDLGKMNAE
-69 SIKTAS
+69 SIKTTS
-75 FNLSESY
+75 SNLSESY

-104 FSDRLDALQEANPS
+104 FSDRLDALQEANPF
-118 LSRKVICNGFI
+118 LSRKVICNGFV

-143 GVYNDLLEYYLEAV
+143 GVYNDLLEYYSEAV
-157 EEDDMDTANSYKKVL
+157 EEGDMDTANSYKKVL

-183 MRLRDTEELKLGNNI
+183 MRLRDTEELRLGDKI

-233 MQSAFGS
+233 MHSAFGS

-268 IMLDPVKTHQ
+268 IMLDPVKAHQ
-278 SLIEIL
+278 SLIKIL
-284 RGVTSENQMIGLLR
+284 RGVTSERQMIGLLR
-298 NASSSQSWL
+298 NASNSQTWL

-340 EIKNELRTFKTLIL
+340 EVKNGLRTFKTPIL
-354 NRVNISLSGQ
+354 NRVNNSLSGQ

-375 NPDTS
+375 NPNTS

-391 NLQNLREIV
+391 NLQSLRELV
-400 AEYFPSKNV
+400 KEYFPSKSV
-409 SIVPKFYSNKETSWQ
+409 SITPKFYNNKETSWQ

-443 NTLDR
+443 GTLDK
-448 IMSNGRDLHKFTDAI
+448 IMSSGGDLYKFTDAI
-463 SELIE
+463 SELVE

-477 SELESLN
+477 KELESLD
-484 KGNFSLS
+484 KGEYSLS
-491 KSSFKD
+491 NRSFKD
-497 FIKFS
+497 FIRFS

-516 IDKMLTIITKNR
+516 IDKMLLIVTKNR

-540 DKNGNNITLFSNV
+540 DKNGNNVTLFSNV

-568 VTNNDR
+568 VSNNDR

-587 SSFFMDNGTIL
+587 SSFFMDKDNGTIF
-598 NRWIKDLY
+598 NRWLRDLY
-606 ESDLDEK
+606 ESGLDEK
-613 SFATNFVFKRFL
+613 DFAANFGFKRFL

-641 IDMMTEYFS
+641 IDMMAEYFS
-650 ERQIS
+650 ERQKS
-655 PKNIKYIDEE
+655 P
-665 EFNKSKNLK
+665 
-674 SFPKDQL
+674 
-681 YYVNGTNYYYK
+681 
-692 YNSIDSKGNNV
+692 NSQ
-703 WTKHIKDDYAYYPVF
+703 YAYYPVF

-729 KAKRYSAKEILDGL
+729 KAKRYSAQEILDGL
-743 YDVYRQERRRMALTK
+743 YDVYRQERRRMALTS
-758 AANSKLKEEEYS
+758 AANTKLKEGGYS
-770 PIENFSN
+770 LIENFSS
-777 KEDEYTI
+777 KENEYTA

-822 MEEAVNIF
+822 MEEAVNSF
-830 KKNLNNLGLLETKEV
+830 KTSLNNLGLLETKEV
-845 YNPNTNKKEVQY
+845 YNPKTNKKEVQY
-857 IYFSQEVNGDKTIDK
+857 VYFSQEVNGNKSIDE

-932 KDGIERCV
+932 EDGIERCV

-945 NLNAELSNPEF
+945 NLNAEVSNPEF
-956 MTAIKAKFGKNSP
+956 MKAIEAKFGKNSP

-1002 QEMENVYNAIKQLR
+1002 QEMENVYNTIKQLR

-1028 KLAEIASMAVVFQP
+1028 KLTEIANMSVVFQP

-1052 YAVNNTDKLKIPVQH
+1052 LAVNSTDKLKIPVQH

-1119 SNAKELNDALDKA
+1119 SNAQELSNALDKA

-1159 TQVRKLIMTNVEM
+1159 TQVRKLIMANIKM

-1178 NYVGGNKVNLG
+1178 NYVGGKKVNLG
-1189 GKYGDVRLN
+1189 GKYGEVRLN

-1205 YNSLIVANILES
+1205 YNSLIVVNILKS

-1276 MLFSMFKK
+1276 MLFSIFKK

-1312 LKYVVDP
+1312 LHYVVDP

-1342 GKEVTLEF
+1342 GKEVALEF

-1455 TYSNIKDVLKEA
+1455 TYPNIKDVLKEA
-1467 REEDTESLDRLYKYW
+1467 REEDTESLNRLYKYW

-1566 GSLEGIVSRGTS
+1566 GNLEGIVSRG
-1578 TSKISGENISSKGSE
+1578 
-1593 FAKKLTNVGNN
+1593 
-1604 LEVTYKGVTFRN
+1604 
-1616 AEHAYQTWKSGEFD
+1616 
-1630 NTAYNSINTW
+1630 
-1640 KPVGSKP
+1640 
-1647 VNKQINF
+1647 
-1654 QIMVDILTEKLKQ
+1654 
-1667 HPELIEGIKERGGH
+1667 
-1681 EYIISST
+1681 
-1688 HNVVGDKY
+1688 
-1696 WESSGQNAF
+1696 
-1705 IKALAEAAINVGI
+1705 
-1718 SPINN
+1718 
-1723 NFIKSTVDFNAI
+1723 TVDFNAI

-1782 AFSSLMKEFTLKE
+1782 AFSSLMSEFTLKD

-1884 ADMAIR
+1884 ADMAMR

-1930 GKNAMDNKSFKADQL
+1930 GKNAMDNQSFKADQL

-1958 GDVSQFVTSTK
+1958 GDISQFVTSSK

-1998 VKNGKNALSVN
+1998 VKNSKNALSVN
-2009 IKVTDTIDSP
+2009 MKVTDIIDSP

-2029 NQEYLESL
+2029 NQEYLKSL

-2053 RANSL
+2053 RAGML

-2065 ETPSYRNARNRL
+2065 NTPSYSGARNRL
-2077 ASLTKNNFLDADT
+2077 AELTKSNFLDADT

-2111 NGEIPIP
+2111 NGEM
-2118 VDSINTPNLDTTV
+2118 
-2131 NSYTGNIT
+2131 
-2139 PDANTI
+2139 
-2145 FVFGSNPEGRHG
+2145 
-2157 AGAAK
+2157 
-2162 IAREQFG
+2162 
-2169 AIYGQG
+2169 
-2175 EGLQGNAYALP
+2175 P
-2186 TKDLRVTKNNGLR
+2186 TKDG
-2199 SISEAQII
+2199 
-2207 ENIKKLYEVAKQ
+2207 
-2219 NPDKQFKIAYRNT
+2219 
-2232 DKASLNGYTGLEMI
+2232 
-2246 DMFLKAGSIPT
+2246 
-2257 NIVFSKE
+2257 
-2264 WIDTGKFD
+2264 
-2272 LPTKKVQSTSKSYI
+2272 I

-2360 DLASNLFMYNFY
+2360 DLARDLFMYNFY

-2393 NMKLWREW
+2393 AIKVGRKW
-2401 DPSADNGKGAWIQS
+2401 DSSANDGNGAWVER
-2415 DKSYIDFLNEVKKGI
+2415 SYVDFLNDVKEGTVTANSEK
-2430 SVNIEEFAKQ
+2430 FAKQ
-2440 YILNHLDNRSLV
+2440 YILNHLDNRRLV
-2452 FTAKGSTRDF
+2452 FTAKGSN
-2462 LKKEVYKNGVAA
+2462 LKYLKTLVYKNGEAV
-2474 SEFTLKVSKL
+2474 SNFTLDVSKL
-2484 GDDAKNYTIADDT
+2484 GDDAKNYTIKDST
-2497 IPKSWT
+2497 LPKNCV
-2503 AFRPCIIVDGIVYMC
+2503 AFRPCIVVDGITYIC
-2518 ESGNDKFNVS
+2518 DSSNDKFNVS
-2528 TDGSMTYRKVSQLG
+2528 YDGSVTYYKVSQLG

-2548 QYISDS
+2548 QYVSDS
-2554 ETKITDSQTYDDK
+2554 ESRLTDNEQYDNNMEGNSSQEFIPENT
-2567 MPGSTKREDRV
+2567 PNSFNREEAINQIIDYGIKNGEFMAEQVESIKEYLNSQSDVDLSDTVNAIRN
-2578 PEEHPE
+2578 EIQNSGLTDNTGE
-2584 KVDRDKLVN
+2584 KV
-2593 DLIYYSLMNGNL
+2593 
-2605 VEESTDK
+2605 
-2612 FKEDISIFKDS
+2612 
-2623 DLKDTIEDIKNEL
+2623 
-2636 REKGLIDKTG
+2636 
-2646 KKIC
+2646 C

>member
-1 MSTNCYNP
+1 MSTKCYNP
-9 IKGIDDVISS
+9 IKGIDDVIAS
-19 KIQGWNKYRV
+19 KIQGWNEYRV

-40 PSPLDTSDLD
+40 SSPLDTSDLD
-50 KAVQELISYR
+50 KAVQDLISYR
-60 RNLGKVNAE
+60 RDLGKMNAE
-69 SIKTAS
+69 SIKTTS
-75 FNLSESY
+75 SNLSESY

-118 LSRKVICNGFI
+118 LSRKVICNGFV

-143 GVYNDLLEYYLEAV
+143 GVYNDLLEYYSEAV
-157 EEDDMDTANSYKKVL
+157 EEGDMDTANSYKKVL
-172 ENWGALVSHAR
+172 ENWGALVSYAR
-183 MRLRDTEELKLGNNI
+183 MRLRDTEELRLGDKI

-233 MQSAFGS
+233 MHSAFGS

-268 IMLDPVKTHQ
+268 IMLDPVKAHQ

-284 RGVTSENQMIGLLR
+284 RGVTSERQMIGLLR
-298 NASSSQSWL
+298 NASNSQTWL

-340 EIKNELRTFKTLIL
+340 EVKNGLRTFKTLIL
-354 NRVNISLSGQ
+354 NRVNNSLSGQ

-375 NPDTS
+375 NPNTS

-391 NLQNLREIV
+391 NLQSLRELV
-400 AEYFPSKNV
+400 KEYFPSKTI
-409 SIVPKFYSNKETSWQ
+409 SIAPKFYNNKETSWQ

-443 NTLDR
+443 GTLDK

-463 SELIE
+463 SELVE

-477 SELESLN
+477 KELESLD
-484 KGNFSLS
+484 KGEYSLS
-491 KSSFKD
+491 NRSFKD
-497 FIKFS
+497 FIRFS

-516 IDKMLTIITKNR
+516 IDKMLSIVTKNR

-540 DKNGNNITLFSNV
+540 DKNGNNVTLFSNV

-568 VTNNDR
+568 VSNNDK

-579 MIENEFLD
+579 MIENEFLN

-606 ESDLDEK
+606 ESGLDDK
-613 SFATNFVFKRFL
+613 DFAANFGFKRFL

-641 IDMMTEYFS
+641 IDMMAEYFS
-650 ERQIS
+650 ERQLS
-655 PKNIKYIDEE
+655 P
-665 EFNKSKNLK
+665 
-674 SFPKDQL
+674 
-681 YYVNGTNYYYK
+681 
-692 YNSIDSKGNNV
+692 NSQ
-703 WTKHIKDDYAYYPVF
+703 YAYYPVF

-729 KAKRYSAKEILDGL
+729 KAKRYSAQEILDGL
-743 YDVYRQERRRMALTK
+743 YDVYRQERRRMALTV
-758 AANSKLKEEEYS
+758 AANAKLKEGGYS
-770 PIENFSN
+770 LIENFSS
-777 KEDEYTI
+777 KENEYTA

-796 GTVGKYAAMIG
+796 GTIGKYAAMIG

-822 MEEAVNIF
+822 MEESVNSF
-830 KKNLNNLGLLETKEV
+830 KTDLNNLGLLETKEV
-845 YNPNTNKKEVQY
+845 YNPKTNKKEVQY
-857 IYFSQEVNGDKTIDK
+857 VYFSQEVNGNKSIDE

-886 QQLQLFTIDPAFYK
+886 QQLQLFTIDPAFYN

-921 EARDFDGNLYS
+921 EARDFAGNLYS
-932 KDGIERCV
+932 EDGIERCV

-945 NLNAELSNPEF
+945 NLNAEVSNPEF
-956 MTAIKAKFGKNSP
+956 MKAIEAKFGKNSS

-1002 QEMENVYNAIKQLR
+1002 QEMENVYKAIKQLR

-1028 KLAEIASMAVVFQP
+1028 KLAEIANMSVVFQP

-1052 YAVNNTDKLKIPVQH
+1052 LAVNSTDKLKIPVQH

-1081 GSKLRDMAYW
+1081 DSKLRDMAYW

-1159 TQVRKLIMTNVEM
+1159 TQVRKLIMANIKM

-1178 NYVGGNKVNLG
+1178 NYVGGKKVNLG

-1276 MLFSMFKK
+1276 MLFSIFKK

-1312 LKYVVDP
+1312 LHYVVDP

-1342 GKEVTLEF
+1342 GKEVALEF

-1566 GSLEGIVSRGTS
+1566 GNLEGIVSRGT
-1578 TSKISGENISSKGSE
+1578 
-1593 FAKKLTNVGNN
+1593 
-1604 LEVTYKGVTFRN
+1604 
-1616 AEHAYQTWKSGEFD
+1616 
-1630 NTAYNSINTW
+1630 
-1640 KPVGSKP
+1640 
-1647 VNKQINF
+1647 
-1654 QIMVDILTEKLKQ
+1654 
-1667 HPELIEGIKERGGH
+1667 
-1681 EYIISST
+1681 
-1688 HNVVGDKY
+1688 
-1696 WESSGQNAF
+1696 
-1705 IKALAEAAINVGI
+1705 
-1718 SPINN
+1718 
-1723 NFIKSTVDFNAI
+1723 VDFSAI
-1735 AERAKDSKSD
+1735 AERAKDIKSD

-1782 AFSSLMKEFTLKE
+1782 AFSSLMSEFTLKD

-1808 HAPKGIDVDLN
+1808 HAPEGIDVDLN

-1884 ADMAIR
+1884 ADIAMR

-1900 TESPKANPDEDFSIN
+1900 TESPKTNPDEDFSIN
-1915 KLALNIVNDRVMREQ
+1915 KLALNIVNDRVMRER
-1930 GKNAMDNKSFKADQL
+1930 GKNAMDNQSFKADQL

-1958 GDVSQFVTSTK
+1958 GDISQFVTSSK

-1984 SQQMKVKNYIDKFV
+1984 SQQMKVKNYIDRFV
-1998 VKNGKNALSVN
+1998 IKKGKNALSVN
-2009 IKVTDTIDSP
+2009 MKVTDIIDSP

-2024 NLQGS
+2024 NLYGS

-2053 RANSL
+2053 RAGML

-2065 ETPSYRNARNRL
+2065 NTPSYSGARNRL
-2077 ASLTKNNFLDADT
+2077 AELTKSNFLDADT

-2111 NGEIPIP
+2111 NGEMP
-2118 VDSINTPNLDTTV
+2118 
-2131 NSYTGNIT
+2131 
-2139 PDANTI
+2139 
-2145 FVFGSNPEGRHG
+2145 
-2157 AGAAK
+2157 AK
-2162 IAREQFG
+2162 DG
-2169 AIYGQG
+2169 
-2175 EGLQGNAYALP
+2175 
-2186 TKDLRVTKNNGLR
+2186 
-2199 SISEAQII
+2199 
-2207 ENIKKLYEVAKQ
+2207 
-2219 NPDKQFKIAYRNT
+2219 
-2232 DKASLNGYTGLEMI
+2232 
-2246 DMFLKAGSIPT
+2246 
-2257 NIVFSKE
+2257 
-2264 WIDTGKFD
+2264 
-2272 LPTKKVQSTSKSYI
+2272 I

-2360 DLASNLFMYNFY
+2360 DLARDLFMYNFY

-2393 NMKLWREW
+2393 AIKVGRKW
-2401 DPSADNGKGAWIQS
+2401 DSSANDGNGAWVER
-2415 DKSYIDFLNEVKKGI
+2415 SYVDFLNDVKEGTVTANSEK
-2430 SVNIEEFAKQ
+2430 FAKQ
-2440 YILNHLDNRSLV
+2440 YILNHLDNRRLV
-2452 FTAKGSTRDF
+2452 FTAKGSN
-2462 LKKEVYKNGVAA
+2462 LKYLKTLVYKNGEAV
-2474 SEFTLKVSKL
+2474 SNFTLDVNKL
-2484 GDDAKNYTIADDT
+2484 GDDAKNYTIKDST
-2497 IPKSWT
+2497 LPKNCV
-2503 AFRPCIIVDGIVYMC
+2503 AFRPCIVVDGITYMC
-2518 ESGNDKFNVS
+2518 DSSNDKFNVS
-2528 TDGSMTYRKVSQLG
+2528 YDGSITYYKVSQLG

-2548 QYISDS
+2548 QYVSDS
-2554 ETKITDSQTYDDK
+2554 ESRLTDNEQYDNNMEGNSSQEFIPENT
-2567 MPGSTKREDRV
+2567 PNSFNREEAINQIIDYGIKNGEFMAEQVESIKEYLNSQSDVDLSDTVNAIRN
-2578 PEEHPE
+2578 EIQNSGLTDNTGE
-2584 KVDRDKLVN
+2584 KV
-2593 DLIYYSLMNGNL
+2593 
-2605 VEESTDK
+2605 
-2612 FKEDISIFKDS
+2612 
-2623 DLKDTIEDIKNEL
+2623 
-2636 REKGLIDKTG
+2636 
-2646 KKIC
+2646 C

>member
-1 MSTNCYNP
+1 MSTKCYNP
-9 IKGIDDVISS
+9 IKGIDDVIAS
-19 KIQGWNKYRV
+19 KIQGWNEYRV

-40 PSPLDTSDLD
+40 SSPLDTSDLD
-50 KAVQELISYR
+50 RAVQDLISYR
-60 RNLGKVNAE
+60 RDLGKMNAE
-69 SIKTAS
+69 SIKTTS
-75 FNLSESY
+75 SNLSESY

-104 FSDRLDALQEANPS
+104 FSDRLDALQEANPF
-118 LSRKVICNGFI
+118 LSRKVICNGFV

-143 GVYNDLLEYYLEAV
+143 GVYNDLLEYYSEAV
-157 EEDDMDTANSYKKVL
+157 EEGDMDTANSYKKVL

-183 MRLRDTEELKLGNNI
+183 MRLRDTEELRLGDKI

-233 MQSAFGS
+233 MHSAFGS

-268 IMLDPVKTHQ
+268 IMLDPVKAHQ

-284 RGVTSENQMIGLLR
+284 RGVTSERQMIGLLR
-298 NASSSQSWL
+298 NASNSQTWL

-340 EIKNELRTFKTLIL
+340 EVKNGLRTFKTLIL
-354 NRVNISLSGQ
+354 NRVNNSLSGQ

-375 NPDTS
+375 NPNTS

-391 NLQNLREIV
+391 NLQSLRELV
-400 AEYFPSKNV
+400 KEYFPSKSV
-409 SIVPKFYSNKETSWQ
+409 SITPKFYNNKETSWQ

-443 NTLDR
+443 GTLDK
-448 IMSNGRDLHKFTDAI
+448 IMSSGRDLHKFTDAI
-463 SELIE
+463 SELVE

-477 SELESLN
+477 KELESLD
-484 KGNFSLS
+484 KGEYSLS
-491 KSSFKD
+491 NRSFKD
-497 FIKFS
+497 FIRFS

-516 IDKMLTIITKNR
+516 IDKMLSIVTKNR

-540 DKNGNNITLFSNV
+540 DKNGNNVTLFSNV

-568 VTNNDR
+568 VSNNDR

-587 SSFFMDNGTIL
+587 SSFFMDKDNGTIF
-598 NRWIKDLY
+598 NRWLRDLY
-606 ESDLDEK
+606 ESGLDEK
-613 SFATNFVFKRFL
+613 DFAANFGFKRFL

-641 IDMMTEYFS
+641 IDMMAEYFS
-650 ERQIS
+650 ERQKS
-655 PKNIKYIDEE
+655 P
-665 EFNKSKNLK
+665 
-674 SFPKDQL
+674 
-681 YYVNGTNYYYK
+681 
-692 YNSIDSKGNNV
+692 NSQ
-703 WTKHIKDDYAYYPVF
+703 YAYYPVF

-729 KAKRYSAKEILDGL
+729 KAKRYSAQEILDGL
-743 YDVYRQERRRMALTK
+743 YDVYRQERRRMALTS
-758 AANSKLKEEEYS
+758 AANTKLKEGGYS
-770 PIENFSN
+770 LIENFSS
-777 KEDEYTI
+777 KENEYTA

-822 MEEAVNIF
+822 MEEAVNSF
-830 KKNLNNLGLLETKEV
+830 KTSLNNLGLLETKEV
-845 YNPNTNKKEVQY
+845 YNPKTNKKEVQY
-857 IYFSQEVNGDKTIDK
+857 VYFSQEVNGNKSIDE

-932 KDGIERCV
+932 EDGIERCV

-945 NLNAELSNPEF
+945 NLNAEVSNPEF
-956 MTAIKAKFGKNSP
+956 MKAIEAKFGKNSP

-1002 QEMENVYNAIKQLR
+1002 QEMENVYNTIKQLR

-1028 KLAEIASMAVVFQP
+1028 KLTEIANMSVVFQP

-1052 YAVNNTDKLKIPVQH
+1052 LAVNSTDKLKIPVQH

-1119 SNAKELNDALDKA
+1119 SNAQELSNALDKA

-1159 TQVRKLIMTNVEM
+1159 TQVRKLIMANIKM

-1178 NYVGGNKVNLG
+1178 NYVGGKKVNLG
-1189 GKYGDVRLN
+1189 GKYGEVRLN

-1205 YNSLIVANILES
+1205 YNSLIVANILKS

-1276 MLFSMFKK
+1276 MLFSIFKK

-1312 LKYVVDP
+1312 LHYVVDP

-1342 GKEVTLEF
+1342 GKEVALEF

-1455 TYSNIKDVLKEA
+1455 TYPNIKDVLKEA
-1467 REEDTESLDRLYKYW
+1467 REEDTESLNRLYKYW

-1566 GSLEGIVSRGTS
+1566 GNLEGIVSR
-1578 TSKISGENISSKGSE
+1578 E
-1593 FAKKLTNVGNN
+1593 
-1604 LEVTYKGVTFRN
+1604 
-1616 AEHAYQTWKSGEFD
+1616 
-1630 NTAYNSINTW
+1630 
-1640 KPVGSKP
+1640 
-1647 VNKQINF
+1647 
-1654 QIMVDILTEKLKQ
+1654 
-1667 HPELIEGIKERGGH
+1667 
-1681 EYIISST
+1681 
-1688 HNVVGDKY
+1688 
-1696 WESSGQNAF
+1696 
-1705 IKALAEAAINVGI
+1705 
-1718 SPINN
+1718 
-1723 NFIKSTVDFNAI
+1723 TVDFNAI

-1782 AFSSLMKEFTLKE
+1782 AFSSLMSEFTLKD

-1884 ADMAIR
+1884 ADMAMR

-1930 GKNAMDNKSFKADQL
+1930 GKNAMDNQSFKADQL

-1958 GDVSQFVTSTK
+1958 GDISQFVTSSK

-2009 IKVTDTIDSP
+2009 MKVTDIIDSP

-2053 RANSL
+2053 RAGML

-2065 ETPSYRNARNRL
+2065 NTPSYSGARNRL
-2077 ASLTKNNFLDADT
+2077 AELTKSNFLDADT

-2111 NGEIPIP
+2111 NGEM
-2118 VDSINTPNLDTTV
+2118 
-2131 NSYTGNIT
+2131 
-2139 PDANTI
+2139 
-2145 FVFGSNPEGRHG
+2145 
-2157 AGAAK
+2157 
-2162 IAREQFG
+2162 
-2169 AIYGQG
+2169 
-2175 EGLQGNAYALP
+2175 P
-2186 TKDLRVTKNNGLR
+2186 TKDG
-2199 SISEAQII
+2199 
-2207 ENIKKLYEVAKQ
+2207 
-2219 NPDKQFKIAYRNT
+2219 
-2232 DKASLNGYTGLEMI
+2232 
-2246 DMFLKAGSIPT
+2246 
-2257 NIVFSKE
+2257 
-2264 WIDTGKFD
+2264 
-2272 LPTKKVQSTSKSYI
+2272 I

-2360 DLASNLFMYNFY
+2360 DLARDLFMYNFY

-2393 NMKLWREW
+2393 AIKVGRKW
-2401 DPSADNGKGAWIQS
+2401 DSSANDGNGAWVER
-2415 DKSYIDFLNEVKKGI
+2415 SYVDFLNDVKEGTVTANSEK
-2430 SVNIEEFAKQ
+2430 FAKQ
-2440 YILNHLDNRSLV
+2440 YILNHLDNRRLV
-2452 FTAKGSTRDF
+2452 FTAKGSN
-2462 LKKEVYKNGVAA
+2462 LKYLKTLVYKNGEAV
-2474 SEFTLKVSKL
+2474 SNFTLDVNKL
-2484 GDDAKNYTIADDT
+2484 GDDAKNYTIKDST
-2497 IPKSWT
+2497 LPKNCV
-2503 AFRPCIIVDGIVYMC
+2503 AFRPCIVVDGITYIC
-2518 ESGNDKFNVS
+2518 DSSNDKFNVS
-2528 TDGSMTYRKVSQLG
+2528 YDGSITYYKVSQLG

-2548 QYISDS
+2548 QYVSDS
-2554 ETKITDSQTYDDK
+2554 ESRLTDNEQYDNNMEGNSSQEFIPENT
-2567 MPGSTKREDRV
+2567 PNSFNREEAINQIIDYGIKNGEFMAEQVESIKEYLNSQSDVDLSDTVNAIRN
-2578 PEEHPE
+2578 EIQNSGLTDNTGE
-2584 KVDRDKLVN
+2584 KV
-2593 DLIYYSLMNGNL
+2593 
-2605 VEESTDK
+2605 
-2612 FKEDISIFKDS
+2612 
-2623 DLKDTIEDIKNEL
+2623 
-2636 REKGLIDKTG
+2636 
-2646 KKIC
+2646 C

>member
-1 MSTNCYNP
+1 MSTKCYNP
-9 IKGIDDVISS
+9 IKGIDDVIAS
-19 KIQGWNKYRV
+19 KIQGWNEYRV

-40 PSPLDTSDLD
+40 SSPLDTSDLD
-50 KAVQELISYR
+50 RAVQDLISYR
-60 RNLGKVNAE
+60 RDLGKMNAE
-69 SIKTAS
+69 SIKTTS
-75 FNLSESY
+75 SNLSESY

-104 FSDRLDALQEANPS
+104 FSDRLDALQEANPF
-118 LSRKVICNGFI
+118 LSRKVICNGFV

-143 GVYNDLLEYYLEAV
+143 GVYNDLLEYYSEAV
-157 EEDDMDTANSYKKVL
+157 EEGDMDTANSYKKVL

-183 MRLRDTEELKLGNNI
+183 MRLRDTEELRLGDKI

-233 MQSAFGS
+233 MHSAFGS

-268 IMLDPVKTHQ
+268 IMLDPVKAHQ

-284 RGVTSENQMIGLLR
+284 RGVTSERQMIGLLR
-298 NASSSQSWL
+298 NASNSQTWL

-340 EIKNELRTFKTLIL
+340 EVKNGLRTFKTLIL
-354 NRVNISLSGQ
+354 NRVNNSLSGQ

-375 NPDTS
+375 NPNTS

-391 NLQNLREIV
+391 NLQSLRELV
-400 AEYFPSKNV
+400 KEYFPSKSV
-409 SIVPKFYSNKETSWQ
+409 SITPKFYNNKETSWQ

-443 NTLDR
+443 GTLDK
-448 IMSNGRDLHKFTDAI
+448 IMSSGRDLHKFTDAI
-463 SELIE
+463 SELVE

-477 SELESLN
+477 KELESLD
-484 KGNFSLS
+484 KGEYSLS
-491 KSSFKD
+491 NRSFKD
-497 FIKFS
+497 FIRFS

-516 IDKMLTIITKNR
+516 IDKMLSIVTKNR

-540 DKNGNNITLFSNV
+540 DKNGNNVTLFSNV

-568 VTNNDR
+568 VSNNDR

-587 SSFFMDNGTIL
+587 SSFFMDKDNGTIF
-598 NRWIKDLY
+598 NRWLRDLY
-606 ESDLDEK
+606 ESGLDEK
-613 SFATNFVFKRFL
+613 DFAANFGFKRFL

-641 IDMMTEYFS
+641 IDMMAEYFS
-650 ERQIS
+650 ERQKS
-655 PKNIKYIDEE
+655 P
-665 EFNKSKNLK
+665 
-674 SFPKDQL
+674 
-681 YYVNGTNYYYK
+681 
-692 YNSIDSKGNNV
+692 NSQ
-703 WTKHIKDDYAYYPVF
+703 YAYYPVF

-729 KAKRYSAKEILDGL
+729 KAKRYSAQEILDGL
-743 YDVYRQERRRMALTK
+743 YDVYRQERRRMALTS
-758 AANSKLKEEEYS
+758 AANTKLKEGGYS
-770 PIENFSN
+770 LIENFSS
-777 KEDEYTI
+777 KENEYTA

-822 MEEAVNIF
+822 MEEAVNSF
-830 KKNLNNLGLLETKEV
+830 KTSLNNLGLLETKEV
-845 YNPNTNKKEVQY
+845 YNPKTNKKEVQY
-857 IYFSQEVNGDKTIDK
+857 VYFSQEVNGNKSIDE

-932 KDGIERCV
+932 EDGIERCV

-945 NLNAELSNPEF
+945 NLNAEVSNPEF
-956 MTAIKAKFGKNSP
+956 MKAIESKFGKNSP

-1002 QEMENVYNAIKQLR
+1002 QEMENVYNTIKQLR

-1028 KLAEIASMAVVFQP
+1028 KLTEIANMSVVFQP

-1052 YAVNNTDKLKIPVQH
+1052 LAVNGTDKLKIPVQH

-1119 SNAKELNDALDKA
+1119 SNAQELSNALDKA

-1159 TQVRKLIMTNVEM
+1159 TQVRKLIMANIKM

-1178 NYVGGNKVNLG
+1178 NYVGGKKVNLG
-1189 GKYGDVRLN
+1189 GKYGEVRLN

-1205 YNSLIVANILES
+1205 YNSLIVANILKS

-1276 MLFSMFKK
+1276 MLFSIFKK

-1300 AMGIKGYEESGD
+1300 AMGIKGYEEFGD
-1312 LKYVVDP
+1312 LHYVVDP

-1342 GKEVTLEF
+1342 GKEVALEF

-1455 TYSNIKDVLKEA
+1455 TYPNIKDVLKEA
-1467 REEDTESLDRLYKYW
+1467 REEDTESLNRLYKYW

-1566 GSLEGIVSRGTS
+1566 GNLEGIVSR
-1578 TSKISGENISSKGSE
+1578 E
-1593 FAKKLTNVGNN
+1593 
-1604 LEVTYKGVTFRN
+1604 
-1616 AEHAYQTWKSGEFD
+1616 
-1630 NTAYNSINTW
+1630 
-1640 KPVGSKP
+1640 
-1647 VNKQINF
+1647 
-1654 QIMVDILTEKLKQ
+1654 
-1667 HPELIEGIKERGGH
+1667 
-1681 EYIISST
+1681 
-1688 HNVVGDKY
+1688 
-1696 WESSGQNAF
+1696 
-1705 IKALAEAAINVGI
+1705 
-1718 SPINN
+1718 
-1723 NFIKSTVDFNAI
+1723 TVDFNAI

-1782 AFSSLMKEFTLKE
+1782 AFSSLMSEFTLKD

-1884 ADMAIR
+1884 ADMAMR

-1930 GKNAMDNKSFKADQL
+1930 GKNAMDNQSFKADQL

-1958 GDVSQFVTSTK
+1958 GDISQFVTSSK

-2009 IKVTDTIDSP
+2009 MKVTDIIDSP

-2029 NQEYLESL
+2029 NQEYLKSL

-2053 RANSL
+2053 RAGML

-2065 ETPSYRNARNRL
+2065 NTPSYSGARNRL
-2077 ASLTKNNFLDADT
+2077 AELTKSNFLDADT

-2111 NGEIPIP
+2111 NGEM
-2118 VDSINTPNLDTTV
+2118 
-2131 NSYTGNIT
+2131 
-2139 PDANTI
+2139 
-2145 FVFGSNPEGRHG
+2145 
-2157 AGAAK
+2157 
-2162 IAREQFG
+2162 
-2169 AIYGQG
+2169 
-2175 EGLQGNAYALP
+2175 P
-2186 TKDLRVTKNNGLR
+2186 TKDG
-2199 SISEAQII
+2199 
-2207 ENIKKLYEVAKQ
+2207 
-2219 NPDKQFKIAYRNT
+2219 
-2232 DKASLNGYTGLEMI
+2232 
-2246 DMFLKAGSIPT
+2246 
-2257 NIVFSKE
+2257 
-2264 WIDTGKFD
+2264 
-2272 LPTKKVQSTSKSYI
+2272 I

-2360 DLASNLFMYNFY
+2360 DLARDLFMYNFY

-2393 NMKLWREW
+2393 AIKVGRKW
-2401 DPSADNGKGAWIQS
+2401 DSSANDGNGAWVER
-2415 DKSYIDFLNEVKKGI
+2415 SYVDFLNDVKEGTVTANSEK
-2430 SVNIEEFAKQ
+2430 FAKQ
-2440 YILNHLDNRSLV
+2440 YILNHLDNRRLV
-2452 FTAKGSTRDF
+2452 FTAKGSN
-2462 LKKEVYKNGVAA
+2462 LKYLKTLVYKNGEAV
-2474 SEFTLKVSKL
+2474 SNFTLDVNKL
-2484 GDDAKNYTIADDT
+2484 GDDAKNYTIKDST
-2497 IPKSWT
+2497 LPKNCV
-2503 AFRPCIIVDGIVYMC
+2503 AFRPCIVVDGITYIC
-2518 ESGNDKFNVS
+2518 DSSNDKFNVS
-2528 TDGSMTYRKVSQLG
+2528 YDGSITYYKVSQLG

-2548 QYISDS
+2548 QYVSDS
-2554 ETKITDSQTYDDK
+2554 ESRLTDNEQYDNNMEGNSSQEFIPENT
-2567 MPGSTKREDRV
+2567 PNSFNREEAINQIIDYGIKNGEFMAEQVESIKEYLNSQSDVDLSDTVNAIRN
-2578 PEEHPE
+2578 EIQNSGLTDNTGE
-2584 KVDRDKLVN
+2584 KV
-2593 DLIYYSLMNGNL
+2593 
-2605 VEESTDK
+2605 
-2612 FKEDISIFKDS
+2612 
-2623 DLKDTIEDIKNEL
+2623 
-2636 REKGLIDKTG
+2636 
-2646 KKIC
+2646 C

>member
-1 MSTNCYNP
+1 M
-9 IKGIDDVISS
+9 
-19 KIQGWNKYRV
+19 
-29 ATLRGMYDESH
+29 
-40 PSPLDTSDLD
+40 
-50 KAVQELISYR
+50 
-60 RNLGKVNAE
+60 
-69 SIKTAS
+69 
-75 FNLSESY
+75 
-82 QKLKE
+82 
-87 SFSAEER
+87 
-94 FNRINMISTM
+94 
-104 FSDRLDALQEANPS
+104 
-118 LSRKVICNGFI
+118 
-129 SNGKLVAGQFSVFE
+129 
-143 GVYNDLLEYYLEAV
+143 
-157 EEDDMDTANSYKKVL
+157 
-172 ENWGALVSHAR
+172 
-183 MRLRDTEELKLGNNI
+183 
-198 EYADDTNPD
+198 
-207 NYNDNKLSELYDAS
+207 
-221 ESKREA
+221 
-227 WQETSD
+227 
-233 MQSAFGS
+233 
-240 VGKQVRK
+240 
-247 LLGSIQRV
+247 
-255 ENGEEVYDDLGFP
+255 
-268 IMLDPVKTHQ
+268 VK
-278 SLIEIL
+278 
-284 RGVTSENQMIGLLR
+284 
-298 NASSSQSWL
+298 
-307 QPVIEELENN
+307 
-317 DQLRTQFYV
+317 
-326 DFKKNF
+326 
-332 QPYSILLE
+332 
-340 EIKNELRTFKTLIL
+340 
-354 NRVNISLSGQ
+354 
-364 YLTSIT
+364 
-370 LGKQV
+370 
-375 NPDTS
+375 
-380 VFNKD
+380 
-385 GSINWK
+385 
-391 NLQNLREIV
+391 
-400 AEYFPSKNV
+400 EYFPSKSV
-409 SIVPKFYSNKETSWQ
+409 SITPKFYNNKETSWQ

-431 KITEALGIDIDG
+431 KITEALGMDIDG
-443 NTLDR
+443 GTLDK
-448 IMSNGRDLHKFTDAI
+448 IMSSGRDLHKFTDAI
-463 SELIE
+463 SELVE

-477 SELESLN
+477 KELESLD
-484 KGNFSLS
+484 KGEYSLS
-491 KSSFKD
+491 NRSFKD
-497 FIKFS
+497 FIRFS

-516 IDKMLTIITKNR
+516 IDKMLSIVTKNR

-540 DKNGNNITLFSNV
+540 DKNGNNVTLFSNV

-568 VTNNDR
+568 VSNNDR

-587 SSFFMDNGTIL
+587 SSFFMDKDNGTIF
-598 NRWIKDLY
+598 NRWLRDLY
-606 ESDLDEK
+606 ESGLDEK
-613 SFATNFVFKRFL
+613 DFAANFGFKRFL

-633 NFTSKQHA
+633 NFTSKQHT
-641 IDMMTEYFS
+641 IDMMAEYFS
-650 ERQIS
+650 ERQLS
-655 PKNIKYIDEE
+655 A
-665 EFNKSKNLK
+665 
-674 SFPKDQL
+674 
-681 YYVNGTNYYYK
+681 
-692 YNSIDSKGNNV
+692 NSQ
-703 WTKHIKDDYAYYPVF
+703 YAYYPVF

-729 KAKRYSAKEILDGL
+729 KAKRYSAQEILDGL
-743 YDVYRQERRRMALTK
+743 YDVYRQERRRMALTS
-758 AANSKLKEEEYS
+758 AANTKLKEGGYS
-770 PIENFSN
+770 LIENFSS
-777 KEDEYTI
+777 KENEYTA

-822 MEEAVNIF
+822 MEEAVNSF
-830 KKNLNNLGLLETKEV
+830 KTSLNNLGLLETKEV
-845 YNPNTNKKEVQY
+845 YNPKTNKKEVQY
-857 IYFSQEVNGDKTIDK
+857 VYFSQEVNGNKSIDE

-932 KDGIERCV
+932 EDGIERCV
-940 YFDDI
+940 YFDGI
-945 NLNAELSNPEF
+945 NLNAEVSNPEF
-956 MTAIKAKFGKNSP
+956 MKAIEAKFGKNSP
-969 VYKAYTKNTLT
+969 VYKAYTKNALT

-1002 QEMENVYNAIKQLR
+1002 QEMENVYNTIKQLR

-1028 KLAEIASMAVVFQP
+1028 KLTEVANMSVVFQP

-1052 YAVNNTDKLKIPVQH
+1052 LAVNSTDKLKIPVQH

-1101 STKIVKVGGF
+1101 STEIVKVGGF

-1119 SNAKELNDALDKA
+1119 SNAQELSNALDKA

-1159 TQVRKLIMTNVEM
+1159 TQVRKLIMANIKM

-1178 NYVGGNKVNLG
+1178 NYVGGKKVNLG
-1189 GKYGDVRLN
+1189 GKYGEVRLN

-1205 YNSLIVANILES
+1205 YNSLIVANILKS

-1276 MLFSMFKK
+1276 MLFSIFKK

-1312 LKYVVDP
+1312 LHYVVDP

-1342 GKEVTLEF
+1342 GKEVALEF

-1455 TYSNIKDVLKEA
+1455 TYPNIKDVLKEA
-1467 REEDTESLDRLYKYW
+1467 REEDTESLNRLYKYW

-1513 KSPLDNTRA
+1513 KSSLDNTRA

-1566 GSLEGIVSRGTS
+1566 GNLEGIVSRG
-1578 TSKISGENISSKGSE
+1578 
-1593 FAKKLTNVGNN
+1593 
-1604 LEVTYKGVTFRN
+1604 
-1616 AEHAYQTWKSGEFD
+1616 
-1630 NTAYNSINTW
+1630 
-1640 KPVGSKP
+1640 
-1647 VNKQINF
+1647 
-1654 QIMVDILTEKLKQ
+1654 
-1667 HPELIEGIKERGGH
+1667 
-1681 EYIISST
+1681 
-1688 HNVVGDKY
+1688 
-1696 WESSGQNAF
+1696 
-1705 IKALAEAAINVGI
+1705 
-1718 SPINN
+1718 
-1723 NFIKSTVDFNAI
+1723 TVDFNAI

-1782 AFSSLMKEFTLKE
+1782 AFSSLMSEFTLKD

-1884 ADMAIR
+1884 ADMAMR

-1930 GKNAMDNKSFKADQL
+1930 GKNAMDNQSFKADQL

-1958 GDVSQFVTSTK
+1958 GDISQFVTSSK

-2009 IKVTDTIDSP
+2009 MKVTDIIDSP

-2029 NQEYLESL
+2029 NQEYLKSL

-2053 RANSL
+2053 RAGML

-2065 ETPSYRNARNRL
+2065 NTPSYSGARNRL
-2077 ASLTKNNFLDADT
+2077 AELTKSNFLDADT

-2111 NGEIPIP
+2111 NGEM
-2118 VDSINTPNLDTTV
+2118 
-2131 NSYTGNIT
+2131 
-2139 PDANTI
+2139 
-2145 FVFGSNPEGRHG
+2145 
-2157 AGAAK
+2157 
-2162 IAREQFG
+2162 
-2169 AIYGQG
+2169 
-2175 EGLQGNAYALP
+2175 P
-2186 TKDLRVTKNNGLR
+2186 TKDG
-2199 SISEAQII
+2199 
-2207 ENIKKLYEVAKQ
+2207 
-2219 NPDKQFKIAYRNT
+2219 
-2232 DKASLNGYTGLEMI
+2232 
-2246 DMFLKAGSIPT
+2246 
-2257 NIVFSKE
+2257 
-2264 WIDTGKFD
+2264 
-2272 LPTKKVQSTSKSYI
+2272 I

-2360 DLASNLFMYNFY
+2360 DLARDLFMYNFY

-2393 NMKLWREW
+2393 AIKVGRKW
-2401 DPSADNGKGAWIQS
+2401 DSSANDGNGAWVER
-2415 DKSYIDFLNEVKKGI
+2415 SYVDFLNDVKEGTVTANSEK
-2430 SVNIEEFAKQ
+2430 FAKQ
-2440 YILNHLDNRSLV
+2440 YILNHLDNRRLV
-2452 FTAKGSTRDF
+2452 FTAKGSN
-2462 LKKEVYKNGVAA
+2462 LKYLKTLVYKNGEAV
-2474 SEFTLKVSKL
+2474 SNFTLDVNKL
-2484 GDDAKNYTIADDT
+2484 GDDAKNYTIKDST
-2497 IPKSWT
+2497 LPKNCV
-2503 AFRPCIIVDGIVYMC
+2503 AFRPCIVVDGITYIC
-2518 ESGNDKFNVS
+2518 DSSNDKFNVS
-2528 TDGSMTYRKVSQLG
+2528 YDGSITYYKVSQLG

-2548 QYISDS
+2548 QYVSDS
-2554 ETKITDSQTYDDK
+2554 ESRLTDNEQYDNNMEGNSSQEFIPENT
-2567 MPGSTKREDRV
+2567 PNSFNREEAINQIIDYGIKNGEFMAEQVESIKEYLNSQSDVDLSDTVNAIRN
-2578 PEEHPE
+2578 EIQNSGLTDNTGE
-2584 KVDRDKLVN
+2584 KV
-2593 DLIYYSLMNGNL
+2593 
-2605 VEESTDK
+2605 
-2612 FKEDISIFKDS
+2612 
-2623 DLKDTIEDIKNEL
+2623 
-2636 REKGLIDKTG
+2636 
-2646 KKIC
+2646 C

>member
-1 MSTNCYNP
+1 MSTKCYNP
-9 IKGIDDVISS
+9 IKGIDDVIAS
-19 KIQGWNKYRV
+19 KIQGWNEYRV

-40 PSPLDTSDLD
+40 SSPLDTSDLD
-50 KAVQELISYR
+50 KAVQDLISYR
-60 RNLGKVNAE
+60 RDLGKMNAE
-69 SIKTAS
+69 SIKTTS
-75 FNLSESY
+75 SNLSESY

-104 FSDRLDALQEANPS
+104 FSDRLDALQEANPF
-118 LSRKVICNGFI
+118 LSRKVICNGFV

-143 GVYNDLLEYYLEAV
+143 GVYNDLLEYYSEAV
-157 EEDDMDTANSYKKVL
+157 EEGDMDTANSYKKVL

-183 MRLRDTEELKLGNNI
+183 MRLRDTEELRLGDKI

-233 MQSAFGS
+233 MHSAFGS

-268 IMLDPVKTHQ
+268 IMLDPVKAHQ

-284 RGVTSENQMIGLLR
+284 RGVTSERQMIGLLR
-298 NASSSQSWL
+298 NASNSQTWL

-340 EIKNELRTFKTLIL
+340 EVKNGLRTFKTLIL
-354 NRVNISLSGQ
+354 NRVNNSLSGQ

-375 NPDTS
+375 NPNTS

-391 NLQNLREIV
+391 NLQSLRELV
-400 AEYFPSKNV
+400 KEYFPSKSV
-409 SIVPKFYSNKETSWQ
+409 SITPKFYNNKETSWQ

-443 NTLDR
+443 GTLDK
-448 IMSNGRDLHKFTDAI
+448 IMSSGRDLHKFTDAI
-463 SELIE
+463 SELVE

-477 SELESLN
+477 KELESLD
-484 KGNFSLS
+484 KGEYSLS
-491 KSSFKD
+491 NRSFKD
-497 FIKFS
+497 FIRFS

-516 IDKMLTIITKNR
+516 IDKMLSIVTKNR

-540 DKNGNNITLFSNV
+540 DKNGNNVTLFSNV

-568 VTNNDR
+568 VSNNDR

-587 SSFFMDNGTIL
+587 SSFFMDKDNGTIF
-598 NRWIKDLY
+598 NRWLRDLY
-606 ESDLDEK
+606 ESGLDEK
-613 SFATNFVFKRFL
+613 DFAANFGFKRFL

-641 IDMMTEYFS
+641 IDMMAEYFS
-650 ERQIS
+650 ERQKS
-655 PKNIKYIDEE
+655 P
-665 EFNKSKNLK
+665 
-674 SFPKDQL
+674 
-681 YYVNGTNYYYK
+681 
-692 YNSIDSKGNNV
+692 NSQ
-703 WTKHIKDDYAYYPVF
+703 YAYYPVF

-729 KAKRYSAKEILDGL
+729 KAKRYSAQEILDGL
-743 YDVYRQERRRMALTK
+743 YDVYRQERRRMALTS
-758 AANSKLKEEEYS
+758 AANTKLKEGGYS
-770 PIENFSN
+770 LIENFSS
-777 KEDEYTI
+777 KENEYTA

-822 MEEAVNIF
+822 MEEAVNSF
-830 KKNLNNLGLLETKEV
+830 KTSLNNLGLLETKEV
-845 YNPNTNKKEVQY
+845 YNPKTNKKEVQY
-857 IYFSQEVNGDKTIDK
+857 VYFSQEVNGNKSIDE

-886 QQLQLFTIDPAFYK
+886 QQLQLFTIDPTFYK

-932 KDGIERCV
+932 EDGIERCV

-945 NLNAELSNPEF
+945 NLNAEVSNPEF
-956 MTAIKAKFGKNSP
+956 MKAIEAKFGKNSP

-987 LESYRKVMGMAGKWT
+987 LESYRKVMGMAGKWA
-1002 QEMENVYNAIKQLR
+1002 QEMENVYNTIKQLR

-1028 KLAEIASMAVVFQP
+1028 KLTEIANMSVVFQP

-1052 YAVNNTDKLKIPVQH
+1052 LAVNSTDKLKIPVQH
-1067 KYAEAVLIPELLPA
+1067 KYAEAVLISELLPA

-1119 SNAKELNDALDKA
+1119 SNAQELSNALDKA

-1159 TQVRKLIMTNVEM
+1159 TQVRKLIMANIKM

-1178 NYVGGNKVNLG
+1178 NYVGGKKVNLG
-1189 GKYGDVRLN
+1189 GKYGEVRLN

-1205 YNSLIVANILES
+1205 YNSLIVANILKS

-1276 MLFSMFKK
+1276 MLFSIFKK

-1312 LKYVVDP
+1312 LHYVVDP

-1342 GKEVTLEF
+1342 GKEVALEF

-1455 TYSNIKDVLKEA
+1455 TYPNIKDVLKEA
-1467 REEDTESLDRLYKYW
+1467 REEDTESLNRLYKYW

-1566 GSLEGIVSRGTS
+1566 GNLEGIVSR
-1578 TSKISGENISSKGSE
+1578 E
-1593 FAKKLTNVGNN
+1593 
-1604 LEVTYKGVTFRN
+1604 
-1616 AEHAYQTWKSGEFD
+1616 
-1630 NTAYNSINTW
+1630 
-1640 KPVGSKP
+1640 
-1647 VNKQINF
+1647 
-1654 QIMVDILTEKLKQ
+1654 
-1667 HPELIEGIKERGGH
+1667 
-1681 EYIISST
+1681 
-1688 HNVVGDKY
+1688 
-1696 WESSGQNAF
+1696 
-1705 IKALAEAAINVGI
+1705 
-1718 SPINN
+1718 
-1723 NFIKSTVDFNAI
+1723 TVDFNAI

-1782 AFSSLMKEFTLKE
+1782 AFSSLMSEFTLKD

-1838 LNLNTITADAGAVL
+1838 LNLNTITANAGAVL

-1884 ADMAIR
+1884 ADMAMR

-1930 GKNAMDNKSFKADQL
+1930 GKNAMDNQSFKADQL

-1958 GDVSQFVTSTK
+1958 GDISQFVTSSK

-2009 IKVTDTIDSP
+2009 MKVTDIIDSP

-2053 RANSL
+2053 RAGML

-2065 ETPSYRNARNRL
+2065 NTPSYSGARNRL
-2077 ASLTKNNFLDADT
+2077 AELTKSNFLDADT

-2111 NGEIPIP
+2111 NGEM
-2118 VDSINTPNLDTTV
+2118 
-2131 NSYTGNIT
+2131 
-2139 PDANTI
+2139 
-2145 FVFGSNPEGRHG
+2145 
-2157 AGAAK
+2157 
-2162 IAREQFG
+2162 
-2169 AIYGQG
+2169 
-2175 EGLQGNAYALP
+2175 P
-2186 TKDLRVTKNNGLR
+2186 TKDG
-2199 SISEAQII
+2199 
-2207 ENIKKLYEVAKQ
+2207 
-2219 NPDKQFKIAYRNT
+2219 
-2232 DKASLNGYTGLEMI
+2232 
-2246 DMFLKAGSIPT
+2246 
-2257 NIVFSKE
+2257 
-2264 WIDTGKFD
+2264 
-2272 LPTKKVQSTSKSYI
+2272 I

-2324 EKTGDISMNVQ
+2324 EKTGDTSMNVQ

-2360 DLASNLFMYNFY
+2360 DLARDLFMYNFY

-2393 NMKLWREW
+2393 AIKVGRKW
-2401 DPSADNGKGAWIQS
+2401 DSSANDGNGAWVER
-2415 DKSYIDFLNEVKKGI
+2415 SYVDFLNDVKEGTVTANSEK
-2430 SVNIEEFAKQ
+2430 FAKQ
-2440 YILNHLDNRSLV
+2440 YILNHLDNRRLV
-2452 FTAKGSTRDF
+2452 FTAKGSN
-2462 LKKEVYKNGVAA
+2462 LKYLKTLVYKNGEAV
-2474 SEFTLKVSKL
+2474 SNFTLDVNKL
-2484 GDDAKNYTIADDT
+2484 GDDAKNYTIKDST
-2497 IPKSWT
+2497 LPKNCV
-2503 AFRPCIIVDGIVYMC
+2503 AFRPCIVVDGITYIC
-2518 ESGNDKFNVS
+2518 DSSNDKFNVS
-2528 TDGSMTYRKVSQLG
+2528 YDGSITYYKVSQLG

-2548 QYISDS
+2548 QYVSDS
-2554 ETKITDSQTYDDK
+2554 ESRLTDNEQYDNNMEGNSSQEFIPENT
-2567 MPGSTKREDRV
+2567 PNSFNREETINQIIDYGIKNGEFMAEQVESIKEYLNSQSDVDLSDTVNAIRN
-2578 PEEHPE
+2578 EIQNSGLTDNTGE
-2584 KVDRDKLVN
+2584 KV
-2593 DLIYYSLMNGNL
+2593 
-2605 VEESTDK
+2605 
-2612 FKEDISIFKDS
+2612 
-2623 DLKDTIEDIKNEL
+2623 
-2636 REKGLIDKTG
+2636 
-2646 KKIC
+2646 C

>member
-1 MSTNCYNP
+1 MSTKCYNP
-9 IKGIDDVISS
+9 IKGIDDVIAS
-19 KIQGWNKYRV
+19 KIQGWNEYRV

-40 PSPLDTSDLD
+40 SSPLDTSDLD
-50 KAVQELISYR
+50 KAVQDLISYR
-60 RNLGKVNAE
+60 RDLGKMNTE
-69 SIKTAS
+69 SIKTTS
-75 FNLSESY
+75 SNLSESY

-118 LSRKVICNGFI
+118 LSRKVICNGFV

-143 GVYNDLLEYYLEAV
+143 GVYNDLLEYYSEAV
-157 EEDDMDTANSYKKVL
+157 EEGDMDTANSYKKVL

-183 MRLRDTEELKLGNNI
+183 MRLRDTEELRLGDKI

-233 MQSAFGS
+233 MHSAFGS

-268 IMLDPVKTHQ
+268 IMLDPVKAHQ

-284 RGVTSENQMIGLLR
+284 RGVTSERQMIGLLR
-298 NASSSQSWL
+298 NASNSQTWL

-340 EIKNELRTFKTLIL
+340 EVKNGLRTFKTLIL
-354 NRVNISLSGQ
+354 NRVNNSLSGQ

-375 NPDTS
+375 NPNTS

-391 NLQNLREIV
+391 NLQSLRELV
-400 AEYFPSKNV
+400 KEYFPSKTI
-409 SIVPKFYSNKETSWQ
+409 SIAPKFYNNKETSWQ

-443 NTLDR
+443 GTLDK

-463 SELIE
+463 SELVE

-477 SELESLN
+477 KELESLD
-484 KGNFSLS
+484 KGEYSLS
-491 KSSFKD
+491 TRSFKD
-497 FIKFS
+497 FIRFS

-516 IDKMLTIITKNR
+516 IDKMLSIVTKNR

-540 DKNGNNITLFSNV
+540 DKNGNNVTLFSNV

-568 VTNNDR
+568 VSNNDK

-579 MIENEFLD
+579 MIENEFLN

-606 ESDLDEK
+606 ESGLDDK
-613 SFATNFVFKRFL
+613 DFAANFEFKRFL

-641 IDMMTEYFS
+641 IDMMAEYFS
-650 ERQIS
+650 ERQLS
-655 PKNIKYIDEE
+655 P
-665 EFNKSKNLK
+665 
-674 SFPKDQL
+674 
-681 YYVNGTNYYYK
+681 
-692 YNSIDSKGNNV
+692 NSQ
-703 WTKHIKDDYAYYPVF
+703 YAYYPVF

-729 KAKRYSAKEILDGL
+729 KAKRYSAQEILDGL
-743 YDVYRQERRRMALTK
+743 YDVYRQERRRMALTV
-758 AANSKLKEEEYS
+758 AANAKLKEGGYS
-770 PIENFSN
+770 LIENFSS
-777 KEDEYTI
+777 KENEYTA

-796 GTVGKYAAMIG
+796 GTIGKYAAMIG
-807 ENPSKQEVVKAIQAY
+807 ENPSKQEVIKAIQAY
-822 MEEAVNIF
+822 MEEAVNSF
-830 KKNLNNLGLLETKEV
+830 KTSLNNLGLLETKEV
-845 YNPNTNKKEVQY
+845 YNPKTNKKEVQY
-857 IYFSQEVNGDKTIDK
+857 VYFSQEVNGNKSIDE

-932 KDGIERCV
+932 EDGIERCV

-945 NLNAELSNPEF
+945 NLNAEVSNPEF
-956 MTAIKAKFGKNSP
+956 MKAIEAKFGKNSS

-1002 QEMENVYNAIKQLR
+1002 QEMENVYKAIKQLR

-1028 KLAEIASMAVVFQP
+1028 KLAEIANMSVVFQP

-1052 YAVNNTDKLKIPVQH
+1052 LAVNSTDKLKIPVQH

-1119 SNAKELNDALDKA
+1119 SNAKELNDALNKA

-1159 TQVRKLIMTNVEM
+1159 TQVRKLIMANIKM

-1178 NYVGGNKVNLG
+1178 NYVGGKKVNLG

-1276 MLFSMFKK
+1276 MLFSIFKK

-1312 LKYVVDP
+1312 LHYVVDP

-1342 GKEVTLEF
+1342 GKEVALEF

-1501 RGYISFESYDFS
+1501 KGYISFESYDFS

-1566 GSLEGIVSRGTS
+1566 GNLEGIVS
-1578 TSKISGENISSKGSE
+1578 KG
-1593 FAKKLTNVGNN
+1593 
-1604 LEVTYKGVTFRN
+1604 
-1616 AEHAYQTWKSGEFD
+1616 
-1630 NTAYNSINTW
+1630 
-1640 KPVGSKP
+1640 
-1647 VNKQINF
+1647 
-1654 QIMVDILTEKLKQ
+1654 
-1667 HPELIEGIKERGGH
+1667 
-1681 EYIISST
+1681 
-1688 HNVVGDKY
+1688 
-1696 WESSGQNAF
+1696 
-1705 IKALAEAAINVGI
+1705 
-1718 SPINN
+1718 
-1723 NFIKSTVDFNAI
+1723 TVDFSAI
-1735 AERAKDSKSD
+1735 AERAKDIKSD

-1782 AFSSLMKEFTLKE
+1782 AFSSLMSEFTLKN

-1808 HAPKGIDVDLN
+1808 HAPEGIDVDLN

-1884 ADMAIR
+1884 ADIAMR

-1915 KLALNIVNDRVMREQ
+1915 KLALNIVNDRVMRER
-1930 GKNAMDNKSFKADQL
+1930 GKNAMDNQSFKADQL

-1958 GDVSQFVTSTK
+1958 GDISQFVTSSK

-1984 SQQMKVKNYIDKFV
+1984 SQQMKVKNYIDRFV
-1998 VKNGKNALSVN
+1998 IKKGKNALSVN
-2009 IKVTDTIDSP
+2009 MKVTDIIDSP
-2019 ITNNT
+2019 VTNNT
-2024 NLQGS
+2024 NLYGS

-2037 IENPLAYEQ
+2037 IENPLSYEQ

-2053 RANSL
+2053 RAGML

-2065 ETPSYRNARNRL
+2065 NTSSYSGARNRL
-2077 ASLTKNNFLDADT
+2077 AELTKSNFLDADT

-2111 NGEIPIP
+2111 NGEMP
-2118 VDSINTPNLDTTV
+2118 
-2131 NSYTGNIT
+2131 
-2139 PDANTI
+2139 
-2145 FVFGSNPEGRHG
+2145 
-2157 AGAAK
+2157 AK
-2162 IAREQFG
+2162 DG
-2169 AIYGQG
+2169 
-2175 EGLQGNAYALP
+2175 
-2186 TKDLRVTKNNGLR
+2186 
-2199 SISEAQII
+2199 
-2207 ENIKKLYEVAKQ
+2207 
-2219 NPDKQFKIAYRNT
+2219 
-2232 DKASLNGYTGLEMI
+2232 
-2246 DMFLKAGSIPT
+2246 
-2257 NIVFSKE
+2257 
-2264 WIDTGKFD
+2264 
-2272 LPTKKVQSTSKSYI
+2272 I

-2360 DLASNLFMYNFY
+2360 DLARDLFMYNFY

-2393 NMKLWREW
+2393 AIKVGRKW
-2401 DPSADNGKGAWIQS
+2401 DSSANDGNGAWVER
-2415 DKSYIDFLNEVKKGI
+2415 SYVDFLNDVKEGTVTANSEK
-2430 SVNIEEFAKQ
+2430 FAKQ
-2440 YILNHLDNRSLV
+2440 YILNHLDNRKLV
-2452 FTAKGSTRDF
+2452 FTAKGSN
-2462 LKKEVYKNGVAA
+2462 LKYLKTLVYKNGEAV
-2474 SEFTLKVSKL
+2474 SNFTLDVNKL
-2484 GDDAKNYTIADDT
+2484 GDDAKNYTIKDST
-2497 IPKSWT
+2497 LPKNCV
-2503 AFRPCIIVDGIVYMC
+2503 AFRPCIVVDGITYMC
-2518 ESGNDKFNVS
+2518 DSSNDKFNVS
-2528 TDGSMTYRKVSQLG
+2528 YDGSITYYKVSQLG

-2548 QYISDS
+2548 QYVSDS
-2554 ETKITDSQTYDDK
+2554 ESRLTDNEQYDNNMEGNSSQEFIPENT
-2567 MPGSTKREDRV
+2567 PNSFNREEAINQIIDYGIKNGEFMAEQVESIKEYLNSQSDVDLSDTVNAIRN
-2578 PEEHPE
+2578 EIQNSGLTDNTGE
-2584 KVDRDKLVN
+2584 KV
-2593 DLIYYSLMNGNL
+2593 
-2605 VEESTDK
+2605 
-2612 FKEDISIFKDS
+2612 
-2623 DLKDTIEDIKNEL
+2623 
-2636 REKGLIDKTG
+2636 
-2646 KKIC
+2646 C

>member
-1 MSTNCYNP
+1 MSTKCYNP
-9 IKGIDDVISS
+9 IKGIDDVIAS
-19 KIQGWNKYRV
+19 KIQGWNEYRV

-40 PSPLDTSDLD
+40 SSPLDTSDLD
-50 KAVQELISYR
+50 RAVQDLISYR
-60 RNLGKVNAE
+60 RDLGKMNAE
-69 SIKTAS
+69 SIKTTS
-75 FNLSESY
+75 SNLSESY

-104 FSDRLDALQEANPS
+104 FSDRLDALQEANPF
-118 LSRKVICNGFI
+118 LSRKVICNGFV

-143 GVYNDLLEYYLEAV
+143 GVYNDLLEYYSEAV
-157 EEDDMDTANSYKKVL
+157 EEGDMDTANSYKKVL

-183 MRLRDTEELKLGNNI
+183 MRLRDTEELRLGDKI

-233 MQSAFGS
+233 MHSAFGS

-268 IMLDPVKTHQ
+268 IMLDPVKAHQ

-284 RGVTSENQMIGLLR
+284 RGVTSERQMIGLLR
-298 NASSSQSWL
+298 NASNSQTWL

-340 EIKNELRTFKTLIL
+340 EVKNGLRTFKTLIL
-354 NRVNISLSGQ
+354 NRVNNSLSGQ

-375 NPDTS
+375 NPNTS

-391 NLQNLREIV
+391 NLQSLRELV
-400 AEYFPSKNV
+400 KEYFPSKSV
-409 SIVPKFYSNKETSWQ
+409 SITPKFYNNKETSWQ

-443 NTLDR
+443 GTLDK
-448 IMSNGRDLHKFTDAI
+448 IMSSGRDLHKFTDAI
-463 SELIE
+463 SELVE

-477 SELESLN
+477 KELESLD
-484 KGNFSLS
+484 KGEYSLS
-491 KSSFKD
+491 NRSFKD
-497 FIKFS
+497 FIRFS

-516 IDKMLTIITKNR
+516 IDKMLSIVTKNR

-540 DKNGNNITLFSNV
+540 DKNGNNVTLFSNV

-568 VTNNDR
+568 VSNNDR

-587 SSFFMDNGTIL
+587 SSFFMDKDNGTIF
-598 NRWIKDLY
+598 NRWLRDLY
-606 ESDLDEK
+606 ESGLDEK
-613 SFATNFVFKRFL
+613 DFAANFGFKRFL

-641 IDMMTEYFS
+641 IDMMAEYFS
-650 ERQIS
+650 ERQKS
-655 PKNIKYIDEE
+655 P
-665 EFNKSKNLK
+665 
-674 SFPKDQL
+674 
-681 YYVNGTNYYYK
+681 
-692 YNSIDSKGNNV
+692 NSQ
-703 WTKHIKDDYAYYPVF
+703 YAYYPVF

-729 KAKRYSAKEILDGL
+729 KAKRYSAQEILDGL
-743 YDVYRQERRRMALTK
+743 YDVYRQERRRMALTS
-758 AANSKLKEEEYS
+758 AANTKLKEGGYS
-770 PIENFSN
+770 LIENFSS
-777 KEDEYTI
+777 KENEYTA

-822 MEEAVNIF
+822 MEEAVNSF
-830 KKNLNNLGLLETKEV
+830 KTSLNNLGLLETKEV
-845 YNPNTNKKEVQY
+845 YNPKTNKKEVQY
-857 IYFSQEVNGDKTIDK
+857 VYFSQEVNGNKSIDE

-932 KDGIERCV
+932 EDGIERCV

-945 NLNAELSNPEF
+945 NLNAEVSNPEF
-956 MTAIKAKFGKNSP
+956 MKAIEAKFGKNSP

-1002 QEMENVYNAIKQLR
+1002 QEMENVYNTIKQLR

-1028 KLAEIASMAVVFQP
+1028 KLTEIANMSVVFQP

-1052 YAVNNTDKLKIPVQH
+1052 LAVNSTDKLKIPVQH

-1119 SNAKELNDALDKA
+1119 SNAQELSNALDKA

-1159 TQVRKLIMTNVEM
+1159 TQVRKLIMANIKM

-1178 NYVGGNKVNLG
+1178 NYVGGKKVNLG
-1189 GKYGDVRLN
+1189 GKYGEVRLN

-1205 YNSLIVANILES
+1205 YNSLIVANILKS

-1276 MLFSMFKK
+1276 MLFSIFKK

-1312 LKYVVDP
+1312 LHYVVDP

-1342 GKEVTLEF
+1342 GKEVALEF

-1455 TYSNIKDVLKEA
+1455 TYPNIKDVLKEA
-1467 REEDTESLDRLYKYW
+1467 REEDTESLNRLYKYW

-1513 KSPLDNTRA
+1513 KSSLDNTRA

-1566 GSLEGIVSRGTS
+1566 GNLEGIVSR
-1578 TSKISGENISSKGSE
+1578 E
-1593 FAKKLTNVGNN
+1593 
-1604 LEVTYKGVTFRN
+1604 
-1616 AEHAYQTWKSGEFD
+1616 
-1630 NTAYNSINTW
+1630 
-1640 KPVGSKP
+1640 
-1647 VNKQINF
+1647 
-1654 QIMVDILTEKLKQ
+1654 
-1667 HPELIEGIKERGGH
+1667 
-1681 EYIISST
+1681 
-1688 HNVVGDKY
+1688 
-1696 WESSGQNAF
+1696 
-1705 IKALAEAAINVGI
+1705 
-1718 SPINN
+1718 
-1723 NFIKSTVDFNAI
+1723 TVDFNAI

-1782 AFSSLMKEFTLKE
+1782 AFSSLMSEFTLKD

-1884 ADMAIR
+1884 ADMAMR

-1930 GKNAMDNKSFKADQL
+1930 GKNAMDNQSFKADQL

-1958 GDVSQFVTSTK
+1958 GDISQFVTSSK

-2009 IKVTDTIDSP
+2009 MKVTDIIDSP

-2029 NQEYLESL
+2029 NQEYLKSL

-2053 RANSL
+2053 RAGML

-2065 ETPSYRNARNRL
+2065 NTPSYSGARNRL
-2077 ASLTKNNFLDADT
+2077 AELTKSNFLDADT

-2111 NGEIPIP
+2111 NGEM
-2118 VDSINTPNLDTTV
+2118 
-2131 NSYTGNIT
+2131 
-2139 PDANTI
+2139 
-2145 FVFGSNPEGRHG
+2145 
-2157 AGAAK
+2157 
-2162 IAREQFG
+2162 
-2169 AIYGQG
+2169 
-2175 EGLQGNAYALP
+2175 P
-2186 TKDLRVTKNNGLR
+2186 TKDG
-2199 SISEAQII
+2199 
-2207 ENIKKLYEVAKQ
+2207 
-2219 NPDKQFKIAYRNT
+2219 
-2232 DKASLNGYTGLEMI
+2232 
-2246 DMFLKAGSIPT
+2246 
-2257 NIVFSKE
+2257 
-2264 WIDTGKFD
+2264 
-2272 LPTKKVQSTSKSYI
+2272 I

-2349 ESWAELLKTEP
+2349 GSWAELLKTEP
-2360 DLASNLFMYNFY
+2360 DLARDLFMYNFY

-2393 NMKLWREW
+2393 AIKVGRKW
-2401 DPSADNGKGAWIQS
+2401 DSSANDGNGAWVER
-2415 DKSYIDFLNEVKKGI
+2415 SYVDFLNDVKEGTVTANSEK
-2430 SVNIEEFAKQ
+2430 FAKQ
-2440 YILNHLDNRSLV
+2440 YILNHLDNRRLV
-2452 FTAKGSTRDF
+2452 FTAKGSN
-2462 LKKEVYKNGVAA
+2462 LKYLKTLVYKNGEAV
-2474 SEFTLKVSKL
+2474 SNFTLDVNKL
-2484 GDDAKNYTIADDT
+2484 GDDAKNYTIKDST
-2497 IPKSWT
+2497 LPKNCV
-2503 AFRPCIIVDGIVYMC
+2503 AFRPCIVVDGITYIC
-2518 ESGNDKFNVS
+2518 DSSNDKFNVS
-2528 TDGSMTYRKVSQLG
+2528 YDGSITYYKVSQLG

-2548 QYISDS
+2548 QYVSDS
-2554 ETKITDSQTYDDK
+2554 ESRLTDNEQYDNNMEGNSSQEFIPENT
-2567 MPGSTKREDRV
+2567 PNSFNREEAINQIIDYGIKNGEFMAEQVESIKEYLNSQSDVDLSDTVNAIRN
-2578 PEEHPE
+2578 EIQNSGLTDNTGE
-2584 KVDRDKLVN
+2584 KV
-2593 DLIYYSLMNGNL
+2593 
-2605 VEESTDK
+2605 
-2612 FKEDISIFKDS
+2612 
-2623 DLKDTIEDIKNEL
+2623 
-2636 REKGLIDKTG
+2636 
-2646 KKIC
+2646 C

>member
-1 MSTNCYNP
+1 MSTKCYNP
-9 IKGIDDVISS
+9 IKGIDDVIAS
-19 KIQGWNKYRV
+19 KIQGWNEYRV

-40 PSPLDTSDLD
+40 SSPLDTSDLD
-50 KAVQELISYR
+50 KAVQDLISYR
-60 RNLGKVNAE
+60 RDLGKMNAE
-69 SIKTAS
+69 SIKTTS
-75 FNLSESY
+75 SNLSESY

-104 FSDRLDALQEANPS
+104 FSDRLDALQEANPF
-118 LSRKVICNGFI
+118 LSRKVICNGFV

-143 GVYNDLLEYYLEAV
+143 GVYNDLLEYYSEAV
-157 EEDDMDTANSYKKVL
+157 EEGDMDTANSYKKVL

-183 MRLRDTEELKLGNNI
+183 MRLRDTEELRLGDKI

-233 MQSAFGS
+233 MHSAFGS

-268 IMLDPVKTHQ
+268 IMLDPVKAHQ

-284 RGVTSENQMIGLLR
+284 RGVTSERQMIGLLR
-298 NASSSQSWL
+298 NASNSQTWL

-340 EIKNELRTFKTLIL
+340 EVKNGLRTFKTLIL
-354 NRVNISLSGQ
+354 NRVNNSLSGQ

-375 NPDTS
+375 NPNTS

-391 NLQNLREIV
+391 NLQSLRELV
-400 AEYFPSKNV
+400 KEYFPSKSV
-409 SIVPKFYSNKETSWQ
+409 SITPKFYNNKETSWQ

-443 NTLDR
+443 GTLDK
-448 IMSNGRDLHKFTDAI
+448 IMSSGRDLHKFTDAI
-463 SELIE
+463 SELVE

-477 SELESLN
+477 KELESLD
-484 KGNFSLS
+484 KGEYSLS
-491 KSSFKD
+491 NRSFKD
-497 FIKFS
+497 FIRFS

-516 IDKMLTIITKNR
+516 IDKMLSIVTKNR

-540 DKNGNNITLFSNV
+540 DKNGNNVTLFSNV

-568 VTNNDR
+568 VSNNDR

-587 SSFFMDNGTIL
+587 SSFFMDKDNGTIF
-598 NRWIKDLY
+598 NRWLRDLY
-606 ESDLDEK
+606 ESGLDEK
-613 SFATNFVFKRFL
+613 DFAANFGFKRFL

-633 NFTSKQHA
+633 NFTSKQHT
-641 IDMMTEYFS
+641 IDMMAEYFS
-650 ERQIS
+650 ERQKS
-655 PKNIKYIDEE
+655 P
-665 EFNKSKNLK
+665 
-674 SFPKDQL
+674 
-681 YYVNGTNYYYK
+681 
-692 YNSIDSKGNNV
+692 NSQ
-703 WTKHIKDDYAYYPVF
+703 YAYYPVF

-729 KAKRYSAKEILDGL
+729 KAKRYSAQEILDGL
-743 YDVYRQERRRMALTK
+743 YDVYRQERRRMALTS
-758 AANSKLKEEEYS
+758 AANTKLKEGGYS
-770 PIENFSN
+770 LIENFSS
-777 KEDEYTI
+777 KENEYTA

-822 MEEAVNIF
+822 MEEAVNSF
-830 KKNLNNLGLLETKEV
+830 KTSLNNLGLLETKEV
-845 YNPNTNKKEVQY
+845 YNPKTNKKEVQY
-857 IYFSQEVNGDKTIDK
+857 VYFSQEVNGNKSIDE

-932 KDGIERCV
+932 EDGIERCV

-945 NLNAELSNPEF
+945 NLNAEVSNPEF
-956 MTAIKAKFGKNSP
+956 MKAIEAKFGKNSP

-1002 QEMENVYNAIKQLR
+1002 QEMENVYNTIKQLR

-1028 KLAEIASMAVVFQP
+1028 KLTEIANMSVVFQP

-1052 YAVNNTDKLKIPVQH
+1052 LAVNSTDKLKIPVQH

-1119 SNAKELNDALDKA
+1119 SNAQELSNALDKA

-1159 TQVRKLIMTNVEM
+1159 TQVRKLIMANIKM

-1178 NYVGGNKVNLG
+1178 NYVGGKKVNLG
-1189 GKYGDVRLN
+1189 GKYGEVRLN

-1205 YNSLIVANILES
+1205 YNSLIVANILKS

-1276 MLFSMFKK
+1276 MLFSIFKK

-1312 LKYVVDP
+1312 LHYVVDP

-1342 GKEVTLEF
+1342 GKEVALEF

-1455 TYSNIKDVLKEA
+1455 TYPNIKDVLKEA
-1467 REEDTESLDRLYKYW
+1467 REEDTESINRLYKYW

-1513 KSPLDNTRA
+1513 KSSLDNTRA

-1566 GSLEGIVSRGTS
+1566 GNLEGIVSRG
-1578 TSKISGENISSKGSE
+1578 
-1593 FAKKLTNVGNN
+1593 
-1604 LEVTYKGVTFRN
+1604 
-1616 AEHAYQTWKSGEFD
+1616 
-1630 NTAYNSINTW
+1630 
-1640 KPVGSKP
+1640 
-1647 VNKQINF
+1647 
-1654 QIMVDILTEKLKQ
+1654 
-1667 HPELIEGIKERGGH
+1667 
-1681 EYIISST
+1681 
-1688 HNVVGDKY
+1688 
-1696 WESSGQNAF
+1696 
-1705 IKALAEAAINVGI
+1705 
-1718 SPINN
+1718 
-1723 NFIKSTVDFNAI
+1723 TVDFNAI

-1745 PEPNYDPS
+1745 PEPNYNPS

-1782 AFSSLMKEFTLKE
+1782 AFSSLMSEFTLKD

-1884 ADMAIR
+1884 ADMAMR

-1930 GKNAMDNKSFKADQL
+1930 GKNAMDNQSFKADQL

-1958 GDVSQFVTSTK
+1958 GDISQFVTSSK

-2009 IKVTDTIDSP
+2009 MKVTDIIDSP

-2053 RANSL
+2053 RAGML

-2065 ETPSYRNARNRL
+2065 NTPSYSGARNRL
-2077 ASLTKNNFLDADT
+2077 AELTKSNFLDADT

-2111 NGEIPIP
+2111 NGEM
-2118 VDSINTPNLDTTV
+2118 
-2131 NSYTGNIT
+2131 
-2139 PDANTI
+2139 
-2145 FVFGSNPEGRHG
+2145 
-2157 AGAAK
+2157 
-2162 IAREQFG
+2162 
-2169 AIYGQG
+2169 
-2175 EGLQGNAYALP
+2175 P
-2186 TKDLRVTKNNGLR
+2186 TKDG
-2199 SISEAQII
+2199 
-2207 ENIKKLYEVAKQ
+2207 
-2219 NPDKQFKIAYRNT
+2219 
-2232 DKASLNGYTGLEMI
+2232 
-2246 DMFLKAGSIPT
+2246 
-2257 NIVFSKE
+2257 
-2264 WIDTGKFD
+2264 
-2272 LPTKKVQSTSKSYI
+2272 I

-2360 DLASNLFMYNFY
+2360 DLARDLFMYNFY

-2393 NMKLWREW
+2393 AIKVGRKW
-2401 DPSADNGKGAWIQS
+2401 DSSANDGNGAWVER
-2415 DKSYIDFLNEVKKGI
+2415 SYVDFLNDVKEGTVTANSEK
-2430 SVNIEEFAKQ
+2430 FAKQ
-2440 YILNHLDNRSLV
+2440 YILNHLDNRRLV
-2452 FTAKGSTRDF
+2452 FTAKGSN
-2462 LKKEVYKNGVAA
+2462 LKYLKTLVYKNGEAV
-2474 SEFTLKVSKL
+2474 SNFTLDVNKL
-2484 GDDAKNYTIADDT
+2484 GDDAKNYTIKDST
-2497 IPKSWT
+2497 LPKNCV
-2503 AFRPCIIVDGIVYMC
+2503 AFRPCIVVDGITYIC
-2518 ESGNDKFNVS
+2518 DSSNDKFNVS
-2528 TDGSMTYRKVSQLG
+2528 YDGSITYYKVSQLG

-2548 QYISDS
+2548 QYVSDS
-2554 ETKITDSQTYDDK
+2554 ESRLTDNEQYDNNMEGNSSQEFIPENT
-2567 MPGSTKREDRV
+2567 PNSFNREEAINQIIDYSIKNGEFMAEQVESIKEYLNSQSDVDLSDTVNAIRN
-2578 PEEHPE
+2578 EIQNSGLTDNTGE
-2584 KVDRDKLVN
+2584 KV
-2593 DLIYYSLMNGNL
+2593 
-2605 VEESTDK
+2605 
-2612 FKEDISIFKDS
+2612 
-2623 DLKDTIEDIKNEL
+2623 
-2636 REKGLIDKTG
+2636 
-2646 KKIC
+2646 C

>member
-1 MSTNCYNP
+1 MSTDCYNP
-9 IKGIDDVISS
+9 IKGIDDVIAN
-19 KIQGWNKYRV
+19 KIKGWNKYMI

-40 PSPLDTSDLD
+40 TSPLDTSDLD
-50 KAVQELISYR
+50 KAVQDLISYR
-60 RNLGKVNAE
+60 RDLAKINAE
-69 SIKTAS
+69 SIKSAS
-75 FNLSESY
+75 SNLAESY
-82 QKLKE
+82 QKLK
-87 SFSAEER
+87 SAFSAEER

-104 FSDRLDALQEANPS
+104 FSDRLDSLQEANPS
-118 LSRKVICNGFI
+118 ISRKVICNGFT
-129 SNGKLVAGQFSVFE
+129 SNGEFVAGQFSIFE
-143 GVYNDLLEYYLEAV
+143 GVYNDLFEYYSEAV
-157 EEDDMDTANSYKKVL
+157 EEGDMDSANSYKKVL
-172 ENWGALVSHAR
+172 ENWGALVSYAR
-183 MRLRDTEELKLGNNI
+183 MRLRDTEELKLGNAI
-198 EYADDTNPD
+198 EYADDTNLD

-227 WQETSD
+227 WQEVSD

-247 LLGSIQRV
+247 LLGTIQRV
-255 ENGEEVYDDLGFP
+255 EDGEEVYDDLGFP
-268 IMLDPVKTHQ
+268 IMLDPVKAHQ
-278 SLIEIL
+278 SLMEIL
-284 RGVTSENQMIGLLR
+284 RGVTSESQMIGLLR
-298 NASSSQSWL
+298 NASSRQTWL
-307 QPVIEELENN
+307 QPIIEELENN
-317 DQLRTQFYV
+317 NQLRTQFYV

-340 EIKNELRTFKTLIL
+340 EVKNELRTFKTSLL
-354 NRVNISLSGQ
+354 NRISNTLSSQ
-364 YLTSIT
+364 YLTNVT

-375 NPDTS
+375 NTKTS

-385 GSINWK
+385 GNINWR
-391 NLQNLREIV
+391 NLQNLRKIV
-400 AEYFPSKNV
+400 TEYFPSKNV
-409 SIVPKFYSNKETSWQ
+409 SIVPKFYNNKETSWQ

-443 NTLDR
+443 DTLDR

-463 SELIE
+463 KELVE
-468 FGTDKILNK
+468 FGTNK
-477 SELESLN
+477 VLKKGELESLD
-484 KGNFSLS
+484 KGDFSLADR
-491 KSSFKD
+491 SFKD

-553 IPSYLGDKMDRIASF
+553 LPSYLGDKMDRIDSF

-587 SSFFMDNGTIL
+587 SSFFMDKGVIL
-598 NRWIKDLY
+598 SKWLRDLY

-613 SFATNFVFKRFL
+613 GFAANFRFKRFL

-641 IDMMTEYFS
+641 IDMMVEYFS

-674 SFPKDQL
+674 SFPKDKL

-692 YNSIDSKGNNV
+692 YHSIDSKGNTV

-729 KAKRYSAKEILDGL
+729 KARRYSAKEILDGL

-758 AANSKLKEEEYS
+758 AANSKLKAGGYLL
-770 PIENFSN
+770 IENFSS
-777 KEDEYTI
+777 KENEYTA

-796 GTVGKYAAMIG
+796 GTIGKYAAMIG

-822 MEEAVNIF
+822 MEEAVNSF

-845 YNPNTNKKEVQY
+845 YNPDTKKEEIQY
-857 IYFSQEVNGDKTIDK
+857 VYFSQEVKDDKTIDN
-872 VIADYYWNTKFATI
+872 VLADYYWNTKFATI
-886 QQLQLFTIDPAFYK
+886 QQLQLFTIDPAFYN

-932 KDGIERCV
+932 EDGIERCA

-945 NLNAELSNPEF
+945 NLNAEFSNSEF
-956 MTAIKAKFGKNSP
+956 MRAIEAKFGRNSP
-969 VYKAYTKNTLT
+969 VYEAYTKNTLT

-1002 QEMENVYNAIKQLR
+1002 QEMENVYKAIKQLR

-1028 KLAEIASMAVVFQP
+1028 KLAEIANMSVVFQP

-1091 MESKGVDLVG
+1091 MEDNNVDLVG

-1119 SNAKELNDALDKA
+1119 SNAQELSDALDKA

-1159 TQVRKLIMTNVEM
+1159 TQVRKLIMANIKM

-1189 GKYGDVRLN
+1189 GKYGEVRLN

-1205 YNSLIVANILES
+1205 YNSLIVANIVKS

-1300 AMGIKGYEESGD
+1300 AMGINGYEESGD

-1319 NNPNNILYAECEIP
+1319 NNPDNILYAECEIP

-1342 GKEVTLEF
+1342 GKEVALEF
-1350 SDYCNEDGT
+1350 SDYCNDDGT

-1432 RNEYRQRE
+1432 RNEYKQRE
-1440 LSSSEVAEIWKEFYE
+1440 FSPSEVAKIWKEFYN
-1455 TYSNIKDVLKEA
+1455 TYPNLRDVLREA

-1482 DKAGLPYS
+1482 EKAELPYS

-1501 RGYISFESYDFS
+1501 RSYVSFESYDFS

-1566 GSLEGIVSRGTS
+1566 GNLEGIVSRG
-1578 TSKISGENISSKGSE
+1578 N
-1593 FAKKLTNVGNN
+1593 
-1604 LEVTYKGVTFRN
+1604 
-1616 AEHAYQTWKSGEFD
+1616 
-1630 NTAYNSINTW
+1630 
-1640 KPVGSKP
+1640 
-1647 VNKQINF
+1647 
-1654 QIMVDILTEKLKQ
+1654 
-1667 HPELIEGIKERGGH
+1667 
-1681 EYIISST
+1681 
-1688 HNVVGDKY
+1688 
-1696 WESSGQNAF
+1696 
-1705 IKALAEAAINVGI
+1705 
-1718 SPINN
+1718 
-1723 NFIKSTVDFNAI
+1723 VDFNAI
-1735 AERAKDSKSD
+1735 AERAKDKKSD

-1782 AFSSLMKEFTLKE
+1782 AFSSLMSEFTLKD

-1861 IGLLFNQPIIKEICE
+1861 IGLLLNQPIIKEICE

-1884 ADMAIR
+1884 ADMAMR
-1890 EVVKNYMGDD
+1890 EVVKNYRGDD
-1900 TESPKANPDEDFSIN
+1900 AESPRANPEEDFSIN

-1930 GKNAMDNKSFKADQL
+1930 GKNAMDNKAFKADQL

-1969 FTASNAVGSTFGDLY
+1969 FTASNAVGSTFGDMY

-1998 VKNGKNALSVN
+1998 VKNGKSSLSIN
-2009 IKVTDTIDSP
+2009 MKVTDVIESP
-2019 ITNNT
+2019 ITNDT
-2024 NLQGS
+2024 NLQIS

-2053 RANSL
+2053 RANIL

-2065 ETPSYRNARNRL
+2065 ETTSYRNARNRL
-2077 ASLTKNNFLDADT
+2077 ASLTKSNFLDADT
-2090 INSIHSDM
+2090 INSIHSDI

-2111 NGEIPIP
+2111 NGEIP
-2118 VDSINTPNLDTTV
+2118 
-2131 NSYTGNIT
+2131 
-2139 PDANTI
+2139 
-2145 FVFGSNPEGRHG
+2145 
-2157 AGAAK
+2157 
-2162 IAREQFG
+2162 
-2169 AIYGQG
+2169 
-2175 EGLQGNAYALP
+2175 
-2186 TKDLRVTKNNGLR
+2186 TKDG
-2199 SISEAQII
+2199 
-2207 ENIKKLYEVAKQ
+2207 
-2219 NPDKQFKIAYRNT
+2219 
-2232 DKASLNGYTGLEMI
+2232 
-2246 DMFLKAGSIPT
+2246 
-2257 NIVFSKE
+2257 
-2264 WIDTGKFD
+2264 
-2272 LPTKKVQSTSKSYI
+2272 I

-2297 KEVFNTLESNPD
+2297 KEVFNALESNPD

-2317 YMQFVTN
+2317 YMQFVTD

-2349 ESWAELLKTEP
+2349 ESWAELLKTSP
-2360 DLASNLFMYNFY
+2360 DLARDLFMYNFY

-2393 NMKLWREW
+2393 AIKVGRKW
-2401 DPSADNGKGAWIQS
+2401 DSSANNGNGAWVER
-2415 DKSYIDFLNEVKKGI
+2415 SYIDFLNDVKKGTVTAN
-2430 SVNIEEFAKQ
+2430 SEKFAKQ

-2462 LKKEVYKNGVAA
+2462 LKKEIYKNGVAA

-2497 IPKSWT
+2497 IPKNWT
-2503 AFRPCIIVDGIVYMC
+2503 AFRPCIIVDSIVYMC

-2528 TDGSMTYRKVSQLG
+2528 ADGSITYYKVSQLG

-2548 QYISDS
+2548 QYVSDS
-2554 ETKITDSQTYDDK
+2554 EAKITDSQTYDDK
-2567 MPGSTKREDRV
+2567 MPGSTKKEDNV

-2584 KVDRDKLVN
+2584 KVDRDKLVD
-2593 DLIYYSLMNGNL
+2593 DLIKYSIMNGTL
-2605 VEESTDK
+2605 AGEKTELEK
-2612 FKEDISIFKDS
+2612 FKKDISSFNDS
-2623 DLKDTIEDIKNEL
+2623 DIKDTIEDIKKEL
-2636 REKGLIDKTG
+2636 IEKGLIDNTG
-2646 KKIC
+2646 EKVC

>member
-1 MSTNCYNP
+1 MSTKCYNP
-9 IKGIDDVISS
+9 IKGIDDVIAS
-19 KIQGWNKYRV
+19 KIQGWNEYRV

-40 PSPLDTSDLD
+40 SSPLDTSDLD
-50 KAVQELISYR
+50 KAVQDLISYR
-60 RNLGKVNAE
+60 RGLGKMNAE
-69 SIKTAS
+69 SIKTTS
-75 FNLSESY
+75 SNLSESY

-118 LSRKVICNGFI
+118 LSRKVICNGFV
-129 SNGKLVAGQFSVFE
+129 SNGKLVAGQFSASE
-143 GVYNDLLEYYLEAV
+143 GVYNDLLEYYSEAV
-157 EEDDMDTANSYKKVL
+157 EEGDMDTANSYKKVL
-172 ENWGALVSHAR
+172 ENWGALVSYAR
-183 MRLRDTEELKLGNNI
+183 MRLRDTEELRLGDKI

-233 MQSAFGS
+233 MHSAFGS

-268 IMLDPVKTHQ
+268 IMLDPVKAHQ

-284 RGVTSENQMIGLLR
+284 RGVTSERQMIGLLR
-298 NASSSQSWL
+298 NASNSQTWL

-340 EIKNELRTFKTLIL
+340 EVKNGLRTFKTLIL
-354 NRVNISLSGQ
+354 NRVNNSLSGQ

-375 NPDTS
+375 NPNTS
-380 VFNKD
+380 VFNKG

-391 NLQNLREIV
+391 NLQSLRELV
-400 AEYFPSKNV
+400 KEYFPSKTI
-409 SIVPKFYSNKETSWQ
+409 SIAPKFYNNKETSWQ

-443 NTLDR
+443 GTLDK

-463 SELIE
+463 SELVE

-477 SELESLN
+477 KELESLD
-484 KGNFSLS
+484 KGEYSLS
-491 KSSFKD
+491 TRSFKD
-497 FIKFS
+497 FIRFS

-516 IDKMLTIITKNR
+516 IDKMLSIVTKNR

-540 DKNGNNITLFSNV
+540 DKNGNNVTLFSNV

-568 VTNNDR
+568 VSNNDK

-579 MIENEFLD
+579 MIENEFLN

-606 ESDLDEK
+606 ESGLDDK
-613 SFATNFVFKRFL
+613 DFAANFEFKRFL

-641 IDMMTEYFS
+641 IDMMAEYFS
-650 ERQIS
+650 ERQLS
-655 PKNIKYIDEE
+655 P
-665 EFNKSKNLK
+665 
-674 SFPKDQL
+674 
-681 YYVNGTNYYYK
+681 
-692 YNSIDSKGNNV
+692 NSQ
-703 WTKHIKDDYAYYPVF
+703 YAYYPIF

-729 KAKRYSAKEILDGL
+729 KAKRYSAQEILDGL
-743 YDVYRQERRRMALTK
+743 YDVYRQERRRIALTV
-758 AANSKLKEEEYS
+758 AANAKLKEGGYS
-770 PIENFSN
+770 LIENFSS
-777 KEDEYTI
+777 KENEYTA

-796 GTVGKYAAMIG
+796 GTIGKYAAMIG

-822 MEEAVNIF
+822 MEEAVNSF
-830 KKNLNNLGLLETKEV
+830 KTSLNNLGLLETKEV
-845 YNPNTNKKEVQY
+845 YNPKTNKKEVQY
-857 IYFSQEVNGDKTIDK
+857 VYFSQEVNGNKSIDE

-932 KDGIERCV
+932 EDGIERCV

-945 NLNAELSNPEF
+945 NLNAEVSNPEF
-956 MTAIKAKFGKNSP
+956 MKAIEAKFGKNSS

-1002 QEMENVYNAIKQLR
+1002 QEMENVYKAIKQLR

-1028 KLAEIASMAVVFQP
+1028 KLAEIANMSVVFQP

-1052 YAVNNTDKLKIPVQH
+1052 LAVNSTDKLKIPVQH

-1159 TQVRKLIMTNVEM
+1159 TQVRKLIMANIKM

-1178 NYVGGNKVNLG
+1178 NYVGGKKVNLG

-1276 MLFSMFKK
+1276 MLFSIFKK

-1312 LKYVVDP
+1312 LHYVVDP

-1342 GKEVTLEF
+1342 GKEVALEF

-1566 GSLEGIVSRGTS
+1566 GNLEGIVSRGT
-1578 TSKISGENISSKGSE
+1578 
-1593 FAKKLTNVGNN
+1593 
-1604 LEVTYKGVTFRN
+1604 
-1616 AEHAYQTWKSGEFD
+1616 
-1630 NTAYNSINTW
+1630 
-1640 KPVGSKP
+1640 
-1647 VNKQINF
+1647 
-1654 QIMVDILTEKLKQ
+1654 
-1667 HPELIEGIKERGGH
+1667 
-1681 EYIISST
+1681 
-1688 HNVVGDKY
+1688 
-1696 WESSGQNAF
+1696 
-1705 IKALAEAAINVGI
+1705 
-1718 SPINN
+1718 
-1723 NFIKSTVDFNAI
+1723 VDFSAI
-1735 AERAKDSKSD
+1735 AERAKDIKSD

-1782 AFSSLMKEFTLKE
+1782 AFSSLMSEFTLKD

-1808 HAPKGIDVDLN
+1808 HAPEGIDVDLN

-1884 ADMAIR
+1884 ADIAMR

-1915 KLALNIVNDRVMREQ
+1915 KLALNIVNDRVMRDR
-1930 GKNAMDNKSFKADQL
+1930 GKNAMDNQSFKADQL

-1958 GDVSQFVTSTK
+1958 GDISQFVTSSK

-1984 SQQMKVKNYIDKFV
+1984 SQQMKVKNYIDRFV
-1998 VKNGKNALSVN
+1998 IKKGKNALSVN
-2009 IKVTDTIDSP
+2009 MKVTDIIDSP

-2024 NLQGS
+2024 NLYGS

-2037 IENPLAYEQ
+2037 IENPLSYEQ

-2053 RANSL
+2053 RAGML

-2065 ETPSYRNARNRL
+2065 NTPSYSGARNRL
-2077 ASLTKNNFLDADT
+2077 AELTKSNFLDADT

-2111 NGEIPIP
+2111 NGEMP
-2118 VDSINTPNLDTTV
+2118 
-2131 NSYTGNIT
+2131 
-2139 PDANTI
+2139 
-2145 FVFGSNPEGRHG
+2145 
-2157 AGAAK
+2157 AK
-2162 IAREQFG
+2162 DG
-2169 AIYGQG
+2169 
-2175 EGLQGNAYALP
+2175 
-2186 TKDLRVTKNNGLR
+2186 
-2199 SISEAQII
+2199 
-2207 ENIKKLYEVAKQ
+2207 
-2219 NPDKQFKIAYRNT
+2219 
-2232 DKASLNGYTGLEMI
+2232 
-2246 DMFLKAGSIPT
+2246 
-2257 NIVFSKE
+2257 
-2264 WIDTGKFD
+2264 
-2272 LPTKKVQSTSKSYI
+2272 I

-2360 DLASNLFMYNFY
+2360 DLARDLFMYNFY

-2393 NMKLWREW
+2393 AIKVGRKW
-2401 DPSADNGKGAWIQS
+2401 DSSANDGNGAWVER
-2415 DKSYIDFLNEVKKGI
+2415 SYVDFLNDVKEGTVTANSEK
-2430 SVNIEEFAKQ
+2430 FAKQ
-2440 YILNHLDNRSLV
+2440 YILNHLDNRRLV
-2452 FTAKGSTRDF
+2452 FTAKGSN
-2462 LKKEVYKNGVAA
+2462 LKYLKTLVYKNGEAV
-2474 SEFTLKVSKL
+2474 SNFTLDVNKL
-2484 GDDAKNYTIADDT
+2484 GDDAKNYTIKDST
-2497 IPKSWT
+2497 LPKNCV
-2503 AFRPCIIVDGIVYMC
+2503 AFRPCIVVDGITYMC
-2518 ESGNDKFNVS
+2518 DSSNDKFNVS
-2528 TDGSMTYRKVSQLG
+2528 YDGSITYYKVSQLG

-2548 QYISDS
+2548 QYVSDS
-2554 ETKITDSQTYDDK
+2554 ESRLTDNEQYDNNMEGNSSQEFIPENT
-2567 MPGSTKREDRV
+2567 PNSFNREEAINQIIDYGIKNGEFMAEQVESIKEYLNSQSDVDLADTVNAIRN
-2578 PEEHPE
+2578 EIQNSGLTDNTGE
-2584 KVDRDKLVN
+2584 KV
-2593 DLIYYSLMNGNL
+2593 
-2605 VEESTDK
+2605 
-2612 FKEDISIFKDS
+2612 
-2623 DLKDTIEDIKNEL
+2623 
-2636 REKGLIDKTG
+2636 
-2646 KKIC
+2646 C

>member
-1 MSTNCYNP
+1 MSTKCYNP
-9 IKGIDDVISS
+9 IKGIDDVIAS
-19 KIQGWNKYRV
+19 KIQGWNEYRV

-40 PSPLDTSDLD
+40 SSPLDTSDLD
-50 KAVQELISYR
+50 RAVQDLISYR
-60 RNLGKVNAE
+60 RDLGKMNAE
-69 SIKTAS
+69 SIKTTS
-75 FNLSESY
+75 SNLSESY

-104 FSDRLDALQEANPS
+104 FSDRLDALQEANPF
-118 LSRKVICNGFI
+118 LSRKVICNGFV

-143 GVYNDLLEYYLEAV
+143 GVYNDLLEYYSEAV
-157 EEDDMDTANSYKKVL
+157 EEGDMDTANSYKKVL

-183 MRLRDTEELKLGNNI
+183 MRLRDTEELRLGDKI

-233 MQSAFGS
+233 MHSAFGS

-268 IMLDPVKTHQ
+268 IMLDPVKAHQ

-284 RGVTSENQMIGLLR
+284 RGVTSERQMIGLLR
-298 NASSSQSWL
+298 NASNSQTWL

-340 EIKNELRTFKTLIL
+340 EVKNGLRTFKTLIL
-354 NRVNISLSGQ
+354 NRVNNSLSGQ

-375 NPDTS
+375 NPNTS

-391 NLQNLREIV
+391 NLQSLRELV
-400 AEYFPSKNV
+400 KEYFPSKSV
-409 SIVPKFYSNKETSWQ
+409 SITPKFYNNKETSWQ

-443 NTLDR
+443 GTLDK
-448 IMSNGRDLHKFTDAI
+448 IMSSGRDLHKFTDAI
-463 SELIE
+463 SELVE

-477 SELESLN
+477 KELESLD
-484 KGNFSLS
+484 KGEYSLS
-491 KSSFKD
+491 NRSFKD
-497 FIKFS
+497 FIRFS

-516 IDKMLTIITKNR
+516 IDKMLSIVTKNR

-540 DKNGNNITLFSNV
+540 DKNGNNVTLFSNV

-568 VTNNDR
+568 VSNNDR

-587 SSFFMDNGTIL
+587 SSFFMDKDNGTIF
-598 NRWIKDLY
+598 NRWLRDLY
-606 ESDLDEK
+606 ESGLDEK
-613 SFATNFVFKRFL
+613 DFAANFGFKRFL

-641 IDMMTEYFS
+641 IDMMAEYFS
-650 ERQIS
+650 ERQLS
-655 PKNIKYIDEE
+655 A
-665 EFNKSKNLK
+665 
-674 SFPKDQL
+674 
-681 YYVNGTNYYYK
+681 
-692 YNSIDSKGNNV
+692 NSQ
-703 WTKHIKDDYAYYPVF
+703 YAYYPVF

-729 KAKRYSAKEILDGL
+729 KAKRYSAQEILDGL
-743 YDVYRQERRRMALTK
+743 YDVYRQERRRMALTS
-758 AANSKLKEEEYS
+758 AANTKLKEGGYS
-770 PIENFSN
+770 LIENFSS
-777 KEDEYTI
+777 KENEYTA

-822 MEEAVNIF
+822 MEEAVNSF
-830 KKNLNNLGLLETKEV
+830 KTSLNNLGLLETKEV
-845 YNPNTNKKEVQY
+845 YNPKTNKKEVQY
-857 IYFSQEVNGDKTIDK
+857 VYFSQEVNGNKSIDE

-932 KDGIERCV
+932 EDGIERCV

-945 NLNAELSNPEF
+945 NLNAEVSNPEF
-956 MTAIKAKFGKNSP
+956 MKAIEAKFGKNSP

-1002 QEMENVYNAIKQLR
+1002 QEMENVYNTIKQLR

-1028 KLAEIASMAVVFQP
+1028 KLTEIANMSVVFQP

-1052 YAVNNTDKLKIPVQH
+1052 LAVNSTDKLKIPVQH

-1119 SNAKELNDALDKA
+1119 SNAQELSNALDKA

-1159 TQVRKLIMTNVEM
+1159 TQVRKLIMANIKM

-1178 NYVGGNKVNLG
+1178 NYVGGKKVNLG
-1189 GKYGDVRLN
+1189 GKYGEVRLN

-1205 YNSLIVANILES
+1205 YNSLIVANILKS

-1276 MLFSMFKK
+1276 MLFSIFKK

-1312 LKYVVDP
+1312 LHYVVDP

-1342 GKEVTLEF
+1342 GKEVALEF

-1383 RIPTERDYSMI
+1383 RIPTERDYSII

-1440 LSSSEVAEIWKEFYE
+1440 LSSSEVTEIWKEFYE
-1455 TYSNIKDVLKEA
+1455 TYPNIKDVLKEA
-1467 REEDTESLDRLYKYW
+1467 REEDTESLNRLYKYW

-1566 GSLEGIVSRGTS
+1566 GNLEGIVSR
-1578 TSKISGENISSKGSE
+1578 E
-1593 FAKKLTNVGNN
+1593 
-1604 LEVTYKGVTFRN
+1604 
-1616 AEHAYQTWKSGEFD
+1616 
-1630 NTAYNSINTW
+1630 
-1640 KPVGSKP
+1640 
-1647 VNKQINF
+1647 
-1654 QIMVDILTEKLKQ
+1654 
-1667 HPELIEGIKERGGH
+1667 
-1681 EYIISST
+1681 
-1688 HNVVGDKY
+1688 
-1696 WESSGQNAF
+1696 
-1705 IKALAEAAINVGI
+1705 
-1718 SPINN
+1718 
-1723 NFIKSTVDFNAI
+1723 TVDFNAI

-1782 AFSSLMKEFTLKE
+1782 AFSSLMSEFTLKD

-1884 ADMAIR
+1884 ADMAMR

-1930 GKNAMDNKSFKADQL
+1930 GKNAMDNQSFKADQL

-1958 GDVSQFVTSTK
+1958 GDISQFVTSSK

-2009 IKVTDTIDSP
+2009 MKVTDIIDSP

-2029 NQEYLESL
+2029 NQEYLKSL

-2053 RANSL
+2053 RAGML

-2065 ETPSYRNARNRL
+2065 NTPSYSGARNRL
-2077 ASLTKNNFLDADT
+2077 AELTKSNFLDADT

-2111 NGEIPIP
+2111 NGEM
-2118 VDSINTPNLDTTV
+2118 
-2131 NSYTGNIT
+2131 
-2139 PDANTI
+2139 
-2145 FVFGSNPEGRHG
+2145 
-2157 AGAAK
+2157 
-2162 IAREQFG
+2162 
-2169 AIYGQG
+2169 
-2175 EGLQGNAYALP
+2175 P
-2186 TKDLRVTKNNGLR
+2186 TKDG
-2199 SISEAQII
+2199 
-2207 ENIKKLYEVAKQ
+2207 
-2219 NPDKQFKIAYRNT
+2219 
-2232 DKASLNGYTGLEMI
+2232 
-2246 DMFLKAGSIPT
+2246 
-2257 NIVFSKE
+2257 
-2264 WIDTGKFD
+2264 
-2272 LPTKKVQSTSKSYI
+2272 I

-2349 ESWAELLKTEP
+2349 GSWAELLKTEP
-2360 DLASNLFMYNFY
+2360 DLARDLFMYNFY

-2393 NMKLWREW
+2393 AIKVGRKW
-2401 DPSADNGKGAWIQS
+2401 DSSANDGNGAWVER
-2415 DKSYIDFLNEVKKGI
+2415 SYVDFLNDVKEGTVTANSEK
-2430 SVNIEEFAKQ
+2430 FAKQ
-2440 YILNHLDNRSLV
+2440 YILNHLDNRRLV
-2452 FTAKGSTRDF
+2452 FTAKGSN
-2462 LKKEVYKNGVAA
+2462 LKYLKTLVYKNGEAV
-2474 SEFTLKVSKL
+2474 SNFTLDVNKL
-2484 GDDAKNYTIADDT
+2484 GDDAKNYTIKDST
-2497 IPKSWT
+2497 LPKNCV
-2503 AFRPCIIVDGIVYMC
+2503 AFRPCIVVDGITYIC
-2518 ESGNDKFNVS
+2518 DSSNDKFNVS
-2528 TDGSMTYRKVSQLG
+2528 YDGSITYYKVSQLG

-2548 QYISDS
+2548 QYVSDS
-2554 ETKITDSQTYDDK
+2554 ESRLTDNEQYDNNMEGNSSQEFIPENT
-2567 MPGSTKREDRV
+2567 PNSFNREEAINQIIDYGIKNGEFMAEQVESIKEYLNSQSDVDLSDTVNAIRN
-2578 PEEHPE
+2578 EIQNSGLTDNTGE
-2584 KVDRDKLVN
+2584 KV
-2593 DLIYYSLMNGNL
+2593 
-2605 VEESTDK
+2605 
-2612 FKEDISIFKDS
+2612 
-2623 DLKDTIEDIKNEL
+2623 
-2636 REKGLIDKTG
+2636 
-2646 KKIC
+2646 C

>member
-1 MSTNCYNP
+1 MSTKCYNP
-9 IKGIDDVISS
+9 IKGIDDVIAS
-19 KIQGWNKYRV
+19 KIQGWNEYRV

-40 PSPLDTSDLD
+40 SSPLDTSDLD
-50 KAVQELISYR
+50 KAVQDLISYR
-60 RNLGKVNAE
+60 RDLGKMNAE
-69 SIKTAS
+69 SIKTTS
-75 FNLSESY
+75 SNLSESY

-104 FSDRLDALQEANPS
+104 FSDRLDALQEANPF
-118 LSRKVICNGFI
+118 LSRKVICNGFV

-143 GVYNDLLEYYLEAV
+143 GVYNDLLEYYSEAV
-157 EEDDMDTANSYKKVL
+157 EEGDMDTANSYKKVL

-183 MRLRDTEELKLGNNI
+183 MRLRDTEELRLGDKI

-233 MQSAFGS
+233 MHSAFGS

-268 IMLDPVKTHQ
+268 IMLDPVKAHQ

-284 RGVTSENQMIGLLR
+284 RGVTSERQMIGLLR
-298 NASSSQSWL
+298 NASNSQTWL

-340 EIKNELRTFKTLIL
+340 EVKNGLRTFKTLIL
-354 NRVNISLSGQ
+354 NRVNNSLSGQ

-375 NPDTS
+375 NPNTS

-391 NLQNLREIV
+391 NLQSLRELV
-400 AEYFPSKNV
+400 KEYFPSKSV
-409 SIVPKFYSNKETSWQ
+409 SIVPKFYNNKETSWQ

-443 NTLDR
+443 GTLDK
-448 IMSNGRDLHKFTDAI
+448 IMSSGRDLHKFTDAI
-463 SELIE
+463 SELVE

-477 SELESLN
+477 KELESLD
-484 KGNFSLS
+484 KGEYSLS
-491 KSSFKD
+491 NRSFKD
-497 FIKFS
+497 FIRFS

-516 IDKMLTIITKNR
+516 IDKMLSIVTKNR

-540 DKNGNNITLFSNV
+540 DKNGNNVTLFSNV

-568 VTNNDR
+568 VSNNDR

-587 SSFFMDNGTIL
+587 SSFFMDKDNGTIF
-598 NRWIKDLY
+598 NRWLRDLY
-606 ESDLDEK
+606 ESGLDEK
-613 SFATNFVFKRFL
+613 DFAANFGFKRFL

-641 IDMMTEYFS
+641 IDMMAEYFS
-650 ERQIS
+650 ERQKS
-655 PKNIKYIDEE
+655 P
-665 EFNKSKNLK
+665 
-674 SFPKDQL
+674 
-681 YYVNGTNYYYK
+681 
-692 YNSIDSKGNNV
+692 NSQ
-703 WTKHIKDDYAYYPVF
+703 YAYYPVF

-729 KAKRYSAKEILDGL
+729 KAKRYSAQEILDGL
-743 YDVYRQERRRMALTK
+743 YDVYRQERRRMALTS
-758 AANSKLKEEEYS
+758 AANTKLKEGGYS
-770 PIENFSN
+770 LIENFSS
-777 KEDEYTI
+777 KENEYTA

-822 MEEAVNIF
+822 MEEAVNSF
-830 KKNLNNLGLLETKEV
+830 KTSLNNLGLLETKEV
-845 YNPNTNKKEVQY
+845 YNPKTNKKEVQY
-857 IYFSQEVNGDKTIDK
+857 VYFSQEVNGNKSIDE

-932 KDGIERCV
+932 EDGIERCV

-945 NLNAELSNPEF
+945 NLNAEVSNPEF
-956 MTAIKAKFGKNSP
+956 MKAIEAKFGKNSP

-1002 QEMENVYNAIKQLR
+1002 QEMENVYNTIKQLR

-1028 KLAEIASMAVVFQP
+1028 KLTEIANMSVVFQP

-1052 YAVNNTDKLKIPVQH
+1052 LAVNSTDKLKIPVQH

-1119 SNAKELNDALDKA
+1119 SNAQELSNALDKA

-1159 TQVRKLIMTNVEM
+1159 TQVRKLIMANIKM

-1178 NYVGGNKVNLG
+1178 NYVGGKKVNLG
-1189 GKYGDVRLN
+1189 GKYGEVRLN

-1248 NMLAYSLTGDDK
+1248 NMLAYSLTRDDK

-1276 MLFSMFKK
+1276 MLFSIFKK

-1295 AVQVS
+1295 AIQVS

-1312 LKYVVDP
+1312 LHYVVDP

-1342 GKEVTLEF
+1342 GKEVALEF

-1455 TYSNIKDVLKEA
+1455 TYPNIKDVLKEA
-1467 REEDTESLDRLYKYW
+1467 REEDTESLNRLYKYW

-1566 GSLEGIVSRGTS
+1566 GNLEGIVSRG
-1578 TSKISGENISSKGSE
+1578 
-1593 FAKKLTNVGNN
+1593 
-1604 LEVTYKGVTFRN
+1604 
-1616 AEHAYQTWKSGEFD
+1616 
-1630 NTAYNSINTW
+1630 
-1640 KPVGSKP
+1640 
-1647 VNKQINF
+1647 
-1654 QIMVDILTEKLKQ
+1654 
-1667 HPELIEGIKERGGH
+1667 
-1681 EYIISST
+1681 
-1688 HNVVGDKY
+1688 
-1696 WESSGQNAF
+1696 
-1705 IKALAEAAINVGI
+1705 
-1718 SPINN
+1718 
-1723 NFIKSTVDFNAI
+1723 TVDFNAI

-1782 AFSSLMKEFTLKE
+1782 AFSSLMSEFTLKD

-1884 ADMAIR
+1884 ADMAMR

-1930 GKNAMDNKSFKADQL
+1930 GKNAMDNQSFKADQL

-1958 GDVSQFVTSTK
+1958 GDISQFVTSSK

-2009 IKVTDTIDSP
+2009 MKVTDIIDSP

-2053 RANSL
+2053 RAGML

-2065 ETPSYRNARNRL
+2065 NTPSYSGARNRL
-2077 ASLTKNNFLDADT
+2077 AELTKSNFLDADT

-2111 NGEIPIP
+2111 NGEM
-2118 VDSINTPNLDTTV
+2118 
-2131 NSYTGNIT
+2131 
-2139 PDANTI
+2139 
-2145 FVFGSNPEGRHG
+2145 
-2157 AGAAK
+2157 
-2162 IAREQFG
+2162 
-2169 AIYGQG
+2169 
-2175 EGLQGNAYALP
+2175 P
-2186 TKDLRVTKNNGLR
+2186 TKDG
-2199 SISEAQII
+2199 
-2207 ENIKKLYEVAKQ
+2207 
-2219 NPDKQFKIAYRNT
+2219 
-2232 DKASLNGYTGLEMI
+2232 
-2246 DMFLKAGSIPT
+2246 
-2257 NIVFSKE
+2257 
-2264 WIDTGKFD
+2264 
-2272 LPTKKVQSTSKSYI
+2272 I

-2360 DLASNLFMYNFY
+2360 DLARDLFMYNFY

-2393 NMKLWREW
+2393 AIKVGRKW
-2401 DPSADNGKGAWIQS
+2401 DSSANDGNGAWVER
-2415 DKSYIDFLNEVKKGI
+2415 SYVDFLNDVKEGTVTANSEK
-2430 SVNIEEFAKQ
+2430 FAKQ
-2440 YILNHLDNRSLV
+2440 YILNHLDNRRLV
-2452 FTAKGSTRDF
+2452 FTAKGSN
-2462 LKKEVYKNGVAA
+2462 LKYLKTLVYKNGEAV
-2474 SEFTLKVSKL
+2474 SNFTLDVNKL
-2484 GDDAKNYTIADDT
+2484 GDDAKNYTIKDST
-2497 IPKSWT
+2497 LPKNCV
-2503 AFRPCIIVDGIVYMC
+2503 AFRPCIVVDGITYIC
-2518 ESGNDKFNVS
+2518 DSSNDKFNVS
-2528 TDGSMTYRKVSQLG
+2528 YDGSITYYKVSQLG

-2548 QYISDS
+2548 QYVSDS
-2554 ETKITDSQTYDDK
+2554 ESRLTDNEQYDNNMEGNSSQEFIPENT
-2567 MPGSTKREDRV
+2567 PNSFNREEAINQIIDYGIKNGEFMAEQVESIKEYLNSQSDVDLSDTVNAIRN
-2578 PEEHPE
+2578 EIQNSGLTDNTGE
-2584 KVDRDKLVN
+2584 KV
-2593 DLIYYSLMNGNL
+2593 
-2605 VEESTDK
+2605 
-2612 FKEDISIFKDS
+2612 
-2623 DLKDTIEDIKNEL
+2623 
-2636 REKGLIDKTG
+2636 
-2646 KKIC
+2646 C

>member
-1 MSTNCYNP
+1 MSTKCYNP
-9 IKGIDDVISS
+9 IKGIDDVIAS
-19 KIQGWNKYRV
+19 KIQGWNEYRV

-40 PSPLDTSDLD
+40 SSPLDTSDLD
-50 KAVQELISYR
+50 KAVQDLISYR
-60 RNLGKVNAE
+60 RGLGKMNAE
-69 SIKTAS
+69 SIKTTS
-75 FNLSESY
+75 SNLSESY
-82 QKLKE
+82 QKLKG

-118 LSRKVICNGFI
+118 LSRKVICNGFV

-143 GVYNDLLEYYLEAV
+143 GVYNDLLEYYSEAV
-157 EEDDMDTANSYKKVL
+157 EEGDMDTANSYKKVL

-183 MRLRDTEELKLGNNI
+183 MRLRDTEELRLGDKI

-233 MQSAFGS
+233 MHSAFGS

-268 IMLDPVKTHQ
+268 IMLDPVKAHQ

-284 RGVTSENQMIGLLR
+284 RGVTSERQMIGLLR
-298 NASSSQSWL
+298 NASNSQTWL

-340 EIKNELRTFKTLIL
+340 EVKNGLRTFKTLIL
-354 NRVNISLSGQ
+354 NRVNNSLSGQ

-375 NPDTS
+375 NPNTS

-391 NLQNLREIV
+391 NLQSLRELV
-400 AEYFPSKNV
+400 KEYFPSKTI
-409 SIVPKFYSNKETSWQ
+409 SIAPKFYNNKETSWQ

-443 NTLDR
+443 GTLDK

-463 SELIE
+463 SELVE

-477 SELESLN
+477 KELESLD
-484 KGNFSLS
+484 KGEYSLS
-491 KSSFKD
+491 TRSFKD
-497 FIKFS
+497 FIRFS

-516 IDKMLTIITKNR
+516 IDKMLSIVTKNR

-540 DKNGNNITLFSNV
+540 DKNGNNVTLFSNV

-568 VTNNDR
+568 VSNNDK
-574 QGLRR
+574 QGLRK
-579 MIENEFLD
+579 MIENEFLN

-606 ESDLDEK
+606 ESGLDDK
-613 SFATNFVFKRFL
+613 DFAANFGFKRFL

-641 IDMMTEYFS
+641 IDMMAEYFS
-650 ERQIS
+650 ERQLS
-655 PKNIKYIDEE
+655 P
-665 EFNKSKNLK
+665 
-674 SFPKDQL
+674 
-681 YYVNGTNYYYK
+681 
-692 YNSIDSKGNNV
+692 NSQ
-703 WTKHIKDDYAYYPVF
+703 YAYYPVF

-729 KAKRYSAKEILDGL
+729 KAKRYSAQEILDGL
-743 YDVYRQERRRMALTK
+743 YDVYRQERRRMALTV
-758 AANSKLKEEEYS
+758 AANAKLKEGGYS
-770 PIENFSN
+770 LIENFSS
-777 KEDEYTI
+777 KENEYTA

-796 GTVGKYAAMIG
+796 GTIGKYAAMIG

-822 MEEAVNIF
+822 MEEAVNSF
-830 KKNLNNLGLLETKEV
+830 KTDLNNLGLLETKEV
-845 YNPNTNKKEVQY
+845 YNPKTNKKEVQY
-857 IYFSQEVNGDKTIDK
+857 VYFSQEVNGNKSIDE

-932 KDGIERCV
+932 EDGIERCV

-945 NLNAELSNPEF
+945 NLNAEISNLAF
-956 MTAIKAKFGKNSP
+956 MKAIEAKFGKNSS
-969 VYKAYTKNTLT
+969 VYEAYTKNTLT

-1002 QEMENVYNAIKQLR
+1002 QEMENVYKAIKQLR

-1028 KLAEIASMAVVFQP
+1028 KLAEIANMAVVFQP

-1052 YAVNNTDKLKIPVQH
+1052 LAVNSTDKLKIPVQH

-1159 TQVRKLIMTNVEM
+1159 TQVRKLIMANIKM

-1178 NYVGGNKVNLG
+1178 NYVGGKKVNLG

-1276 MLFSMFKK
+1276 MLFSIFKK

-1312 LKYVVDP
+1312 LHYVVDP

-1342 GKEVTLEF
+1342 GKEVALEF

-1566 GSLEGIVSRGTS
+1566 GNLEGIVSRGT
-1578 TSKISGENISSKGSE
+1578 
-1593 FAKKLTNVGNN
+1593 
-1604 LEVTYKGVTFRN
+1604 
-1616 AEHAYQTWKSGEFD
+1616 
-1630 NTAYNSINTW
+1630 
-1640 KPVGSKP
+1640 
-1647 VNKQINF
+1647 
-1654 QIMVDILTEKLKQ
+1654 
-1667 HPELIEGIKERGGH
+1667 
-1681 EYIISST
+1681 
-1688 HNVVGDKY
+1688 
-1696 WESSGQNAF
+1696 
-1705 IKALAEAAINVGI
+1705 
-1718 SPINN
+1718 
-1723 NFIKSTVDFNAI
+1723 VDFSAI
-1735 AERAKDSKSD
+1735 AERAKDIKSD

-1782 AFSSLMKEFTLKE
+1782 AFSSLMSEFTLKD
-1795 PIRFAGHSYNDLL
+1795 PIRFAGHSYYDLL
-1808 HAPKGIDVDLN
+1808 HAPEGIDVDLN

-1884 ADMAIR
+1884 ADMAMR

-1900 TESPKANPDEDFSIN
+1900 TESPKVNPDEDFSIN
-1915 KLALNIVNDRVMREQ
+1915 KLALNIVNDRVMRER
-1930 GKNAMDNKSFKADQL
+1930 GKNAMDNQSFKADQL

-1958 GDVSQFVTSTK
+1958 GDISQFVTSSK

-2009 IKVTDTIDSP
+2009 MKVTDIIDSP

-2053 RANSL
+2053 RAGML

-2065 ETPSYRNARNRL
+2065 NTPSYSGARNRL
-2077 ASLTKNNFLDADT
+2077 AELTKSNFLDADT

-2111 NGEIPIP
+2111 NGEMP
-2118 VDSINTPNLDTTV
+2118 
-2131 NSYTGNIT
+2131 
-2139 PDANTI
+2139 
-2145 FVFGSNPEGRHG
+2145 
-2157 AGAAK
+2157 AK
-2162 IAREQFG
+2162 DG
-2169 AIYGQG
+2169 
-2175 EGLQGNAYALP
+2175 
-2186 TKDLRVTKNNGLR
+2186 
-2199 SISEAQII
+2199 
-2207 ENIKKLYEVAKQ
+2207 
-2219 NPDKQFKIAYRNT
+2219 
-2232 DKASLNGYTGLEMI
+2232 
-2246 DMFLKAGSIPT
+2246 
-2257 NIVFSKE
+2257 
-2264 WIDTGKFD
+2264 
-2272 LPTKKVQSTSKSYI
+2272 I

-2317 YMQFVTN
+2317 YMQFITN

-2360 DLASNLFMYNFY
+2360 DLARDLFMYNFY

-2393 NMKLWREW
+2393 AIKVGRKW
-2401 DPSADNGKGAWIQS
+2401 DSSANDGNGAWVER
-2415 DKSYIDFLNEVKKGI
+2415 SYVDFLNDVKEGTVTANSEK
-2430 SVNIEEFAKQ
+2430 FAKQ
-2440 YILNHLDNRSLV
+2440 YILNHLDNRRLV
-2452 FTAKGSTRDF
+2452 FTAKGSN
-2462 LKKEVYKNGVAA
+2462 LKYLKTLVYKNGEAV
-2474 SEFTLKVSKL
+2474 SNFTLDVNKL
-2484 GDDAKNYTIADDT
+2484 GDDAKNYTIKDST
-2497 IPKSWT
+2497 LPKNCV
-2503 AFRPCIIVDGIVYMC
+2503 AFRPCIVVDGITYMC
-2518 ESGNDKFNVS
+2518 DSSNDKFNVS
-2528 TDGSMTYRKVSQLG
+2528 YDGSITYYKVSQLG

-2548 QYISDS
+2548 QYVSDS
-2554 ETKITDSQTYDDK
+2554 ESRLTDNEQYDNNMEGNSSQEFIPENT
-2567 MPGSTKREDRV
+2567 PNSFNREEAINQIIDYGIKNGEFMAEQVESIKEYLNSQSDVDLSDTVNAIRN
-2578 PEEHPE
+2578 EIQNSGLTDNTGE
-2584 KVDRDKLVN
+2584 KV
-2593 DLIYYSLMNGNL
+2593 
-2605 VEESTDK
+2605 
-2612 FKEDISIFKDS
+2612 
-2623 DLKDTIEDIKNEL
+2623 
-2636 REKGLIDKTG
+2636 
-2646 KKIC
+2646 C

>member
-1 MSTNCYNP
+1 MSTKCYNP
-9 IKGIDDVISS
+9 IKGIDDVIAS
-19 KIQGWNKYRV
+19 KIQGWNEYRV

-40 PSPLDTSDLD
+40 SSPLDTSDLD
-50 KAVQELISYR
+50 KAVQDLISYR
-60 RNLGKVNAE
+60 RDLGKMNAE
-69 SIKTAS
+69 SIKTTS
-75 FNLSESY
+75 SNLSESY

-104 FSDRLDALQEANPS
+104 FSDRLDALQEANPF
-118 LSRKVICNGFI
+118 LSRKVICNGFV

-143 GVYNDLLEYYLEAV
+143 GVYNDLLEYYSEAV
-157 EEDDMDTANSYKKVL
+157 EEGDMDTANSYKKVL

-183 MRLRDTEELKLGNNI
+183 MRLRDTEELRLGDKI

-233 MQSAFGS
+233 MHSAFGS

-268 IMLDPVKTHQ
+268 IMLDPVKAHQ

-284 RGVTSENQMIGLLR
+284 RGVTSERQMIGLLR
-298 NASSSQSWL
+298 NASNSQTWL

-340 EIKNELRTFKTLIL
+340 EVKNGLRTFKTLIL
-354 NRVNISLSGQ
+354 NRVNNSLSGQ

-375 NPDTS
+375 NPNTS

-391 NLQNLREIV
+391 NLQSLRELV
-400 AEYFPSKNV
+400 KEYFPSKSV
-409 SIVPKFYSNKETSWQ
+409 SITPKFYNNKETSWQ

-443 NTLDR
+443 GTLDK
-448 IMSNGRDLHKFTDAI
+448 IMSSGRDLHKFTDAI
-463 SELIE
+463 SELVE

-477 SELESLN
+477 KELESLD
-484 KGNFSLS
+484 KGEYSLS
-491 KSSFKD
+491 NRSFKD
-497 FIKFS
+497 FIRFS

-516 IDKMLTIITKNR
+516 IDKMLSIVTKNR

-540 DKNGNNITLFSNV
+540 DKNGNNVTLFSNV
-553 IPSYLGDKMDRIASF
+553 IPSYLGDRMDRIASF
-568 VTNNDR
+568 VSNNDR

-587 SSFFMDNGTIL
+587 SSFFMDKDNGTIF
-598 NRWIKDLY
+598 NRWLRDLY
-606 ESDLDEK
+606 ESGLDEK
-613 SFATNFVFKRFL
+613 DFAANFGFKRFL

-633 NFTSKQHA
+633 NFTSKQHT
-641 IDMMTEYFS
+641 IDMMAEYFS
-650 ERQIS
+650 ERQLS
-655 PKNIKYIDEE
+655 A
-665 EFNKSKNLK
+665 
-674 SFPKDQL
+674 
-681 YYVNGTNYYYK
+681 
-692 YNSIDSKGNNV
+692 NSQ
-703 WTKHIKDDYAYYPVF
+703 YAYYPVF

-729 KAKRYSAKEILDGL
+729 KAKRYSTQEILDGL
-743 YDVYRQERRRMALTK
+743 YDVYRQERRRMALTS
-758 AANSKLKEEEYS
+758 AANTKLKEGGYS
-770 PIENFSN
+770 LIENFSS
-777 KEDEYTI
+777 KENEYTA

-822 MEEAVNIF
+822 MEEAVNSF
-830 KKNLNNLGLLETKEV
+830 KTSLNNLGLLETKEV
-845 YNPNTNKKEVQY
+845 YNPKTNKKEVQY
-857 IYFSQEVNGDKTIDK
+857 VYFSQEVNGNKSIDE

-932 KDGIERCV
+932 EDGIERCV

-945 NLNAELSNPEF
+945 NLNAEVSNPEF
-956 MTAIKAKFGKNSP
+956 MKAIEAKFGKNSP

-1002 QEMENVYNAIKQLR
+1002 QEMENVYNTIKQLR

-1028 KLAEIASMAVVFQP
+1028 KLTEVANMSVVFQP

-1052 YAVNNTDKLKIPVQH
+1052 LAVNSTDKLKIPVQH

-1101 STKIVKVGGF
+1101 STEIVKVGGF

-1119 SNAKELNDALDKA
+1119 SNAQELSNALDKA

-1159 TQVRKLIMTNVEM
+1159 TQVRKLIMANIKM

-1178 NYVGGNKVNLG
+1178 NYVGGKKVNLG
-1189 GKYGDVRLN
+1189 GKYGEVRLN

-1205 YNSLIVANILES
+1205 YNSLIVANILKS

-1276 MLFSMFKK
+1276 MLFSIFKK

-1312 LKYVVDP
+1312 LHYVVDP

-1342 GKEVTLEF
+1342 GKEVALEF

-1455 TYSNIKDVLKEA
+1455 TYPNIKDVLKEA
-1467 REEDTESLDRLYKYW
+1467 REEDTESLNRLYKYW
-1482 DKAGLPYS
+1482 DKVGLPYS

-1513 KSPLDNTRA
+1513 KSSLDNTRA

-1566 GSLEGIVSRGTS
+1566 GNLEGIVSRG
-1578 TSKISGENISSKGSE
+1578 
-1593 FAKKLTNVGNN
+1593 
-1604 LEVTYKGVTFRN
+1604 
-1616 AEHAYQTWKSGEFD
+1616 
-1630 NTAYNSINTW
+1630 
-1640 KPVGSKP
+1640 
-1647 VNKQINF
+1647 
-1654 QIMVDILTEKLKQ
+1654 
-1667 HPELIEGIKERGGH
+1667 
-1681 EYIISST
+1681 
-1688 HNVVGDKY
+1688 
-1696 WESSGQNAF
+1696 
-1705 IKALAEAAINVGI
+1705 
-1718 SPINN
+1718 
-1723 NFIKSTVDFNAI
+1723 TVDFNAI

-1782 AFSSLMKEFTLKE
+1782 AFSSLMSEFTLKD

-1884 ADMAIR
+1884 ADMAMR

-1930 GKNAMDNKSFKADQL
+1930 GKNAMDNQSFKADQL

-1958 GDVSQFVTSTK
+1958 GDISQFVTSSK

-2009 IKVTDTIDSP
+2009 MKVTDIIDSP

-2029 NQEYLESL
+2029 NQEYLKSL

-2053 RANSL
+2053 RAGML

-2065 ETPSYRNARNRL
+2065 NTPSYSGARNRL
-2077 ASLTKNNFLDADT
+2077 AELTKSNFLDADT

-2111 NGEIPIP
+2111 NGEM
-2118 VDSINTPNLDTTV
+2118 
-2131 NSYTGNIT
+2131 
-2139 PDANTI
+2139 
-2145 FVFGSNPEGRHG
+2145 
-2157 AGAAK
+2157 
-2162 IAREQFG
+2162 
-2169 AIYGQG
+2169 
-2175 EGLQGNAYALP
+2175 P
-2186 TKDLRVTKNNGLR
+2186 TKDG
-2199 SISEAQII
+2199 
-2207 ENIKKLYEVAKQ
+2207 
-2219 NPDKQFKIAYRNT
+2219 
-2232 DKASLNGYTGLEMI
+2232 
-2246 DMFLKAGSIPT
+2246 
-2257 NIVFSKE
+2257 
-2264 WIDTGKFD
+2264 
-2272 LPTKKVQSTSKSYI
+2272 I

-2360 DLASNLFMYNFY
+2360 DLARDLFMYNFY

-2393 NMKLWREW
+2393 AIKVGRKW
-2401 DPSADNGKGAWIQS
+2401 DSSANDGNGAWVER
-2415 DKSYIDFLNEVKKGI
+2415 SYVDFLNDVKEGTVTANSEK
-2430 SVNIEEFAKQ
+2430 FAKQ
-2440 YILNHLDNRSLV
+2440 YILNHLDNRRLV
-2452 FTAKGSTRDF
+2452 FTAKGSN
-2462 LKKEVYKNGVAA
+2462 LKYLKTLVYKNGEAV
-2474 SEFTLKVSKL
+2474 SNFTLDVNKL
-2484 GDDAKNYTIADDT
+2484 GDDAKNYTIKDST
-2497 IPKSWT
+2497 LPKNCV
-2503 AFRPCIIVDGIVYMC
+2503 AFRPCIVVNGITYIC
-2518 ESGNDKFNVS
+2518 DSSNDKFNVS
-2528 TDGSMTYRKVSQLG
+2528 YDGSITYYKVSQLG

-2548 QYISDS
+2548 QYVSDS
-2554 ETKITDSQTYDDK
+2554 ESRLTDNEQYDNNMEGNSSQEFIPENT
-2567 MPGSTKREDRV
+2567 PNSFNREEAINQIIDYGIKNGEFMAEQVESIKEYLNSQSDVDLSDTVNAIRN
-2578 PEEHPE
+2578 EIQNSGLTDNTGE
-2584 KVDRDKLVN
+2584 KV
-2593 DLIYYSLMNGNL
+2593 
-2605 VEESTDK
+2605 
-2612 FKEDISIFKDS
+2612 
-2623 DLKDTIEDIKNEL
+2623 
-2636 REKGLIDKTG
+2636 
-2646 KKIC
+2646 C

>member
-1 MSTNCYNP
+1 MSTKCYNP
-9 IKGIDDVISS
+9 IKGIDNVIAS
-19 KIQGWNKYRV
+19 KIQGWNEYRV

-40 PSPLDTSDLD
+40 SSSLDTSDLD
-50 KAVQELISYR
+50 KAVQDLISYR
-60 RNLGKVNAE
+60 RDLGKMNAE
-69 SIKTAS
+69 SIKTTS
-75 FNLSESY
+75 SNLSESY

-104 FSDRLDALQEANPS
+104 FSDRLDALQEANPF
-118 LSRKVICNGFI
+118 LSRKVICNGFV

-143 GVYNDLLEYYLEAV
+143 GVYNDLLEYYSEAV
-157 EEDDMDTANSYKKVL
+157 EEGDMDTANSYKKVL

-183 MRLRDTEELKLGNNI
+183 MRLRDTEELRLGDKI

-233 MQSAFGS
+233 MHSAFGS

-268 IMLDPVKTHQ
+268 IMLDPVKAHQ

-284 RGVTSENQMIGLLR
+284 RGVTSERQMIGLLR
-298 NASSSQSWL
+298 NASNSQTWL

-340 EIKNELRTFKTLIL
+340 EVKNGLRTFKTLIL
-354 NRVNISLSGQ
+354 NRVNNSLSGQ

-375 NPDTS
+375 NPNTS

-391 NLQNLREIV
+391 NLQSLRELV
-400 AEYFPSKNV
+400 KEYFPSKSV
-409 SIVPKFYSNKETSWQ
+409 SITPKFYDNKETSWQ

-443 NTLDR
+443 GTLDK
-448 IMSNGRDLHKFTDAI
+448 IMSSGRDLHKFTDAI
-463 SELIE
+463 SELVE

-477 SELESLN
+477 KELESLD
-484 KGNFSLS
+484 KGEYSLS
-491 KSSFKD
+491 NRSFKD
-497 FIKFS
+497 FIRFS

-516 IDKMLTIITKNR
+516 IDKMLSIVTKNR

-540 DKNGNNITLFSNV
+540 DKNGNNVTLFSNV
-553 IPSYLGDKMDRIASF
+553 IPSYLGDKVDRIASF
-568 VTNNDR
+568 VSNNDR

-587 SSFFMDNGTIL
+587 SSFFMDKDNGTIF
-598 NRWIKDLY
+598 NRWLRDLY
-606 ESDLDEK
+606 ESGLDEK
-613 SFATNFVFKRFL
+613 DFAANFGFKRFL

-641 IDMMTEYFS
+641 IDMMAEYFS
-650 ERQIS
+650 ERQLS
-655 PKNIKYIDEE
+655 A
-665 EFNKSKNLK
+665 
-674 SFPKDQL
+674 
-681 YYVNGTNYYYK
+681 
-692 YNSIDSKGNNV
+692 NSQ
-703 WTKHIKDDYAYYPVF
+703 YAYYPVF

-729 KAKRYSAKEILDGL
+729 KAKRYSAQEILDGL
-743 YDVYRQERRRMALTK
+743 YDVYRQERRRMALTS
-758 AANSKLKEEEYS
+758 AANTKLKEGGYS
-770 PIENFSN
+770 LIENFSS
-777 KEDEYTI
+777 KENEYTA

-822 MEEAVNIF
+822 MEEAVNSF
-830 KKNLNNLGLLETKEV
+830 KTSLNNLGLLETKEV
-845 YNPNTNKKEVQY
+845 YNPKTNKKEVQY
-857 IYFSQEVNGDKTIDK
+857 VYFSQEVNGNKSIDE

-932 KDGIERCV
+932 EDGIERCV

-945 NLNAELSNPEF
+945 NLNAEVSNPEF
-956 MTAIKAKFGKNSP
+956 MKAIEAKFGKNSP

-1002 QEMENVYNAIKQLR
+1002 QEMENVYNTIKQLR

-1028 KLAEIASMAVVFQP
+1028 KLTEIANMSVVFQP

-1052 YAVNNTDKLKIPVQH
+1052 LAVNSTDKLKIPVQH

-1119 SNAKELNDALDKA
+1119 SNAQELSNALDKA

-1159 TQVRKLIMTNVEM
+1159 TQVRKLIMANIKM

-1178 NYVGGNKVNLG
+1178 NYVGGKKVNLG
-1189 GKYGDVRLN
+1189 GKYGEVRLN

-1205 YNSLIVANILES
+1205 YNSLIVANILKS
-1217 YDLFANEVSDIKK
+1217 YDLFADEVSDIKK

-1276 MLFSMFKK
+1276 MLFSIFKK

-1312 LKYVVDP
+1312 LHYVADP

-1342 GKEVTLEF
+1342 GKEVALEF

-1440 LSSSEVAEIWKEFYE
+1440 LSSSEVAEIWKGFYE
-1455 TYSNIKDVLKEA
+1455 TYPNIKDVLKEA
-1467 REEDTESLDRLYKYW
+1467 REEDTESLNRLYRYW

-1513 KSPLDNTRA
+1513 KSSLDNTRA

-1566 GSLEGIVSRGTS
+1566 GNLEGIVSR
-1578 TSKISGENISSKGSE
+1578 E
-1593 FAKKLTNVGNN
+1593 
-1604 LEVTYKGVTFRN
+1604 
-1616 AEHAYQTWKSGEFD
+1616 
-1630 NTAYNSINTW
+1630 
-1640 KPVGSKP
+1640 
-1647 VNKQINF
+1647 
-1654 QIMVDILTEKLKQ
+1654 
-1667 HPELIEGIKERGGH
+1667 
-1681 EYIISST
+1681 
-1688 HNVVGDKY
+1688 
-1696 WESSGQNAF
+1696 
-1705 IKALAEAAINVGI
+1705 
-1718 SPINN
+1718 
-1723 NFIKSTVDFNAI
+1723 TVDFNAI

-1782 AFSSLMKEFTLKE
+1782 AFSSLMSEFTLKD

-1884 ADMAIR
+1884 ADMAMR

-1930 GKNAMDNKSFKADQL
+1930 GKNAMDNQSFKADQL

-1958 GDVSQFVTSTK
+1958 GDISQFVTSSK

-2009 IKVTDTIDSP
+2009 MKVTDIIDSP

-2053 RANSL
+2053 RAGML

-2065 ETPSYRNARNRL
+2065 NTPSYSGARNRL
-2077 ASLTKNNFLDADT
+2077 AELTKSNFLDADT

-2111 NGEIPIP
+2111 NGEM
-2118 VDSINTPNLDTTV
+2118 
-2131 NSYTGNIT
+2131 
-2139 PDANTI
+2139 
-2145 FVFGSNPEGRHG
+2145 
-2157 AGAAK
+2157 
-2162 IAREQFG
+2162 
-2169 AIYGQG
+2169 
-2175 EGLQGNAYALP
+2175 P
-2186 TKDLRVTKNNGLR
+2186 TKDG
-2199 SISEAQII
+2199 
-2207 ENIKKLYEVAKQ
+2207 
-2219 NPDKQFKIAYRNT
+2219 
-2232 DKASLNGYTGLEMI
+2232 
-2246 DMFLKAGSIPT
+2246 
-2257 NIVFSKE
+2257 
-2264 WIDTGKFD
+2264 
-2272 LPTKKVQSTSKSYI
+2272 I

-2360 DLASNLFMYNFY
+2360 DLARDLFMYNFY

-2393 NMKLWREW
+2393 AIKVGRKW
-2401 DPSADNGKGAWIQS
+2401 DSSANDGNGAWVER
-2415 DKSYIDFLNEVKKGI
+2415 SYVDFLNDVKEGTVTANSEK
-2430 SVNIEEFAKQ
+2430 FAKQ
-2440 YILNHLDNRSLV
+2440 YILNHLDNRRLV
-2452 FTAKGSTRDF
+2452 FTAKGSN
-2462 LKKEVYKNGVAA
+2462 LKYLKTLVYKNGEAV
-2474 SEFTLKVSKL
+2474 SNFTLDVNKL
-2484 GDDAKNYTIADDT
+2484 GDDAKNYTIKDST
-2497 IPKSWT
+2497 LPKNCV
-2503 AFRPCIIVDGIVYMC
+2503 AFRPCIVVDGITYIC
-2518 ESGNDKFNVS
+2518 DSSNDKFNVS
-2528 TDGSMTYRKVSQLG
+2528 YDGSITYYKVSQLG

-2548 QYISDS
+2548 QYVSDS
-2554 ETKITDSQTYDDK
+2554 ESRLTDNEQYDNNMEGNSSQEFIPENT
-2567 MPGSTKREDRV
+2567 PNSFNREEAINQIIDYGIKNGEFMAEQVESIKEYLNSQSDVDLSDTVNAIRN
-2578 PEEHPE
+2578 EIQNSGLTDNTGE
-2584 KVDRDKLVN
+2584 KV
-2593 DLIYYSLMNGNL
+2593 
-2605 VEESTDK
+2605 
-2612 FKEDISIFKDS
+2612 
-2623 DLKDTIEDIKNEL
+2623 
-2636 REKGLIDKTG
+2636 
-2646 KKIC
+2646 C

>member
-1 MSTNCYNP
+1 MSTKCYNP
-9 IKGIDDVISS
+9 IKGIDDVIAS
-19 KIQGWNKYRV
+19 KIQGWNEYRV

-40 PSPLDTSDLD
+40 SSPLDTSDLD
-50 KAVQELISYR
+50 RAVQDLISYR
-60 RNLGKVNAE
+60 RDLGKMNAE
-69 SIKTAS
+69 SIKTTS
-75 FNLSESY
+75 SNLSESY

-104 FSDRLDALQEANPS
+104 FSDRLDALQEANPF
-118 LSRKVICNGFI
+118 LSRKVICNGFV

-143 GVYNDLLEYYLEAV
+143 GVYNDLLEYYSEAV
-157 EEDDMDTANSYKKVL
+157 EEGDMDTANSYKKVL

-183 MRLRDTEELKLGNNI
+183 MRLRDTEELRLGDKI

-233 MQSAFGS
+233 MHSAFGS

-268 IMLDPVKTHQ
+268 IMLDPVKAHQ

-284 RGVTSENQMIGLLR
+284 RGVTSERQMIGLLR
-298 NASSSQSWL
+298 NASNSQTWL
-307 QPVIEELENN
+307 QPVMEELENN

-340 EIKNELRTFKTLIL
+340 EVKNGLRTFKTLIL
-354 NRVNISLSGQ
+354 NRVNNSLSGQ

-375 NPDTS
+375 NPNTS

-391 NLQNLREIV
+391 NLQSLRELV
-400 AEYFPSKNV
+400 KEYFPSKSV
-409 SIVPKFYSNKETSWQ
+409 SITPKFYNNKETSWQ

-443 NTLDR
+443 GTLDK
-448 IMSNGRDLHKFTDAI
+448 IMSSGRDLHKFTDAI
-463 SELIE
+463 SELVE

-477 SELESLN
+477 KELESLD
-484 KGNFSLS
+484 KGEYSLS
-491 KSSFKD
+491 NRSFKD
-497 FIKFS
+497 FIRFS

-516 IDKMLTIITKNR
+516 IDKMLSIVTKNR

-540 DKNGNNITLFSNV
+540 DKNGNNVTLFSNV

-568 VTNNDR
+568 VSNNDR

-587 SSFFMDNGTIL
+587 SSFFMDKDNGTIF
-598 NRWIKDLY
+598 NRWLRDLY
-606 ESDLDEK
+606 ESGLDEK
-613 SFATNFVFKRFL
+613 DFAANFGFKRFL

-641 IDMMTEYFS
+641 IDMMAEYFS
-650 ERQIS
+650 ERQKS
-655 PKNIKYIDEE
+655 P
-665 EFNKSKNLK
+665 
-674 SFPKDQL
+674 
-681 YYVNGTNYYYK
+681 
-692 YNSIDSKGNNV
+692 NSQ
-703 WTKHIKDDYAYYPVF
+703 YAYYPVF

-729 KAKRYSAKEILDGL
+729 KAKRYSAQEILDGL
-743 YDVYRQERRRMALTK
+743 YDVYRQERRRMALTS
-758 AANSKLKEEEYS
+758 AANTKLKEGGYS
-770 PIENFSN
+770 LIENFSS
-777 KEDEYTI
+777 KENEYTA

-822 MEEAVNIF
+822 MEEAVNSF
-830 KKNLNNLGLLETKEV
+830 KTSLNNLGLLETKEV
-845 YNPNTNKKEVQY
+845 YNPKTNKKEVQY
-857 IYFSQEVNGDKTIDK
+857 VYFSQEVNGNKSIDE

-909 KEIHAPGSVLSL
+909 KEIHAPGSVLSP

-932 KDGIERCV
+932 EDGIERCV

-945 NLNAELSNPEF
+945 NLNAEVSNPEF
-956 MTAIKAKFGKNSP
+956 MKAIEAKFGKNSP

-1002 QEMENVYNAIKQLR
+1002 QEMENVYNTIKQLR

-1028 KLAEIASMAVVFQP
+1028 KLTEIANMSVVFQP

-1052 YAVNNTDKLKIPVQH
+1052 LAVNSTDKLKIPVQH

-1119 SNAKELNDALDKA
+1119 SNAQELSNALDKA

-1159 TQVRKLIMTNVEM
+1159 TQVRKLIMANIKM

-1178 NYVGGNKVNLG
+1178 NYVGGKKVNLG
-1189 GKYGDVRLN
+1189 GKYGEVRLN

-1205 YNSLIVANILES
+1205 YNSLIVANILKS

-1276 MLFSMFKK
+1276 MLFSIFKK

-1312 LKYVVDP
+1312 LHYVVDP

-1342 GKEVTLEF
+1342 GKEVALEF

-1455 TYSNIKDVLKEA
+1455 IYPNIKDVLKEA
-1467 REEDTESLDRLYKYW
+1467 REEDTESLNRLYKYW

-1566 GSLEGIVSRGTS
+1566 GNLEGIVSR
-1578 TSKISGENISSKGSE
+1578 E
-1593 FAKKLTNVGNN
+1593 
-1604 LEVTYKGVTFRN
+1604 
-1616 AEHAYQTWKSGEFD
+1616 
-1630 NTAYNSINTW
+1630 
-1640 KPVGSKP
+1640 
-1647 VNKQINF
+1647 
-1654 QIMVDILTEKLKQ
+1654 
-1667 HPELIEGIKERGGH
+1667 
-1681 EYIISST
+1681 
-1688 HNVVGDKY
+1688 
-1696 WESSGQNAF
+1696 
-1705 IKALAEAAINVGI
+1705 
-1718 SPINN
+1718 
-1723 NFIKSTVDFNAI
+1723 TVDFNAI

-1782 AFSSLMKEFTLKE
+1782 AFSSLMSEFTLKD

-1884 ADMAIR
+1884 ADMAMR

-1930 GKNAMDNKSFKADQL
+1930 GKNAMDNQSFKADQL

-1958 GDVSQFVTSTK
+1958 GDISQFVTSSK

-2009 IKVTDTIDSP
+2009 MKVTDIIDSP

-2029 NQEYLESL
+2029 NQEYLKSL

-2053 RANSL
+2053 RAGML

-2065 ETPSYRNARNRL
+2065 NTPSYSGARNRL
-2077 ASLTKNNFLDADT
+2077 AELTKSNFLDADT

-2111 NGEIPIP
+2111 NGEM
-2118 VDSINTPNLDTTV
+2118 
-2131 NSYTGNIT
+2131 
-2139 PDANTI
+2139 
-2145 FVFGSNPEGRHG
+2145 
-2157 AGAAK
+2157 
-2162 IAREQFG
+2162 
-2169 AIYGQG
+2169 
-2175 EGLQGNAYALP
+2175 P
-2186 TKDLRVTKNNGLR
+2186 TKDG
-2199 SISEAQII
+2199 
-2207 ENIKKLYEVAKQ
+2207 
-2219 NPDKQFKIAYRNT
+2219 
-2232 DKASLNGYTGLEMI
+2232 
-2246 DMFLKAGSIPT
+2246 
-2257 NIVFSKE
+2257 
-2264 WIDTGKFD
+2264 
-2272 LPTKKVQSTSKSYI
+2272 I

-2349 ESWAELLKTEP
+2349 GSWAELLKTEP
-2360 DLASNLFMYNFY
+2360 DLARDLFMYNFY

-2393 NMKLWREW
+2393 AIKVGRKW
-2401 DPSADNGKGAWIQS
+2401 DSSANDGNGAWVER
-2415 DKSYIDFLNEVKKGI
+2415 SYVDFLNDVKEGTVTANSEK
-2430 SVNIEEFAKQ
+2430 FAKQ
-2440 YILNHLDNRSLV
+2440 YILNHLDNRRLV
-2452 FTAKGSTRDF
+2452 FTAKGSN
-2462 LKKEVYKNGVAA
+2462 LKYLKTLVYKNGEAV
-2474 SEFTLKVSKL
+2474 SNFTLDVNKL
-2484 GDDAKNYTIADDT
+2484 GDDAKNYTIKDST
-2497 IPKSWT
+2497 LPKNCV
-2503 AFRPCIIVDGIVYMC
+2503 AFRPCIVVDGITYIC
-2518 ESGNDKFNVS
+2518 DSSNDKFNVS
-2528 TDGSMTYRKVSQLG
+2528 YDGSITYYKVSQLG

-2548 QYISDS
+2548 QYVSDS
-2554 ETKITDSQTYDDK
+2554 ESRLTDNEQYDNNMEGNSSQEFIPENT
-2567 MPGSTKREDRV
+2567 PNSFNREEAINQIIDYGIKNGEFMAEQVESIKEYLNSQSDVDLSDTVNAIRN
-2578 PEEHPE
+2578 EIQNSGLTDNTGE
-2584 KVDRDKLVN
+2584 KV
-2593 DLIYYSLMNGNL
+2593 
-2605 VEESTDK
+2605 
-2612 FKEDISIFKDS
+2612 
-2623 DLKDTIEDIKNEL
+2623 
-2636 REKGLIDKTG
+2636 
-2646 KKIC
+2646 C

>member
-1 MSTNCYNP
+1 MSTKCYNP
-9 IKGIDDVISS
+9 IKGIDDVIAS
-19 KIQGWNKYRV
+19 KIQGWNEYRV

-40 PSPLDTSDLD
+40 SSPLDTSDLD
-50 KAVQELISYR
+50 KAVQDLISYR
-60 RNLGKVNAE
+60 RDLGKMNAE
-69 SIKTAS
+69 SIKTTS
-75 FNLSESY
+75 SNLSESY

-104 FSDRLDALQEANPS
+104 FSDRLDALQEANPF
-118 LSRKVICNGFI
+118 LSRKVICNGFV

-143 GVYNDLLEYYLEAV
+143 GVYNDLLEYYSEAV
-157 EEDDMDTANSYKKVL
+157 EEGDMDTANSYKKVL

-183 MRLRDTEELKLGNNI
+183 MRLRDTEELRLGDKI

-233 MQSAFGS
+233 MHSAFGS

-268 IMLDPVKTHQ
+268 IMLDPVKAHQ

-284 RGVTSENQMIGLLR
+284 RGVTSERQMIGLLR
-298 NASSSQSWL
+298 NASNSQTWL

-340 EIKNELRTFKTLIL
+340 EVKNGLRTFKTLIL
-354 NRVNISLSGQ
+354 NRVNNSLSGQ

-375 NPDTS
+375 NPNTS

-391 NLQNLREIV
+391 NLQSLRELV
-400 AEYFPSKNV
+400 KEYFPSKSV
-409 SIVPKFYSNKETSWQ
+409 SITPKFYNNKETSWQ

-431 KITEALGIDIDG
+431 KITEALGMDIDG
-443 NTLDR
+443 GTLDK
-448 IMSNGRDLHKFTDAI
+448 IMSSGRDLHKFTDAI
-463 SELIE
+463 SELVE

-477 SELESLN
+477 KELESLD
-484 KGNFSLS
+484 KGEYSLS
-491 KSSFKD
+491 NRSFKD
-497 FIKFS
+497 FIRFS

-516 IDKMLTIITKNR
+516 IDKMLSIVTKNR

-540 DKNGNNITLFSNV
+540 DKNGNNVTLFSNV

-568 VTNNDR
+568 VSNNDR

-587 SSFFMDNGTIL
+587 SSFFMDKDNGTIF
-598 NRWIKDLY
+598 NRWLRDLY
-606 ESDLDEK
+606 ESGLDEK
-613 SFATNFVFKRFL
+613 DFAANFGFKRFL

-641 IDMMTEYFS
+641 IDMMAEYFS
-650 ERQIS
+650 ERQKS
-655 PKNIKYIDEE
+655 P
-665 EFNKSKNLK
+665 
-674 SFPKDQL
+674 
-681 YYVNGTNYYYK
+681 
-692 YNSIDSKGNNV
+692 NSQ
-703 WTKHIKDDYAYYPVF
+703 YAYYPVF

-729 KAKRYSAKEILDGL
+729 KAKRYSAQEILDGL
-743 YDVYRQERRRMALTK
+743 YDVYRQERRRMALTS
-758 AANSKLKEEEYS
+758 AANTKLKEGGYS
-770 PIENFSN
+770 LIENFSS
-777 KEDEYTI
+777 KENEYTA

-822 MEEAVNIF
+822 MEEAVNSF
-830 KKNLNNLGLLETKEV
+830 KTSLNNLGLLETKEV
-845 YNPNTNKKEVQY
+845 YNPKTNKKEVQY
-857 IYFSQEVNGDKTIDK
+857 VYFSQEVNGNKSIDE

-932 KDGIERCV
+932 EDGIERCV

-945 NLNAELSNPEF
+945 NLNAEVSNPEF
-956 MTAIKAKFGKNSP
+956 MKAIEAKFGKNSP

-1002 QEMENVYNAIKQLR
+1002 QEMENVYNTIKQLR

-1028 KLAEIASMAVVFQP
+1028 KLTEIANMSVVFQP

-1052 YAVNNTDKLKIPVQH
+1052 LAVNSTDKLKIPVQH

-1119 SNAKELNDALDKA
+1119 SNAQELSNALDKA

-1159 TQVRKLIMTNVEM
+1159 TQVRKLIMANIKM

-1178 NYVGGNKVNLG
+1178 NYVGGKKVNLG
-1189 GKYGDVRLN
+1189 GKYGEVRLN

-1205 YNSLIVANILES
+1205 YNSLIVANILKS

-1276 MLFSMFKK
+1276 MLFSIFKK

-1312 LKYVVDP
+1312 LHYVVDP

-1342 GKEVTLEF
+1342 GKEVALEF

-1432 RNEYRQRE
+1432 RNEYKQRE

-1455 TYSNIKDVLKEA
+1455 TYPNIKDVLEEA
-1467 REEDTESLDRLYKYW
+1467 REEDTESLNRLYKYW

-1513 KSPLDNTRA
+1513 KSSLDNTRA

-1566 GSLEGIVSRGTS
+1566 GNLEGIVSR
-1578 TSKISGENISSKGSE
+1578 E
-1593 FAKKLTNVGNN
+1593 
-1604 LEVTYKGVTFRN
+1604 
-1616 AEHAYQTWKSGEFD
+1616 
-1630 NTAYNSINTW
+1630 
-1640 KPVGSKP
+1640 
-1647 VNKQINF
+1647 
-1654 QIMVDILTEKLKQ
+1654 
-1667 HPELIEGIKERGGH
+1667 
-1681 EYIISST
+1681 
-1688 HNVVGDKY
+1688 
-1696 WESSGQNAF
+1696 
-1705 IKALAEAAINVGI
+1705 
-1718 SPINN
+1718 
-1723 NFIKSTVDFNAI
+1723 TVDFNAI

-1782 AFSSLMKEFTLKE
+1782 AFSSLMSEFALKD

-1884 ADMAIR
+1884 ADMAMR

-1930 GKNAMDNKSFKADQL
+1930 GKNAMDNQSFKADQL

-1958 GDVSQFVTSTK
+1958 GDISQFVTSSK

-2009 IKVTDTIDSP
+2009 MKVTDIIDSP

-2029 NQEYLESL
+2029 NQEYLKSL

-2053 RANSL
+2053 RAGML

-2065 ETPSYRNARNRL
+2065 NTPSYSGARNRL
-2077 ASLTKNNFLDADT
+2077 AELTKSNFLDADT

-2111 NGEIPIP
+2111 NGEM
-2118 VDSINTPNLDTTV
+2118 
-2131 NSYTGNIT
+2131 
-2139 PDANTI
+2139 
-2145 FVFGSNPEGRHG
+2145 
-2157 AGAAK
+2157 
-2162 IAREQFG
+2162 
-2169 AIYGQG
+2169 
-2175 EGLQGNAYALP
+2175 P
-2186 TKDLRVTKNNGLR
+2186 TKDG
-2199 SISEAQII
+2199 
-2207 ENIKKLYEVAKQ
+2207 
-2219 NPDKQFKIAYRNT
+2219 
-2232 DKASLNGYTGLEMI
+2232 
-2246 DMFLKAGSIPT
+2246 
-2257 NIVFSKE
+2257 
-2264 WIDTGKFD
+2264 
-2272 LPTKKVQSTSKSYI
+2272 I

-2360 DLASNLFMYNFY
+2360 DLARDLFMYNFY

-2393 NMKLWREW
+2393 AIKVGRKW
-2401 DPSADNGKGAWIQS
+2401 DSSANDGNGAWVER
-2415 DKSYIDFLNEVKKGI
+2415 SYVDFLNGVKEGTVTANSEK
-2430 SVNIEEFAKQ
+2430 FAKQ
-2440 YILNHLDNRSLV
+2440 YILNHLDNRRLV
-2452 FTAKGSTRDF
+2452 FTAKGSN
-2462 LKKEVYKNGVAA
+2462 LKYLKTLVYKNGEAV
-2474 SEFTLKVSKL
+2474 SNFTLDVNKL
-2484 GDDAKNYTIADDT
+2484 GDDAKNYTIKDST
-2497 IPKSWT
+2497 LPKNCV
-2503 AFRPCIIVDGIVYMC
+2503 AFRPCIVVDGITYIC
-2518 ESGNDKFNVS
+2518 DSSNDKFNVS
-2528 TDGSMTYRKVSQLG
+2528 YDGSITYYKVSQLG

-2548 QYISDS
+2548 QYVSDS
-2554 ETKITDSQTYDDK
+2554 ESRLTDNEQYDNNMEGNSSQEFIPENT
-2567 MPGSTKREDRV
+2567 PNSFNREEAINQIIDYGIKNGEFMAEQVESIKEYLNSQSDVDLSDTVNAIRN
-2578 PEEHPE
+2578 EIQNSGLTDNTGE
-2584 KVDRDKLVN
+2584 KV
-2593 DLIYYSLMNGNL
+2593 
-2605 VEESTDK
+2605 
-2612 FKEDISIFKDS
+2612 
-2623 DLKDTIEDIKNEL
+2623 
-2636 REKGLIDKTG
+2636 
-2646 KKIC
+2646 C

>member
-1 MSTNCYNP
+1 MSTKCYNP
-9 IKGIDDVISS
+9 IKGIDDVIAS
-19 KIQGWNKYRV
+19 KIQGWNEYRV

-40 PSPLDTSDLD
+40 SSPLDTSDLD
-50 KAVQELISYR
+50 KAVQDLVSYR
-60 RNLGKVNAE
+60 RDLGKMNAE
-69 SIKTAS
+69 SIKTTS
-75 FNLSESY
+75 SNLSESY
-82 QKLKE
+82 QKLKG

-104 FSDRLDALQEANPS
+104 FSDRLDALQEANPF
-118 LSRKVICNGFI
+118 LSRKVICNGFV

-143 GVYNDLLEYYLEAV
+143 GVYNDLLEYYSEAV
-157 EEDDMDTANSYKKVL
+157 EEGDMDTANSYKKVL

-183 MRLRDTEELKLGNNI
+183 MRLRDTEELRLGDKI

-233 MQSAFGS
+233 MHSAFGS

-268 IMLDPVKTHQ
+268 IMLDPVKAHQ

-284 RGVTSENQMIGLLR
+284 RGVTSERQMIGLLR
-298 NASSSQSWL
+298 NASNSQTWL

-340 EIKNELRTFKTLIL
+340 EVKNGLRTFKTLIL
-354 NRVNISLSGQ
+354 NRVNNSLSGQ

-375 NPDTS
+375 NPNTS

-391 NLQNLREIV
+391 NLQSLRELV
-400 AEYFPSKNV
+400 KEYFPSKSV
-409 SIVPKFYSNKETSWQ
+409 SITPKFYNDKETSWQ

-443 NTLDR
+443 GTLDK
-448 IMSNGRDLHKFTDAI
+448 IMSSGRDLHKFTDAI
-463 SELIE
+463 SELVE

-477 SELESLN
+477 KELESLD
-484 KGNFSLS
+484 KGEYSLS
-491 KSSFKD
+491 NRPFKD
-497 FIKFS
+497 FIRFS

-516 IDKMLTIITKNR
+516 IDKMLSIVTKNR

-540 DKNGNNITLFSNV
+540 DKNGNNVTLFSNV

-568 VTNNDR
+568 VSNNDR

-587 SSFFMDNGTIL
+587 SSFFMDKDNGTIF
-598 NRWIKDLY
+598 NRWLRDLY
-606 ESDLDEK
+606 ESGLDEK
-613 SFATNFVFKRFL
+613 DFAANFGFKRFL

-641 IDMMTEYFS
+641 IDMMAEYFS
-650 ERQIS
+650 ERQKS
-655 PKNIKYIDEE
+655 P
-665 EFNKSKNLK
+665 
-674 SFPKDQL
+674 
-681 YYVNGTNYYYK
+681 
-692 YNSIDSKGNNV
+692 NSQ
-703 WTKHIKDDYAYYPVF
+703 YAYYPVF

-729 KAKRYSAKEILDGL
+729 KAKRYSAQEILDGL
-743 YDVYRQERRRMALTK
+743 YDVYRQERRRMALTS
-758 AANSKLKEEEYS
+758 AANTKLKEGGYS
-770 PIENFSN
+770 LIENFSS
-777 KEDEYTI
+777 KENEYTA

-822 MEEAVNIF
+822 MEEAVNSF
-830 KKNLNNLGLLETKEV
+830 KTSLNNLGLLETKEV
-845 YNPNTNKKEVQY
+845 YNPKTNKKEVQY
-857 IYFSQEVNGDKTIDK
+857 VYFSQEVNGNKSIDE

-886 QQLQLFTIDPAFYK
+886 QQLQLFTIDLAFYK

-921 EARDFDGNLYS
+921 EARDFDGSLYS
-932 KDGIERCV
+932 EDGIERCV

-945 NLNAELSNPEF
+945 NLNAEVSNPEF
-956 MTAIKAKFGKNSP
+956 MKAIEAKFGKNSP

-1002 QEMENVYNAIKQLR
+1002 QEMENVYNTIKQLR

-1028 KLAEIASMAVVFQP
+1028 KLTEIANMSVVFQP

-1052 YAVNNTDKLKIPVQH
+1052 LAVNSTDKLKIPVQH

-1119 SNAKELNDALDKA
+1119 SNAQELSNALDKA

-1159 TQVRKLIMTNVEM
+1159 TQVRKLIMANIKM

-1178 NYVGGNKVNLG
+1178 NYVGGKKVNLG
-1189 GKYGDVRLN
+1189 GKYDEVRLN

-1205 YNSLIVANILES
+1205 YNSLIVANILKS

-1276 MLFSMFKK
+1276 MLFSIFKK

-1312 LKYVVDP
+1312 LHYVVDP

-1342 GKEVTLEF
+1342 GKEVALEF

-1455 TYSNIKDVLKEA
+1455 TYPNIKDVLKEA
-1467 REEDTESLDRLYKYW
+1467 REEDTESLNRLYKHW

-1566 GSLEGIVSRGTS
+1566 GNLEGIVSRG
-1578 TSKISGENISSKGSE
+1578 
-1593 FAKKLTNVGNN
+1593 
-1604 LEVTYKGVTFRN
+1604 
-1616 AEHAYQTWKSGEFD
+1616 
-1630 NTAYNSINTW
+1630 
-1640 KPVGSKP
+1640 
-1647 VNKQINF
+1647 
-1654 QIMVDILTEKLKQ
+1654 
-1667 HPELIEGIKERGGH
+1667 
-1681 EYIISST
+1681 
-1688 HNVVGDKY
+1688 
-1696 WESSGQNAF
+1696 
-1705 IKALAEAAINVGI
+1705 
-1718 SPINN
+1718 
-1723 NFIKSTVDFNAI
+1723 TVDFNAI

-1745 PEPNYDPS
+1745 PEPDYDPS

-1782 AFSSLMKEFTLKE
+1782 AFSSLMSEFTLKD

-1884 ADMAIR
+1884 ADLAMR

-1930 GKNAMDNKSFKADQL
+1930 GKNAMDNQPFKADQL

-1958 GDVSQFVTSTK
+1958 GDTSQFVTSSK

-2009 IKVTDTIDSP
+2009 MKVTDIIDSP

-2029 NQEYLESL
+2029 NQEYLKSL

-2053 RANSL
+2053 RAGML

-2065 ETPSYRNARNRL
+2065 NTPSYSGARNRL
-2077 ASLTKNNFLDADT
+2077 AELTKSNFLDADT

-2111 NGEIPIP
+2111 NGEM
-2118 VDSINTPNLDTTV
+2118 
-2131 NSYTGNIT
+2131 
-2139 PDANTI
+2139 
-2145 FVFGSNPEGRHG
+2145 
-2157 AGAAK
+2157 
-2162 IAREQFG
+2162 
-2169 AIYGQG
+2169 
-2175 EGLQGNAYALP
+2175 P
-2186 TKDLRVTKNNGLR
+2186 TKDG
-2199 SISEAQII
+2199 
-2207 ENIKKLYEVAKQ
+2207 
-2219 NPDKQFKIAYRNT
+2219 
-2232 DKASLNGYTGLEMI
+2232 
-2246 DMFLKAGSIPT
+2246 
-2257 NIVFSKE
+2257 
-2264 WIDTGKFD
+2264 
-2272 LPTKKVQSTSKSYI
+2272 I

-2360 DLASNLFMYNFY
+2360 DLARDLFMYNFY

-2393 NMKLWREW
+2393 AIKVGRKW
-2401 DPSADNGKGAWIQS
+2401 DSSANDGNGAWVER
-2415 DKSYIDFLNEVKKGI
+2415 SYVGFLNDVKEGTVTANSEK
-2430 SVNIEEFAKQ
+2430 FAKQ
-2440 YILNHLDNRSLV
+2440 YILNHLDNRRLV
-2452 FTAKGSTRDF
+2452 FTAKGSN
-2462 LKKEVYKNGVAA
+2462 LKYLKTLVYKNGEAV
-2474 SEFTLKVSKL
+2474 SNFTLDVNKL
-2484 GDDAKNYTIADDT
+2484 GDDAKNYTIKDST
-2497 IPKSWT
+2497 LPKNCV
-2503 AFRPCIIVDGIVYMC
+2503 AFRPCIVVDGITYIC
-2518 ESGNDKFNVS
+2518 DSSNDKFNVS
-2528 TDGSMTYRKVSQLG
+2528 YDGSITYYKVSQLG

-2548 QYISDS
+2548 QYVSDS
-2554 ETKITDSQTYDDK
+2554 ESRLTDNEQYDNNMEGNSSQEFIPENT
-2567 MPGSTKREDRV
+2567 PNSFNREEAINQIIDYGIKNGEFMAEQVESIKEYLNSQSGVDLSDTVNAIRN
-2578 PEEHPE
+2578 EIQNSGLTDNTGE
-2584 KVDRDKLVN
+2584 KV
-2593 DLIYYSLMNGNL
+2593 
-2605 VEESTDK
+2605 
-2612 FKEDISIFKDS
+2612 
-2623 DLKDTIEDIKNEL
+2623 
-2636 REKGLIDKTG
+2636 
-2646 KKIC
+2646 C

>member
-1 MSTNCYNP
+1 MSTKCYNP
-9 IKGIDDVISS
+9 IKGIDDVIAS
-19 KIQGWNKYRV
+19 KIQGWNEYRV

-40 PSPLDTSDLD
+40 SSPLDTSDLD
-50 KAVQELISYR
+50 RAVQDLISYR
-60 RNLGKVNAE
+60 RDLGKMNAE
-69 SIKTAS
+69 SIKTTS
-75 FNLSESY
+75 SNLSESY

-104 FSDRLDALQEANPS
+104 FSDRLDALQEANPF
-118 LSRKVICNGFI
+118 LSRKVICNGFV

-143 GVYNDLLEYYLEAV
+143 GVYNDLLEYYSEAV
-157 EEDDMDTANSYKKVL
+157 EEGDMDTANSYKKVL

-183 MRLRDTEELKLGNNI
+183 MRLRDTEELRLGDKI

-233 MQSAFGS
+233 MHSAFGS

-268 IMLDPVKTHQ
+268 IMLDPVKAHQ

-284 RGVTSENQMIGLLR
+284 RGVTSERQMIGLLR
-298 NASSSQSWL
+298 NASNSQTWL

-340 EIKNELRTFKTLIL
+340 EVKNGLRTFKTLIL
-354 NRVNISLSGQ
+354 NRVNNSLSGQ

-375 NPDTS
+375 NPNTS

-391 NLQNLREIV
+391 NLQSLRELV
-400 AEYFPSKNV
+400 KEYFPSKSV
-409 SIVPKFYSNKETSWQ
+409 SITPKFYNNKETSWQ

-443 NTLDR
+443 GTLDK
-448 IMSNGRDLHKFTDAI
+448 IMSSGRDLHKFTDAI
-463 SELIE
+463 SELVE

-477 SELESLN
+477 KELESLD
-484 KGNFSLS
+484 KGEYSLS
-491 KSSFKD
+491 NRSFKD
-497 FIKFS
+497 FIRFS

-516 IDKMLTIITKNR
+516 IDKMLSIVTKNR

-540 DKNGNNITLFSNV
+540 DKNGNNVTLFSNV

-568 VTNNDR
+568 VSNNDR

-587 SSFFMDNGTIL
+587 SSFFMDKDNGTIF
-598 NRWIKDLY
+598 NRWLRDLY
-606 ESDLDEK
+606 ESGLDEK
-613 SFATNFVFKRFL
+613 DFAANFGFKRFL

-641 IDMMTEYFS
+641 IDMMAEYFS
-650 ERQIS
+650 ERQKS
-655 PKNIKYIDEE
+655 P
-665 EFNKSKNLK
+665 
-674 SFPKDQL
+674 
-681 YYVNGTNYYYK
+681 
-692 YNSIDSKGNNV
+692 NSQ
-703 WTKHIKDDYAYYPVF
+703 YAYYPVF

-729 KAKRYSAKEILDGL
+729 KAKRYSAQEILDGL
-743 YDVYRQERRRMALTK
+743 YDVYRQERRRMALTS
-758 AANSKLKEEEYS
+758 AANTKLKEGGYS
-770 PIENFSN
+770 LIENFSS
-777 KEDEYTI
+777 KENEYTA

-822 MEEAVNIF
+822 MEEAVNSF
-830 KKNLNNLGLLETKEV
+830 KTSLNNLGLLETKEV
-845 YNPNTNKKEVQY
+845 YNPKTNKKEVQY
-857 IYFSQEVNGDKTIDK
+857 VYFSQEVNGNKSIDE

-932 KDGIERCV
+932 EDGIERCV

-945 NLNAELSNPEF
+945 NLNAEVSNPEF
-956 MTAIKAKFGKNSP
+956 MKAIEAKFGKNSP

-1002 QEMENVYNAIKQLR
+1002 QEMENVYNTIKQLR

-1028 KLAEIASMAVVFQP
+1028 KLTEIANMSVVFQP

-1052 YAVNNTDKLKIPVQH
+1052 LAVNSTDKLKIPVQH

-1119 SNAKELNDALDKA
+1119 SNAQELSNALDKA

-1159 TQVRKLIMTNVEM
+1159 TQVRKLIMANIKM

-1178 NYVGGNKVNLG
+1178 NYVGGKKVNLG
-1189 GKYGDVRLN
+1189 GKYGEVRLN

-1205 YNSLIVANILES
+1205 YNSLIVANILKS

-1276 MLFSMFKK
+1276 MLFSIFKK

-1312 LKYVVDP
+1312 LHYVVDP

-1342 GKEVTLEF
+1342 GKEVALEF

-1455 TYSNIKDVLKEA
+1455 TYPNIKDVLKEA
-1467 REEDTESLDRLYKYW
+1467 REEDTESLNRLYKYW

-1566 GSLEGIVSRGTS
+1566 GNLEGIVSR
-1578 TSKISGENISSKGSE
+1578 E
-1593 FAKKLTNVGNN
+1593 
-1604 LEVTYKGVTFRN
+1604 
-1616 AEHAYQTWKSGEFD
+1616 
-1630 NTAYNSINTW
+1630 
-1640 KPVGSKP
+1640 
-1647 VNKQINF
+1647 
-1654 QIMVDILTEKLKQ
+1654 
-1667 HPELIEGIKERGGH
+1667 
-1681 EYIISST
+1681 
-1688 HNVVGDKY
+1688 
-1696 WESSGQNAF
+1696 
-1705 IKALAEAAINVGI
+1705 
-1718 SPINN
+1718 
-1723 NFIKSTVDFNAI
+1723 TVDFNAI

-1782 AFSSLMKEFTLKE
+1782 AFSSLMSEFTLKD

-1884 ADMAIR
+1884 ADMAMR

-1930 GKNAMDNKSFKADQL
+1930 GKNAMDNQSFKADQL

-1958 GDVSQFVTSTK
+1958 GDISQFVTSSK

-1984 SQQMKVKNYIDKFV
+1984 SQQMKVKDYIDKFV

-2009 IKVTDTIDSP
+2009 MKVTDIIDSP

-2029 NQEYLESL
+2029 NQEYLKSL

-2053 RANSL
+2053 RAGML

-2065 ETPSYRNARNRL
+2065 NTPSYSGARNRL
-2077 ASLTKNNFLDADT
+2077 AELTKSNFLDADT

-2111 NGEIPIP
+2111 NGEMPIL
-2118 VDSINTPNLDTTV
+2118 VNSINTSNLDTTV

-2175 EGLQGNAYALP
+2175 EGLQGNSYALP
-2186 TKDLRVTKNNGLR
+2186 TKDLRVKENRGLR
-2199 SISEAQII
+2199 SIPESQII
-2207 ENIKKLYEVAKQ
+2207 ESIRKLYDVAKQ
-2219 NPDKQFKIAYRNT
+2219 NPSKQFKIAYRNT
-2232 DKASLNGYTGLEMI
+2232 NSASLNGYTGLEMI
-2246 DMFLKAGSIPT
+2246 DMFLKAGSIPS
-2257 NIVFSKE
+2257 NIIFSKE
-2264 WIDTGKFD
+2264 WVDTGKFNSSI
-2272 LPTKKVQSTSKSYI
+2272 KKTQGTSKSYI
-2286 PAREYYTKHFA
+2286 SAREYYTKHFA

-2324 EKTGDISMNVQ
+2324 EKTGDTSMNVQ

-2360 DLASNLFMYNFY
+2360 DLARDLFMYNFY

-2393 NMKLWREW
+2393 AIKVGRKW
-2401 DPSADNGKGAWIQS
+2401 DSSANDGNGAWVER
-2415 DKSYIDFLNEVKKGI
+2415 SYVDFLNDVKEGTVTANSEK
-2430 SVNIEEFAKQ
+2430 FAKQ
-2440 YILNHLDNRSLV
+2440 YILNHLDNKRLV
-2452 FTAKGSTRDF
+2452 LTAKGSIYKLIKDD
-2462 LKKEVYKNGVAA
+2462 VYKNNETVP
-2474 SEFTLKVSKL
+2474 SFTLNGGKL
-2484 GDDAKNYTIADDT
+2484 GDDAKYFTIKDSSL
-2497 IPKSWT
+2497 PKNVI
-2503 AFRPCIIVDGIVYMC
+2503 AFRPCIVIDGVIYMC

-2528 TDGSMTYRKVSQLG
+2528 YDGSITYYKVSQLG

-2548 QYISDS
+2548 QYVSDS
-2554 ETKITDSQTYDDK
+2554 ESRLTDNEQYDNNMEGNSSQEFIPENT
-2567 MPGSTKREDRV
+2567 PNSFNREEAINQIIDYGIKNGEFMAEQVESIKEYLNSQSDVDLSDTVNAIRN
-2578 PEEHPE
+2578 EIQNSGLTDNTGE
-2584 KVDRDKLVN
+2584 KV
-2593 DLIYYSLMNGNL
+2593 
-2605 VEESTDK
+2605 
-2612 FKEDISIFKDS
+2612 
-2623 DLKDTIEDIKNEL
+2623 
-2636 REKGLIDKTG
+2636 
-2646 KKIC
+2646 C

>member
-1 MSTNCYNP
+1 MSTKCYNP
-9 IKGIDDVISS
+9 IKGIDDVIAS
-19 KIQGWNKYRV
+19 KIQGWNEYRV

-40 PSPLDTSDLD
+40 SSPLDTSDLD
-50 KAVQELISYR
+50 RALQDLISYR
-60 RNLGKVNAE
+60 RDLGKMNAE
-69 SIKTAS
+69 SIKTTS
-75 FNLSESY
+75 SNLSESY

-104 FSDRLDALQEANPS
+104 FSDRLDALQEANPF
-118 LSRKVICNGFI
+118 LSRKVICNGFV

-143 GVYNDLLEYYLEAV
+143 GVYNDLLEYYSEAV
-157 EEDDMDTANSYKKVL
+157 EEGDMDTANSYKKVL

-183 MRLRDTEELKLGNNI
+183 MRLRDTEELRLGDKI

-233 MQSAFGS
+233 MHSAFGS

-268 IMLDPVKTHQ
+268 IMLDPVKAHQ

-284 RGVTSENQMIGLLR
+284 RGVTSERQMIGLLR
-298 NASSSQSWL
+298 NASNSQTWL

-340 EIKNELRTFKTLIL
+340 EVKNGLRTFKTLIL
-354 NRVNISLSGQ
+354 NRVNNSLSGQ

-375 NPDTS
+375 NPNTS

-391 NLQNLREIV
+391 NLQSLRELV
-400 AEYFPSKNV
+400 KEYFPSKSV
-409 SIVPKFYSNKETSWQ
+409 SITPKFYNNKETSWQ

-443 NTLDR
+443 GTLDK
-448 IMSNGRDLHKFTDAI
+448 IMSSGRDLHKFTDAI
-463 SELIE
+463 SELVE

-477 SELESLN
+477 KELESLD
-484 KGNFSLS
+484 KGEYSLS
-491 KSSFKD
+491 NRSFKD
-497 FIKFS
+497 FIRFS

-516 IDKMLTIITKNR
+516 IDKMLSIVTKNR

-540 DKNGNNITLFSNV
+540 DKNGNNVTLFSNV

-568 VTNNDR
+568 VSNNDR

-587 SSFFMDNGTIL
+587 SSFFMDKDNGTIF
-598 NRWIKDLY
+598 NRWLRDLY
-606 ESDLDEK
+606 ESGLDEK
-613 SFATNFVFKRFL
+613 DFAANFGFKRFL

-641 IDMMTEYFS
+641 IDMMAEYFS
-650 ERQIS
+650 ERQKS
-655 PKNIKYIDEE
+655 P
-665 EFNKSKNLK
+665 
-674 SFPKDQL
+674 
-681 YYVNGTNYYYK
+681 
-692 YNSIDSKGNNV
+692 NSQ
-703 WTKHIKDDYAYYPVF
+703 YAYYPVF

-729 KAKRYSAKEILDGL
+729 KAKRYSAQEILDGL
-743 YDVYRQERRRMALTK
+743 YDVYRQERRRMALTS
-758 AANSKLKEEEYS
+758 AANTKLKEGGYS
-770 PIENFSN
+770 LIENFSS
-777 KEDEYTI
+777 KENEYTA

-822 MEEAVNIF
+822 MEEAVNSF
-830 KKNLNNLGLLETKEV
+830 KTSLNNLGLLETKEV
-845 YNPNTNKKEVQY
+845 YNPKTNKKEVQY
-857 IYFSQEVNGDKTIDK
+857 VYFSQEVNGNKSIDE

-932 KDGIERCV
+932 EDGIERCV

-945 NLNAELSNPEF
+945 NLNAEVSNPEF
-956 MTAIKAKFGKNSP
+956 MKAIEAKFGKNSP

-1002 QEMENVYNAIKQLR
+1002 QEMENVYNTIKQLR

-1028 KLAEIASMAVVFQP
+1028 KLTEIANMSVVFQP

-1052 YAVNNTDKLKIPVQH
+1052 LAVNSTDKLKIPVQH

-1119 SNAKELNDALDKA
+1119 SNAQELSNALDKA

-1159 TQVRKLIMTNVEM
+1159 TQVRKLIMANIKM

-1178 NYVGGNKVNLG
+1178 NYVGGKKVNLG
-1189 GKYGDVRLN
+1189 GKYGEVRLN

-1205 YNSLIVANILES
+1205 YNSLIVANILKS

-1276 MLFSMFKK
+1276 MLFSIFKK

-1312 LKYVVDP
+1312 LHYVVDP

-1342 GKEVTLEF
+1342 GKEVALEF

-1407 GTIKVPAQG
+1407 GAIKVPAQG

-1455 TYSNIKDVLKEA
+1455 TYPNIKDVLEEA
-1467 REEDTESLDRLYKYW
+1467 REEDTESLNRLYKYW

-1566 GSLEGIVSRGTS
+1566 GNLEGIVSRG
-1578 TSKISGENISSKGSE
+1578 
-1593 FAKKLTNVGNN
+1593 
-1604 LEVTYKGVTFRN
+1604 
-1616 AEHAYQTWKSGEFD
+1616 
-1630 NTAYNSINTW
+1630 
-1640 KPVGSKP
+1640 
-1647 VNKQINF
+1647 
-1654 QIMVDILTEKLKQ
+1654 
-1667 HPELIEGIKERGGH
+1667 
-1681 EYIISST
+1681 
-1688 HNVVGDKY
+1688 
-1696 WESSGQNAF
+1696 
-1705 IKALAEAAINVGI
+1705 
-1718 SPINN
+1718 
-1723 NFIKSTVDFNAI
+1723 TVDFNAI

-1782 AFSSLMKEFTLKE
+1782 AFSSLMSEFTLKD

-1884 ADMAIR
+1884 ADMAMR

-1930 GKNAMDNKSFKADQL
+1930 GKNAMDNQSFKADQL

-1958 GDVSQFVTSTK
+1958 GDISQFVTSSK

-2009 IKVTDTIDSP
+2009 MKVTDIIDSP

-2029 NQEYLESL
+2029 NQEYLKSL

-2053 RANSL
+2053 RAGML

-2065 ETPSYRNARNRL
+2065 NTPSYSGARNRL
-2077 ASLTKNNFLDADT
+2077 AELTKSNFLDADT

-2111 NGEIPIP
+2111 NGEM
-2118 VDSINTPNLDTTV
+2118 
-2131 NSYTGNIT
+2131 
-2139 PDANTI
+2139 
-2145 FVFGSNPEGRHG
+2145 
-2157 AGAAK
+2157 
-2162 IAREQFG
+2162 
-2169 AIYGQG
+2169 
-2175 EGLQGNAYALP
+2175 P
-2186 TKDLRVTKNNGLR
+2186 TKDG
-2199 SISEAQII
+2199 
-2207 ENIKKLYEVAKQ
+2207 
-2219 NPDKQFKIAYRNT
+2219 
-2232 DKASLNGYTGLEMI
+2232 
-2246 DMFLKAGSIPT
+2246 
-2257 NIVFSKE
+2257 
-2264 WIDTGKFD
+2264 
-2272 LPTKKVQSTSKSYI
+2272 I

-2360 DLASNLFMYNFY
+2360 DLARDLFMYNFY

-2393 NMKLWREW
+2393 AIKVGRKW
-2401 DPSADNGKGAWIQS
+2401 DSSANDGNGAWVER
-2415 DKSYIDFLNEVKKGI
+2415 SYVDFLNDVKEGTVTANSEK
-2430 SVNIEEFAKQ
+2430 FAKQ
-2440 YILNHLDNRSLV
+2440 YILNHLDNRRLV
-2452 FTAKGSTRDF
+2452 FTAKGSN
-2462 LKKEVYKNGVAA
+2462 LKYLKTLVYKNGEAV
-2474 SEFTLKVSKL
+2474 SNFTLDVNKL
-2484 GDDAKNYTIADDT
+2484 GDDAKNYTIKDST
-2497 IPKSWT
+2497 LPKNCV
-2503 AFRPCIIVDGIVYMC
+2503 AFRPCIVVDGITYIC
-2518 ESGNDKFNVS
+2518 DSSNDKFNVS
-2528 TDGSMTYRKVSQLG
+2528 YDGSITYYKVSQLG

-2548 QYISDS
+2548 QYVSDS
-2554 ETKITDSQTYDDK
+2554 ESRLTDNEQYDNNMEGNSSQEFIPENT
-2567 MPGSTKREDRV
+2567 PNSFNREEAINQIIDYGIKNGEFMAEQVESIKEYLNSQSDVDLSDTVNAIRN
-2578 PEEHPE
+2578 EIQNSGLTDNTGE
-2584 KVDRDKLVN
+2584 KV
-2593 DLIYYSLMNGNL
+2593 
-2605 VEESTDK
+2605 
-2612 FKEDISIFKDS
+2612 
-2623 DLKDTIEDIKNEL
+2623 
-2636 REKGLIDKTG
+2636 
-2646 KKIC
+2646 C